1 MKRLKKLVSSIL
13 ITMLTVATL
22 GIISAVKAASAG
34 PLYLGI
40 VSLRRS
46 GYGYQQGGASGKVWK
61 IAEYDSENGK
71 TADLSKTIYCIK
83 GGPGFGSSDMAT
95 GGVPTISKYTQ
106 KFNLKDLASIPS
118 TYSKILPTGTNY
130 NSLMWLLDNIYIM
143 PAAGTDN
150 KTAREAFLES
160 KIPDEFYEYVTDD
173 DIDVVQQLA
182 IWYFTNPSGDKYH
195 YETTNL
201 KVNSIAN
208 VDSNYVSI
216 GDLAQYNGGDDGRD
230 REDAIEALFQYYIT
244 NAKANS
250 NYKST
255 NNTTSPIEIVKNNAT
270 MTKVGSNYVA
280 GPYKINQLLNVDYT
294 LSATFTDINGKT
306 ITPTIGIK
314 NSSGNIVSTTKSL
327 KELVGQEFYLS
338 MPVSSNISGIK
349 MTVNTSYT
357 SKTVDYWSVADAP
370 TTEQPVVIVDETP
383 FKFSDTTSI
392 VVPKPFDLS
401 LRKFITNINGTEITN
416 RIPQVDVSKLASGE
430 ATTATYNH
438 PKNPLRVAIGD
449 EVTYTIRVYNEGEVD
464 GYVEEITDHLPE
476 QLEFIVDDQV
486 NIQYGW
492 KIASSSDLKTI
503 KTEYLSKAKETTDG
517 ANKISAFNG
526 KTLAYK
532 DVKIKCRVVS
542 TDPMPTKI
550 TNIADITRFTDGDG
564 NTVTD
569 RDSQA
574 NNVQLPTGKDL
585 ENYRDSEI
593 NRGEEYIPGQQDD
606 DDFEKL
612 TLKDFDLSLRKFITG
627 VNGTAITN
635 REPKVNVTPLNNG
648 GTTAIYNHPKT
659 PVSVAIGDLV
669 EYTIRV
675 YNEAE
680 IDGYVEEITD
690 HLPDQLE
697 FVSGNATNTKYGW
710 VVDSTNSKI
719 IRTNY
724 LSKAKESSAGSN
736 KIKAFNGT
744 TLDYKDVKVVCKV
757 VSTDPMP
764 TKITNIADIS
774 NFTDGN
780 GNKVTDRDSQEN
792 NVNIPSDLPGYK
804 DDEIGK
810 DYVPGQQDDDDFEKL
825 KIKEFDLALRKFIT
839 KLNDEEITSRIPQ
852 PDVTKLADGT
862 ATTATY
868 NHPKNPIDVTIGDI
882 VEYTIRVYNEG
893 EVDGYV
899 QEITD
904 HLPDQLEFVAND
916 ETNIKYGW
924 TVDGNNSKI
933 IRTKYLSKEND
944 TAEGE
949 NKITSFNGTTLD
961 YKDVKVVCKV
971 IETKP
976 MPTKITNIADISD
989 FTDGNGNKVKDRDS
1003 QENNVNIPSDL
1014 PGYKDDEIGKNY
1026 VPGQQDDDDF
1036 EKLKIKEFDLALR
1049 KFITKVNDENISSR
1063 VPVVDITQLKNGT
1076 ATTATYDHPKTPIK
1090 VKIDDVVEY
1099 TIRVYNEGGVDGY
1112 VEEITDH
1119 LPDQLEF
1126 IADNETNKKYGW
1138 SVDNQNSK
1146 VVKTTYLS
1154 KANEKVAGEN
1164 KIPAFDGTTLSYK
1177 EVKIACK
1184 VISTNPMPTKITNIA
1199 DISDFTN
1206 GNGEKVKDRDSE
1218 ENNVNIPSDL
1228 PGYKDDEIG
1237 KDYVPGQQDDDDFEK
1252 LEVKP
1257 LEFDLA
1263 LRKFITKV
1271 NDEEITSRIPKVDIT
1286 KLASGEATTAIYNHS
1301 KTPVEVAIDDIVEYT
1316 IRVYNEGEIDG
1327 YAEEIKDHL
1336 PDQLELIAD
1345 NETNKAYGWTVDDQD
1360 SKVIKTTYLSKA
1372 NEKVA
1377 GENKIPAFDGT
1388 TLSYKDVKVVCKVV
1402 ETNQMP
1408 KKITNLADVSD
1419 FTDGDGNK
1427 VTDRDSE
1434 KDNVKIPEDR
1444 PGYKD
1449 DESNKDYVPG
1459 QEDDDDFE
1467 KVTVAKFDLSLRK
1480 FITAVNDTEITS
1492 RIPQVDVTPIKDGS
1506 GTTAKYDHPKDP
1518 VLVSNGNIVTYT
1530 IRVYNEGEIDGYAS
1544 EIKDD
1549 MPQGLKFLTDN
1560 KTNIEYRWKMLDKDG
1575 KETEN
1580 LDEAV
1585 SIVTDYLSKEQEKTA
1600 GANLLKA
1607 FDGEKLD
1614 YRDVKVAFEV
1624 TEPNTSD
1631 RILINQAQISKNTN
1645 KDGKDVKDQDSVPD
1659 KWNEGEDD
1667 QDIEKVKV
1675 QYFDLSLRKWVT
1687 QAIVTENGEDK
1698 IIESGHKAE
1707 DDPEDVVKVDLK
1719 KSKINKVTIKFRY
1732 KIRVKNEGNIAG
1744 YAKELKD
1751 YIPDGLK
1758 FVAEDNPLW
1767 KQIDEKTITTD
1778 QTKDILLQPGDTTEV
1793 EVLLTW
1799 INDSENFGVMDN
1811 WAEISKDHN
1820 DFNSPDIDSTP
1831 DNNKKGEDDI
1841 DDAPVS
1847 VGVQT
1852 GQIRTFTTIGLAVLV
1867 ILSSGVALIKKFV
1880 L

>member
-1 MKRLKKLVSSIL
+1 MKKFKKLVSSIL
-13 ITMLTVATL
+13 ITMLIVATL
-22 GIISAVKAASAG
+22 GSISAVKAASAG

-40 VSLRRS
+40 VSLRRA
-46 GYGYQQGGASGKVWK
+46 GYGYQQEGSKVWK

-118 TYSKILPTGTNY
+118 TYSKILPTGSNY

-143 PAAGTDN
+143 PAIGTDN
-150 KTAREAFLES
+150 TTAREEFLKS
-160 KIPDEFYEYVTDD
+160 KIPNELYELITDD
-173 DIDVVQQLA
+173 DIDAVQQLA

-195 YETTNL
+195 YETSNF
-201 KVNSIAN
+201 KINSIAN
-208 VDSNYVSI
+208 VDSNYASM
-216 GDLAQYNGGDDGRD
+216 GDIFGDDGWD

-255 NNTTSPIEIVKNNAT
+255 NNTTSPIEIVKSNAT

-294 LSATFTDINGKT
+294 LNATFTDINGTT
-306 ITPTIGIK
+306 ITPSIGIK
-314 NSSGNIVSTTKSL
+314 DVSGNVTATTKTL
-327 KELVGQEFYLS
+327 KELVGQEFYLI
-338 MPVSSNISGIK
+338 MPTSSNISGIK

-370 TTEQPVVIVDETP
+370 TTEQPVVIVNETP
-383 FKFSDTTSI
+383 LNFSDATSI

-438 PKNPLRVAIGD
+438 TKTPLKVAIGD
-449 EVTYTIRVYNEGEVD
+449 VVTYTIRVYNEGDID
-464 GYVEEITDHLPE
+464 GYVEEITDHLPD

-486 NIQYGW
+486 NIEYGW
-492 KIASSSDLKTI
+492 KIASSTDLKTI
-503 KTEYLSKAKETTDG
+503 KTEYLSKANETTDG

-526 KTLAYK
+526 TTLAYK
-532 DVKIKCRVVS
+532 DVKIKCRVVA
-542 TDPMPTKI
+542 TDPMADKI
-550 TNIADITRFTDGDG
+550 TNIADITKFTDGDG

-569 RDSQA
+569 RDSQE
-574 NNVQLPTGKDL
+574 NNVNLPTGKDL

-612 TLKDFDLSLRKFITG
+612 TLKEFDLSLRKFITG

-635 REPKVNVTPLNNG
+635 REPQVNVTPLKNG

-697 FVSGNATNTKYGW
+697 FVAGNEINTKYGW

-724 LSKAKESSAGSN
+724 LSKAKEASEGAN
-736 KIKAFNGT
+736 KIKAFDGT
-744 TLDYKDVKVVCKV
+744 KLDYKDVKVVCKV

-764 TKITNIADIS
+764 TKITNIADITK
-774 NFTDGN
+774 FTDGN
-780 GNKVTDRDSQEN
+780 GNTVTDRDSQEN

-839 KLNDEEITSRIPQ
+839 KVNNTEIKSRIPQ
-852 PDVTKLADGT
+852 VD
-862 ATTATY
+862 TT
-868 NHPKNPIDVTIGDI
+868 P
-882 VEYTIRVYNEG
+882 
-893 EVDGYV
+893 
-899 QEITD
+899 
-904 HLPDQLEFVAND
+904 
-916 ETNIKYGW
+916 
-924 TVDGNNSKI
+924 
-933 IRTKYLSKEND
+933 
-944 TAEGE
+944 
-949 NKITSFNGTTLD
+949 
-961 YKDVKVVCKV
+961 
-971 IETKP
+971 
-976 MPTKITNIADISD
+976 
-989 FTDGNGNKVKDRDS
+989 
-1003 QENNVNIPSDL
+1003 
-1014 PGYKDDEIGKNY
+1014 
-1026 VPGQQDDDDF
+1026 
-1036 EKLKIKEFDLALR
+1036 
-1049 KFITKVNDENISSR
+1049 
-1063 VPVVDITQLKNGT
+1063 LKNGT
-1076 ATTATYDHPKTPIK
+1076 GTTAIYNHSKEPVK
-1090 VKIDDVVEY
+1090 VSLGAVVEY
-1099 TIRVYNEGGVDGY
+1099 TIRVYNEGQVDGY
-1112 VEEITDH
+1112 VEEIKDH

-1126 IADNETNKKYGW
+1126 IKDNETNKKYGW
-1138 SVDNQNSK
+1138 TVDSTDSK
-1146 VVKTTYLS
+1146 VIKTSYLC

-1177 EVKIACK
+1177 EVKVACK
-1184 VISTNPMPTKITNIA
+1184 VVSTDPMPSKITNLA
-1199 DISDFTN
+1199 DISDFTD
-1206 GNGEKVKDRDSE
+1206 GE
-1218 ENNVNIPSDL
+1218 
-1228 PGYKDDEIG
+1228 
-1237 KDYVPGQQDDDDFEK
+1237 
-1252 LEVKP
+1252 
-1257 LEFDLA
+1257 
-1263 LRKFITKV
+1263 
-1271 NDEEITSRIPKVDIT
+1271 
-1286 KLASGEATTAIYNHS
+1286 
-1301 KTPVEVAIDDIVEYT
+1301 
-1316 IRVYNEGEIDG
+1316 
-1327 YAEEIKDHL
+1327 
-1336 PDQLELIAD
+1336 
-1345 NETNKAYGWTVDDQD
+1345 
-1360 SKVIKTTYLSKA
+1360 
-1372 NEKVA
+1372 
-1377 GENKIPAFDGT
+1377 
-1388 TLSYKDVKVVCKVV
+1388 
-1402 ETNQMP
+1402 
-1408 KKITNLADVSD
+1408 
-1419 FTDGDGNK
+1419 GNK
-1427 VTDRDSE
+1427 VTDRDSKE
-1434 KDNVKIPEDR
+1434 DNVKIPEDR

-1449 DESNKDYVPG
+1449 DESKKDYVPG

-1467 KVTVAKFDLSLRK
+1467 KVTLVKFDLSLRK
-1480 FITAVNDTEITS
+1480 FITAVNNTEITS

-1506 GTTAKYDHPKDP
+1506 STTAKYDHPKDP
-1518 VLVSNGNIVTYT
+1518 VLVSNGKIVTYT
-1530 IRVYNEGEIDGYAS
+1530 IRVFNEGEMDGYAS

-1631 RILINQAQISKNTN
+1631 RILINQAQISKDSD
-1645 KDGKDVKDQDSVPD
+1645 KDGNDVTDQDSVPD

-1751 YIPDGLK
+1751 YIPNGLK
-1758 FVAEDNPLW
+1758 FVPEDNPLW

-1793 EVLLTW
+1793 EVVLTW

-1852 GQIRTFTTIGLAVLV
+1852 GQIKTFTTIGLAVLV
-1867 ILSSGVALIKKFV
+1867 ILSSGVVLIKKFV

>member
-1 MKRLKKLVSSIL
+1 MKKFKKLVSSIL

-22 GIISAVKAASAG
+22 GSISAVKAASAG

-40 VSLRRS
+40 VSLRRA
-46 GYGYQQGGASGKVWK
+46 GYGYQQEGSKVWK

-118 TYSKILPTGTNY
+118 TYSKILPTGSNY

-143 PAAGTDN
+143 PAIGTDN
-150 KTAREAFLES
+150 TTAREEFLKS
-160 KIPDEFYEYVTDD
+160 KIPNELYDLITDD
-173 DIDVVQQLA
+173 DIDAVQQLA

-195 YETTNL
+195 YETSNF
-201 KVNSIAN
+201 KINSIAN
-208 VDSNYVSI
+208 VDSNYASM
-216 GDLAQYNGGDDGRD
+216 GDIFGDDGWD

-255 NNTTSPIEIVKNNAT
+255 NNTTSPIEIVKSNAT

-280 GPYKINQLLNVDYT
+280 GPYKINQLLNIDYT
-294 LSATFTDINGKT
+294 LNATFTDINGTT
-306 ITPTIGIK
+306 ITPSIGIK
-314 NSSGNIVSTTKSL
+314 DVSGNVTATTKTL
-327 KELVGQEFYLS
+327 KELVGQEFYLI
-338 MPVSSNISGIK
+338 MPTSSNISGIK

-370 TTEQPVVIVDETP
+370 TTEQPVVIVNETP
-383 FKFSDTTSI
+383 LNFSDATSI

-438 PKNPLRVAIGD
+438 TKTPLKVAIGD
-449 EVTYTIRVYNEGEVD
+449 VVTYTIRVYNEGDID
-464 GYVEEITDHLPE
+464 GYVEEITDHLPD

-486 NIQYGW
+486 NIEYGW
-492 KIASSSDLKTI
+492 KIASSTDLKTI
-503 KTEYLSKAKETTDG
+503 KTEYLSKANETTDG

-526 KTLAYK
+526 TTLAYK
-532 DVKIKCRVVS
+532 DVKIKCRVVA
-542 TDPMPTKI
+542 TDPMADKI
-550 TNIADITRFTDGDG
+550 TNIADITKFTDGDG

-569 RDSQA
+569 RDSQE
-574 NNVQLPTGKDL
+574 NNVNLPTGKDL
-585 ENYRDSEI
+585 ENYKDSEI

-612 TLKDFDLSLRKFITG
+612 TLKEFDLSLRKFITG

-635 REPKVNVTPLNNG
+635 REPQVNVTPLKNG

-697 FVSGNATNTKYGW
+697 FVAGNEINTKYGW

-724 LSKAKESSAGSN
+724 LSKAKEASEGAN
-736 KIKAFNGT
+736 KIKAFDGT
-744 TLDYKDVKVVCKV
+744 KLDYKDVKVVCKV
-757 VSTDPMP
+757 ISTDPMP
-764 TKITNIADIS
+764 TKITNIADITK
-774 NFTDGN
+774 FTDGN

-852 PDVTKLADGT
+852 PDVSKLADGT

-868 NHPKNPIDVTIGDI
+868 NHPK
-882 VEYTIRVYNEG
+882 
-893 EVDGYV
+893 
-899 QEITD
+899 
-904 HLPDQLEFVAND
+904 
-916 ETNIKYGW
+916 
-924 TVDGNNSKI
+924 
-933 IRTKYLSKEND
+933 
-944 TAEGE
+944 
-949 NKITSFNGTTLD
+949 
-961 YKDVKVVCKV
+961 
-971 IETKP
+971 
-976 MPTKITNIADISD
+976 
-989 FTDGNGNKVKDRDS
+989 
-1003 QENNVNIPSDL
+1003 
-1014 PGYKDDEIGKNY
+1014 
-1026 VPGQQDDDDF
+1026 
-1036 EKLKIKEFDLALR
+1036 
-1049 KFITKVNDENISSR
+1049 
-1063 VPVVDITQLKNGT
+1063 
-1076 ATTATYDHPKTPIK
+1076 TPIS
-1090 VKIDDVVEY
+1090 VAIGDVVEY
-1099 TIRVYNEGGVDGY
+1099 TIRVYNEAEVDGY

-1126 IADNETNKKYGW
+1126 VAGNETNTKYGW
-1138 SVDNQNSK
+1138 TVDSNNSK
-1146 VVKTTYLS
+1146 IIKTKYLS
-1154 KANEKVAGEN
+1154 KANETTEGDN
-1164 KIPAFDGTTLSYK
+1164 KIKAFDGTKLDYK
-1177 EVKIACK
+1177 DVKVVCK
-1184 VISTNPMPTKITNIA
+1184 VVSTDPMPTKITNIA
-1199 DISDFTN
+1199 DITKFTDGN
-1206 GNGEKVKDRDSE
+1206 GNTVTDRDSQ

-1252 LEVKP
+1252 LKIK
-1257 LEFDLA
+1257 EFDLA

-1271 NDEEITSRIPKVDIT
+1271 NNTEIKSRIPQVDT
-1286 KLASGEATTAIYNHS
+1286 TPLKNGTGTTAIYNHS
-1301 KTPVEVAIDDIVEYT
+1301 KEPVKVSLGAVVEYT
-1316 IRVYNEGEIDG
+1316 IRVYNEGQVNG
-1327 YAEEIKDHL
+1327 YVEEIKDHL
-1336 PDQLELIAD
+1336 PDQLEFIKD
-1345 NETNKAYGWTVDDQD
+1345 NETNKKYGWIVDSTD
-1360 SKVIKTTYLSKA
+1360 SKVIKTSYLCKA

-1388 TLSYKDVKVVCKVV
+1388 TLSYKEVKVACKVV
-1402 ETNQMP
+1402 STDPMP
-1408 KKITNLADVSD
+1408 SKITNLADISD
-1419 FTDGDGNK
+1419 FTDGEGNK
-1427 VTDRDSE
+1427 VTDRDSKE
-1434 KDNVKIPEDR
+1434 DNVKIPEDR

-1449 DESNKDYVPG
+1449 DESKKDYVPG

-1467 KVTVAKFDLSLRK
+1467 KVTLVKFDLSLRK
-1480 FITAVNDTEITS
+1480 FITAVNNTEITS

-1506 GTTAKYDHPKDP
+1506 STTAKYDHPKDP

-1530 IRVYNEGEIDGYAS
+1530 IRVFNEGEMDGYAS

-1575 KETEN
+1575 KETEK

-1631 RILINQAQISKNTN
+1631 RILINQAQISKDSD
-1645 KDGKDVKDQDSVPD
+1645 KDGNDVTDQDSVPD

-1687 QAIVTENGEDK
+1687 QAIVTENGEEK

-1751 YIPDGLK
+1751 YIPNGLK
-1758 FVAEDNPLW
+1758 FVPEDNPLW

-1793 EVLLTW
+1793 EVVLTW

-1852 GQIRTFTTIGLAVLV
+1852 GQIKTFTTIGLAVLV
-1867 ILSSGVALIKKFV
+1867 ILSSGVVLIKKFV

>member
-1 MKRLKKLVSSIL
+1 MKKFKKLVSSIL

-22 GIISAVKAASAG
+22 GSISTVKAASAG

-40 VSLRRS
+40 VSLRRA
-46 GYGYQQGGASGKVWK
+46 GYGYQQEGSKVWK

-118 TYSKILPTGTNY
+118 TYSKILPTGSNY

-143 PAAGTDN
+143 PAIGTDN
-150 KTAREAFLES
+150 TTAREEFLKS
-160 KIPDEFYEYVTDD
+160 KIPNELYDLITDD
-173 DIDVVQQLA
+173 DIDAVQQLA
-182 IWYFTNPSGDKYH
+182 VWYFTNPSGDKYH
-195 YETTNL
+195 YETSNF
-201 KVNSIAN
+201 KINSIAN
-208 VDSNYVSI
+208 VDSNYASM
-216 GDLAQYNGGDDGRD
+216 GDIFGDDGWK

-255 NNTTSPIEIVKNNAT
+255 NNTTSPIEIVKSNAT

-294 LSATFTDINGKT
+294 LNATFTDINGTT
-306 ITPTIGIK
+306 ITPSIGIK
-314 NSSGNIVSTTKSL
+314 DVSGNVTATTKTL
-327 KELVGQEFYLS
+327 KELVGQEFYLI
-338 MPVSSNISGIK
+338 MPTSSNISGIK

-370 TTEQPVVIVDETP
+370 TTEQPVVIVNETP
-383 FKFSDTTSI
+383 LNFSDTTSI

-438 PKNPLRVAIGD
+438 TKIPLKVAIGD
-449 EVTYTIRVYNEGEVD
+449 VVTYTIRVYNEGDID
-464 GYVEEITDHLPE
+464 GYVEEITDHLPD

-486 NIQYGW
+486 NIEYGW
-492 KIASSSDLKTI
+492 KIASSTDLKTI
-503 KTEYLSKAKETTDG
+503 KTEYLSKANETTDG

-526 KTLAYK
+526 TTLAYK
-532 DVKIKCRVVS
+532 DVKIKCRVVA
-542 TDPMPTKI
+542 TDPMADKI
-550 TNIADITRFTDGDG
+550 TNIADITKFTDGDG

-569 RDSQA
+569 RDSQE
-574 NNVQLPTGKDL
+574 NNVNLPTGKDL

-612 TLKDFDLSLRKFITG
+612 TLKEFDLSLRKFITG

-635 REPKVNVTPLNNG
+635 REPQVNVTPLKNG

-697 FVSGNATNTKYGW
+697 FVAGNETNSKYGW

-724 LSKAKESSAGSN
+724 LSKAKEASEGAN
-736 KIKAFNGT
+736 KIKAFDGT
-744 TLDYKDVKVVCKV
+744 KLDYKDVKVVCKV

-764 TKITNIADIS
+764 TKITNIADITK
-774 NFTDGN
+774 FTDGN
-780 GNKVTDRDSQEN
+780 GNTVTDRDSQEN

-852 PDVTKLADGT
+852 PDVSKLADGT

-868 NHPKNPIDVTIGDI
+868 NHPK
-882 VEYTIRVYNEG
+882 
-893 EVDGYV
+893 
-899 QEITD
+899 
-904 HLPDQLEFVAND
+904 
-916 ETNIKYGW
+916 
-924 TVDGNNSKI
+924 
-933 IRTKYLSKEND
+933 
-944 TAEGE
+944 
-949 NKITSFNGTTLD
+949 
-961 YKDVKVVCKV
+961 
-971 IETKP
+971 
-976 MPTKITNIADISD
+976 
-989 FTDGNGNKVKDRDS
+989 
-1003 QENNVNIPSDL
+1003 
-1014 PGYKDDEIGKNY
+1014 
-1026 VPGQQDDDDF
+1026 
-1036 EKLKIKEFDLALR
+1036 
-1049 KFITKVNDENISSR
+1049 
-1063 VPVVDITQLKNGT
+1063 
-1076 ATTATYDHPKTPIK
+1076 TPIS
-1090 VKIDDVVEY
+1090 VAIGDVVEY
-1099 TIRVYNEGGVDGY
+1099 TIRVYNEAEVDGY

-1126 IADNETNKKYGW
+1126 VAGNETNTKYGW
-1138 SVDNQNSK
+1138 TVDSNNSK
-1146 VVKTTYLS
+1146 IIKTKYLS
-1154 KANEKVAGEN
+1154 KANETTEGDN
-1164 KIPAFDGTTLSYK
+1164 KIKAFDGTKLDYK
-1177 EVKIACK
+1177 DVKVVCK
-1184 VISTNPMPTKITNIA
+1184 VVSTDPMPTKITNIA
-1199 DISDFTN
+1199 DITKFTDGN
-1206 GNGEKVKDRDSE
+1206 GNTVTDRDSQ

-1252 LEVKP
+1252 LKIK
-1257 LEFDLA
+1257 EFDLA

-1271 NDEEITSRIPKVDIT
+1271 NNTEIKSRIPQVDT
-1286 KLASGEATTAIYNHS
+1286 TPLKNGTETTAIYNHS
-1301 KTPVEVAIDDIVEYT
+1301 KEPVKVSLGAVVEYT
-1316 IRVYNEGEIDG
+1316 IRVYNEGQVDG
-1327 YAEEIKDHL
+1327 YVEEIKDHL
-1336 PDQLELIAD
+1336 PDQLEFIKD
-1345 NETNKAYGWTVDDQD
+1345 NETNKKYGWTVDSTD
-1360 SKVIKTTYLSKA
+1360 SKVIKTSYLCKA

-1388 TLSYKDVKVVCKVV
+1388 TLSYKEVKVACKVV
-1402 ETNQMP
+1402 STDPMP
-1408 KKITNLADVSD
+1408 SKITNLADISD
-1419 FTDGDGNK
+1419 FTDGEGNK
-1427 VTDRDSE
+1427 VTDRDSKE
-1434 KDNVKIPEDR
+1434 DNVKIPEDR

-1449 DESNKDYVPG
+1449 DESKKDYVPG

-1467 KVTVAKFDLSLRK
+1467 KVTLVKFDLSLRK
-1480 FITAVNDTEITS
+1480 FITAVNNTEITS

-1506 GTTAKYDHPKDP
+1506 STTAKYDHPKDP

-1530 IRVYNEGEIDGYAS
+1530 IRVFNEGEMDGYAS

-1631 RILINQAQISKNTN
+1631 RILINQAQISKDSD
-1645 KDGKDVKDQDSVPD
+1645 KDGNDVTDQDSVPD

-1687 QAIVTENGEDK
+1687 QAIVTENGEEK

-1751 YIPDGLK
+1751 YIPNGLK
-1758 FVAEDNPLW
+1758 FVPEDNPLW

-1793 EVLLTW
+1793 EVVLTW

-1852 GQIRTFTTIGLAVLV
+1852 GQIKTFTTISLAVLV
-1867 ILSSGVALIKKFV
+1867 ILSSGVVLIKKFV

>member
-1 MKRLKKLVSSIL
+1 MKKFKKLVSSIL

-22 GIISAVKAASAG
+22 GSISAVKAASAG

-40 VSLRRS
+40 ASLRRA
-46 GYGYQQGGASGKVWK
+46 GYGYQQEGSKVWK

-118 TYSKILPTGTNY
+118 TYSKILPTGSNY

-143 PAAGTDN
+143 PAIGTDN
-150 KTAREAFLES
+150 TTAREEFLKS
-160 KIPDEFYEYVTDD
+160 KIPNELYELITDD
-173 DIDVVQQLA
+173 DIDAVQQLA

-195 YETTNL
+195 YETSNF
-201 KVNSIAN
+201 KINSIAN
-208 VDSNYVSI
+208 VDSNYASM
-216 GDLAQYNGGDDGRD
+216 GDIFGDDGWD

-255 NNTTSPIEIVKNNAT
+255 NNTTSPIEIVKSNAT

-294 LSATFTDINGKT
+294 LNATFTDINGTT
-306 ITPTIGIK
+306 ITPSIGIK
-314 NSSGNIVSTTKSL
+314 DVSGNVTATTKTL
-327 KELVGQEFYLS
+327 KELVGQEFYLI
-338 MPVSSNISGIK
+338 MPTSSNISGIK

-370 TTEQPVVIVDETP
+370 TTEQPVVIVNETP
-383 FKFSDTTSI
+383 LNFSDTTSI

-438 PKNPLRVAIGD
+438 TKTPLKVAIGD
-449 EVTYTIRVYNEGEVD
+449 VVTYTIRVYNEGDID

-486 NIQYGW
+486 NIEYGW
-492 KIASSSDLKTI
+492 KIASSTDLKTI
-503 KTEYLSKAKETTDG
+503 KTEYLSKANETTDG

-526 KTLAYK
+526 TTLAYK
-532 DVKIKCRVVS
+532 DVKIKCRVVA
-542 TDPMPTKI
+542 TEPMADKI
-550 TNIADITRFTDGDG
+550 TNIADITKFTDGDG

-569 RDSQA
+569 RDSQE
-574 NNVQLPTGKDL
+574 NNVNLPTGKDL

-635 REPKVNVTPLNNG
+635 REPHVNVTPLKNG

-697 FVSGNATNTKYGW
+697 FVTGNEINTKYGW
-710 VVDSTNSKI
+710 VVDSTNPKI

-724 LSKAKESSAGSN
+724 LSKAKEASEGAN
-736 KIKAFNGT
+736 KIKAFDGT
-744 TLDYKDVKVVCKV
+744 KLDYKDVKVVCKV

-764 TKITNIADIS
+764 TKITNIADITK
-774 NFTDGN
+774 FTDGN
-780 GNKVTDRDSQEN
+780 GNTVTDRDSQEN

-852 PDVTKLADGT
+852 PDVSKLADGT

-868 NHPKNPIDVTIGDI
+868 NHPK
-882 VEYTIRVYNEG
+882 
-893 EVDGYV
+893 
-899 QEITD
+899 
-904 HLPDQLEFVAND
+904 
-916 ETNIKYGW
+916 
-924 TVDGNNSKI
+924 
-933 IRTKYLSKEND
+933 
-944 TAEGE
+944 
-949 NKITSFNGTTLD
+949 
-961 YKDVKVVCKV
+961 
-971 IETKP
+971 
-976 MPTKITNIADISD
+976 
-989 FTDGNGNKVKDRDS
+989 
-1003 QENNVNIPSDL
+1003 
-1014 PGYKDDEIGKNY
+1014 
-1026 VPGQQDDDDF
+1026 
-1036 EKLKIKEFDLALR
+1036 
-1049 KFITKVNDENISSR
+1049 
-1063 VPVVDITQLKNGT
+1063 
-1076 ATTATYDHPKTPIK
+1076 TPIS
-1090 VKIDDVVEY
+1090 VAIGDVVEY
-1099 TIRVYNEGGVDGY
+1099 TIRVYNEAEVDGY

-1126 IADNETNKKYGW
+1126 VAGNETNTKYGW
-1138 SVDNQNSK
+1138 TVDSNNSK
-1146 VVKTTYLS
+1146 IIKTKYLS
-1154 KANEKVAGEN
+1154 KANETTEGDN
-1164 KIPAFDGTTLSYK
+1164 KIKAFDGTKLDYK
-1177 EVKIACK
+1177 DVKVVCK
-1184 VISTNPMPTKITNIA
+1184 VVSTDPMPTKITNIA
-1199 DISDFTN
+1199 DITKFTDGN
-1206 GNGEKVKDRDSE
+1206 GNTVTDRDSQ

-1252 LEVKP
+1252 LKIK
-1257 LEFDLA
+1257 EFDLA

-1271 NDEEITSRIPKVDIT
+1271 NNTEIKSRIPQVDT
-1286 KLASGEATTAIYNHS
+1286 TPLKNGTGTTAIYNHS
-1301 KTPVEVAIDDIVEYT
+1301 KEPVKVSLGAVVEYT
-1316 IRVYNEGEIDG
+1316 IRVYNEGQVDG
-1327 YAEEIKDHL
+1327 YVEEIKDHL
-1336 PDQLELIAD
+1336 PDQLEFIKD
-1345 NETNKAYGWTVDDQD
+1345 NETNKKYGWTVDSTD
-1360 SKVIKTTYLSKA
+1360 SKVIKTSYLSKA

-1388 TLSYKDVKVVCKVV
+1388 TLSYKEVKVACKVV
-1402 ETNQMP
+1402 STDPMP
-1408 KKITNLADVSD
+1408 SKITNLADISD
-1419 FTDGDGNK
+1419 FTDGEGNK
-1427 VTDRDSE
+1427 VTDRDSKE
-1434 KDNVKIPEDR
+1434 DNVKIPEDR

-1449 DESNKDYVPG
+1449 DESKKDYVPG

-1467 KVTVAKFDLSLRK
+1467 KVTLVKFDLSLRK
-1480 FITAVNDTEITS
+1480 FITAVNNTEITS
-1492 RIPQVDVTPIKDGS
+1492 RIPQVDVIPIKDGS
-1506 GTTAKYDHPKDP
+1506 STTAKYDHPKDP

-1530 IRVYNEGEIDGYAS
+1530 IRVFNEGEMDGYAS

-1631 RILINQAQISKNTN
+1631 RILINQAQISKDSD
-1645 KDGKDVKDQDSVPD
+1645 KDGNDVTDQDSVPD

-1687 QAIVTENGEDK
+1687 QAIVTENGEEK

-1751 YIPDGLK
+1751 YIPNGLK
-1758 FVAEDNPLW
+1758 FVPEDNPLW

-1793 EVLLTW
+1793 EVVLTW

-1852 GQIRTFTTIGLAVLV
+1852 GQIKTFTTISLAVLV
-1867 ILSSGVALIKKFV
+1867 ILSSGVVLIKKFV

>member
-1 MKRLKKLVSSIL
+1 MKKFKKLVSSIL

-22 GIISAVKAASAG
+22 GSISAVKAASAG

-40 VSLRRS
+40 VSLRRA
-46 GYGYQQGGASGKVWK
+46 GYGYQQEGSKVWK

-118 TYSKILPTGTNY
+118 TYSKILPTGSNY

-143 PAAGTDN
+143 PAIGTDN
-150 KTAREAFLES
+150 TTAREEFLKS
-160 KIPDEFYEYVTDD
+160 KIPNELYELITDD
-173 DIDVVQQLA
+173 DIDAVQQLA

-195 YETTNL
+195 YETSNF
-201 KVNSIAN
+201 KINSIAN
-208 VDSNYVSI
+208 VDSNYASM
-216 GDLAQYNGGDDGRD
+216 GDIFGDDGWD

-255 NNTTSPIEIVKNNAT
+255 NNTTSPIEIVKGNAT

-280 GPYKINQLLNVDYT
+280 GPYKINKLLNVDYT
-294 LSATFTDINGKT
+294 LNATFTDINGT
-306 ITPTIGIK
+306 AITPSIGIK
-314 NSSGNIVSTTKSL
+314 DVSGNVTATTKTL
-327 KELVGQEFYLS
+327 KELVGQEFYLI
-338 MPVSSNISGIK
+338 MPTSSNISGIK

-370 TTEQPVVIVDETP
+370 TTEQPVVIVNETP
-383 FKFSDTTSI
+383 LNFSDATSI

-438 PKNPLRVAIGD
+438 PKTPLKVAIGD
-449 EVTYTIRVYNEGEVD
+449 VVTYTIRVYNEGDID
-464 GYVEEITDHLPE
+464 GYVEEITDHLPD

-486 NIQYGW
+486 NIEYGW
-492 KIASSSDLKTI
+492 KIASSTDLKTI
-503 KTEYLSKAKETTDG
+503 KTEYLSKANETTDG

-526 KTLAYK
+526 TTLAYK
-532 DVKIKCRVVS
+532 DVKIKCRVVA
-542 TDPMPTKI
+542 TDPMADKI
-550 TNIADITRFTDGDG
+550 TNIADITKFTDGDG

-569 RDSQA
+569 RDSQE
-574 NNVQLPTGKDL
+574 NNVNLPTGKDL
-585 ENYRDSEI
+585 ENYKDSEI

-612 TLKDFDLSLRKFITG
+612 TLKEFDLSLRKFITG

-635 REPKVNVTPLNNG
+635 REPQVNVTPLKNG

-697 FVSGNATNTKYGW
+697 FVAGNEINTKYGW

-724 LSKAKESSAGSN
+724 LSKAKEASEGAN
-736 KIKAFNGT
+736 KIKAFDGT
-744 TLDYKDVKVVCKV
+744 KLDYKDVKVVCKV

-764 TKITNIADIS
+764 TKITNIADITK
-774 NFTDGN
+774 FTDGN
-780 GNKVTDRDSQEN
+780 GNTVTDRDSQEN

-852 PDVTKLADGT
+852 PDVSKLADGT

-868 NHPKNPIDVTIGDI
+868 NHPK
-882 VEYTIRVYNEG
+882 
-893 EVDGYV
+893 
-899 QEITD
+899 
-904 HLPDQLEFVAND
+904 
-916 ETNIKYGW
+916 
-924 TVDGNNSKI
+924 
-933 IRTKYLSKEND
+933 
-944 TAEGE
+944 
-949 NKITSFNGTTLD
+949 
-961 YKDVKVVCKV
+961 
-971 IETKP
+971 
-976 MPTKITNIADISD
+976 
-989 FTDGNGNKVKDRDS
+989 
-1003 QENNVNIPSDL
+1003 
-1014 PGYKDDEIGKNY
+1014 
-1026 VPGQQDDDDF
+1026 
-1036 EKLKIKEFDLALR
+1036 
-1049 KFITKVNDENISSR
+1049 
-1063 VPVVDITQLKNGT
+1063 
-1076 ATTATYDHPKTPIK
+1076 TPIS
-1090 VKIDDVVEY
+1090 VAIGDVVEY
-1099 TIRVYNEGGVDGY
+1099 TIRVYNEAEVDGY

-1126 IADNETNKKYGW
+1126 IAGNEINTKYGW
-1138 SVDNQNSK
+1138 TVDSNNSK
-1146 VVKTTYLS
+1146 IIKTKYLS
-1154 KANEKVAGEN
+1154 KANETTEGDN
-1164 KIPAFDGTTLSYK
+1164 KIKAFDGTKLDYK
-1177 EVKIACK
+1177 DVKVVCK
-1184 VISTNPMPTKITNIA
+1184 VVSTDPMPTKITNIA
-1199 DISDFTN
+1199 DITKFTDGN
-1206 GNGEKVKDRDSE
+1206 GNTVTDRDSQ

-1252 LEVKP
+1252 LKIK
-1257 LEFDLA
+1257 EFDLA

-1271 NDEEITSRIPKVDIT
+1271 NNTEIKSRIPQVDT
-1286 KLASGEATTAIYNHS
+1286 TPLKNGTGTTAIYNHS
-1301 KTPVEVAIDDIVEYT
+1301 KEPVKVSLGAVVEYT
-1316 IRVYNEGEIDG
+1316 IRVYNEGQVDG
-1327 YAEEIKDHL
+1327 YVEEIKDHL
-1336 PDQLELIAD
+1336 PDQLEFIKD
-1345 NETNKAYGWTVDDQD
+1345 NETNKKYGWTVDSTD
-1360 SKVIKTTYLSKA
+1360 SKVIKTSYLSKA

-1388 TLSYKDVKVVCKVV
+1388 TLSYKEVKVACKVV
-1402 ETNQMP
+1402 STDPMP
-1408 KKITNLADVSD
+1408 SKITNLADISD
-1419 FTDGDGNK
+1419 FTDGEGNK
-1427 VTDRDSE
+1427 VTDRDSKE
-1434 KDNVKIPEDR
+1434 DNVKIPEDR

-1449 DESNKDYVPG
+1449 DESKKDYVPG

-1467 KVTVAKFDLSLRK
+1467 KVTLVKFDLSLRK
-1480 FITAVNDTEITS
+1480 FITAVNNTEITS

-1506 GTTAKYDHPKDP
+1506 STTAKYDHPKDP

-1530 IRVYNEGEIDGYAS
+1530 IRVFNEGEMDGYAS

-1631 RILINQAQISKNTN
+1631 RILINQAQISKDSD
-1645 KDGKDVKDQDSVPD
+1645 KDGNDVTDQDSVPD

-1687 QAIVTENGEDK
+1687 QAIVTENGEEK

-1751 YIPDGLK
+1751 YIPNGLK
-1758 FVAEDNPLW
+1758 FVPEDNPLW

-1793 EVLLTW
+1793 EVVLTW

-1852 GQIRTFTTIGLAVLV
+1852 GQIKTFTTIGLAVLV
-1867 ILSSGVALIKKFV
+1867 ILSSGVVLIKKFV

>member
-1 MKRLKKLVSSIL
+1 MKKFKKLVSSIL

-22 GIISAVKAASAG
+22 GSISAVKAASAG

-40 VSLRRS
+40 VSLRRA
-46 GYGYQQGGASGKVWK
+46 GYGYQQEGSKVWK

-118 TYSKILPTGTNY
+118 TYSRILPTGSNY

-143 PAAGTDN
+143 PAIGTDN
-150 KTAREAFLES
+150 TTAREEFLKS
-160 KIPDEFYEYVTDD
+160 KIPNELYNLITDD
-173 DIDVVQQLA
+173 DIDAVQQLA

-195 YETTNL
+195 YETSNF
-201 KVNSIAN
+201 KINSIAN
-208 VDSNYVSI
+208 VDSNYASM
-216 GDLAQYNGGDDGRD
+216 GDIFGDDGWD

-255 NNTTSPIEIVKNNAT
+255 NNTTSPIEIVKSNAT

-294 LSATFTDINGKT
+294 LNATFTDINGTT
-306 ITPTIGIK
+306 ITPSIGIK
-314 NSSGNIVSTTKSL
+314 DVSGNVTATTKTL
-327 KELVGQEFYLS
+327 KELVGQEFYLI
-338 MPVSSNISGIK
+338 MPTSSNISGIK

-370 TTEQPVVIVDETP
+370 TTEQPVVIVNETP
-383 FKFSDTTSI
+383 LNFSDTTSI

-438 PKNPLRVAIGD
+438 PKTPLKVAIGD
-449 EVTYTIRVYNEGEVD
+449 VVTYTIRVYNEGDID
-464 GYVEEITDHLPE
+464 GYVEEITDHLPD

-486 NIQYGW
+486 NIENGW
-492 KIASSSDLKTI
+492 KIASSTDLKTI
-503 KTEYLSKAKETTDG
+503 KTEYLSKANETTDG

-526 KTLAYK
+526 TTLAYK
-532 DVKIKCRVVS
+532 DVKIKCRVVA
-542 TDPMPTKI
+542 TDPMADKI
-550 TNIADITRFTDGDG
+550 TNIADITKFTDGDG

-569 RDSQA
+569 RDSQE
-574 NNVQLPTGKDL
+574 NNVNLPTGKDL
-585 ENYRDSEI
+585 ENYKDSEI

-612 TLKDFDLSLRKFITG
+612 TLKEFDLSLRKFITG

-635 REPKVNVTPLNNG
+635 REPQVNVTPLKNG

-697 FVSGNATNTKYGW
+697 FVAGNEINTKYGW

-724 LSKAKESSAGSN
+724 LSKAKEASEGAN
-736 KIKAFNGT
+736 KIKAFDGT
-744 TLDYKDVKVVCKV
+744 KLDYKDVKVVCKV

-764 TKITNIADIS
+764 TKITNIADITK
-774 NFTDGN
+774 FTDGN
-780 GNKVTDRDSQEN
+780 GNTVTDRDSQEN

-852 PDVTKLADGT
+852 PDVSKLADGT

-868 NHPKNPIDVTIGDI
+868 NHPK
-882 VEYTIRVYNEG
+882 
-893 EVDGYV
+893 
-899 QEITD
+899 
-904 HLPDQLEFVAND
+904 
-916 ETNIKYGW
+916 
-924 TVDGNNSKI
+924 
-933 IRTKYLSKEND
+933 
-944 TAEGE
+944 
-949 NKITSFNGTTLD
+949 
-961 YKDVKVVCKV
+961 
-971 IETKP
+971 
-976 MPTKITNIADISD
+976 
-989 FTDGNGNKVKDRDS
+989 
-1003 QENNVNIPSDL
+1003 
-1014 PGYKDDEIGKNY
+1014 
-1026 VPGQQDDDDF
+1026 
-1036 EKLKIKEFDLALR
+1036 
-1049 KFITKVNDENISSR
+1049 
-1063 VPVVDITQLKNGT
+1063 
-1076 ATTATYDHPKTPIK
+1076 TPIS
-1090 VKIDDVVEY
+1090 VAIGDVVEY
-1099 TIRVYNEGGVDGY
+1099 TIRVYNEAEVDGY

-1126 IADNETNKKYGW
+1126 VTGNEINTKYGW
-1138 SVDNQNSK
+1138 VVDSTNPKIIRTN
-1146 VVKTTYLS
+1146 YLS
-1154 KANEKVAGEN
+1154 KAKEASEGAN
-1164 KIPAFDGTTLSYK
+1164 KIKAFDGEKLDYK
-1177 EVKIACK
+1177 DVKVVCK
-1184 VISTNPMPTKITNIA
+1184 VVSTDPMPTKITNIA
-1199 DISDFTN
+1199 DITKFTDGN
-1206 GNGEKVKDRDSE
+1206 GNTVTDRDSQ

-1252 LEVKP
+1252 LKIK
-1257 LEFDLA
+1257 EFDLA

-1271 NDEEITSRIPKVDIT
+1271 NNTEIKSRIPQVDT
-1286 KLASGEATTAIYNHS
+1286 TPLKNGTGTTAIYNHS
-1301 KTPVEVAIDDIVEYT
+1301 KEPVKVSLGAVVEYT
-1316 IRVYNEGEIDG
+1316 IRVYNEGQVDG
-1327 YAEEIKDHL
+1327 YVEEIKDHL
-1336 PDQLELIAD
+1336 PDQLEFIKD
-1345 NETNKAYGWTVDDQD
+1345 NETNKKYGWTVDSTD
-1360 SKVIKTTYLSKA
+1360 SKVIKTSYLCKA

-1388 TLSYKDVKVVCKVV
+1388 TLSYKEVKVACKVV
-1402 ETNQMP
+1402 STDPMP
-1408 KKITNLADVSD
+1408 SKITNLADISD
-1419 FTDGDGNK
+1419 FTDGEGNK
-1427 VTDRDSE
+1427 VTDRDSKE
-1434 KDNVKIPEDR
+1434 DNVKIPEDR

-1449 DESNKDYVPG
+1449 DESKKDYVPG

-1467 KVTVAKFDLSLRK
+1467 KVTLVKFDLSLRK
-1480 FITAVNDTEITS
+1480 FITAVNNTEITS

-1506 GTTAKYDHPKDP
+1506 STTAKYDHPKDP
-1518 VLVSNGNIVTYT
+1518 VLVSNGKIVTYT
-1530 IRVYNEGEIDGYAS
+1530 IRVFNEGEMDGYAS

-1631 RILINQAQISKNTN
+1631 RILINQAQISKDSD
-1645 KDGKDVKDQDSVPD
+1645 KDGNDVTDQDSVPD

-1751 YIPDGLK
+1751 YIPNGLK
-1758 FVAEDNPLW
+1758 FVPEDNPLW

-1793 EVLLTW
+1793 EVVLTW

-1852 GQIRTFTTIGLAVLV
+1852 GQIKTFTTIGLAVLV
-1867 ILSSGVALIKKFV
+1867 ILSSGVVLIKKFV

>member
-1 MKRLKKLVSSIL
+1 MKKFKKLVSSIL

-22 GIISAVKAASAG
+22 GSISAVKAASAG

-40 VSLRRS
+40 VSLRRA
-46 GYGYQQGGASGKVWK
+46 GYGYQQEGSKVWK

-118 TYSKILPTGTNY
+118 TYSKILPTGSNY

-143 PAAGTDN
+143 PAIGTDN
-150 KTAREAFLES
+150 TTAREEFLKS
-160 KIPDEFYEYVTDD
+160 KIPNELYELITDD
-173 DIDVVQQLA
+173 DIDAVQQLA

-195 YETTNL
+195 YETSNF
-201 KVNSIAN
+201 KINSIAN
-208 VDSNYVSI
+208 VDSNYASM
-216 GDLAQYNGGDDGRD
+216 GDIFGDDGWD

-255 NNTTSPIEIVKNNAT
+255 NNTTSPIEIVKSNAT

-294 LSATFTDINGKT
+294 LNATFTDINGTT
-306 ITPTIGIK
+306 ITPSIGIK
-314 NSSGNIVSTTKSL
+314 DVSGNVTATTKTL
-327 KELVGQEFYLS
+327 KELVGQEFYLI
-338 MPVSSNISGIK
+338 MPTSSNISGIK

-370 TTEQPVVIVDETP
+370 TTEQPVVIVNETP
-383 FKFSDTTSI
+383 LNFSDTTSI

-438 PKNPLRVAIGD
+438 TKTPLKVAIGD
-449 EVTYTIRVYNEGEVD
+449 VVTYTIRVYNEGDID
-464 GYVEEITDHLPE
+464 GYVEEITDHLPD

-486 NIQYGW
+486 NIEYGW
-492 KIASSSDLKTI
+492 KIASSTDLKTI
-503 KTEYLSKAKETTDG
+503 KTEYLSKANETTDG

-526 KTLAYK
+526 TTLAYK
-532 DVKIKCRVVS
+532 DVKIKCRVVA
-542 TDPMPTKI
+542 TDPMADKI
-550 TNIADITRFTDGDG
+550 TNIADITKFTDGDG

-569 RDSQA
+569 RDSQE
-574 NNVQLPTGKDL
+574 NNVNLPTGKDL

-612 TLKDFDLSLRKFITG
+612 TLKEFDLSLRKFITG

-635 REPKVNVTPLNNG
+635 REPQVNVTPLKNG

-697 FVSGNATNTKYGW
+697 FVAGNEINTKYGW

-724 LSKAKESSAGSN
+724 LSKAKEASEGAN
-736 KIKAFNGT
+736 KIKAFDGT
-744 TLDYKDVKVVCKV
+744 KLDYKDVKVVCKV

-764 TKITNIADIS
+764 TKITNIADITK
-774 NFTDGN
+774 FTDGN
-780 GNKVTDRDSQEN
+780 GNTVTDRDSQEN

-852 PDVTKLADGT
+852 PDVSKLADGT

-868 NHPKNPIDVTIGDI
+868 NHPK
-882 VEYTIRVYNEG
+882 
-893 EVDGYV
+893 
-899 QEITD
+899 
-904 HLPDQLEFVAND
+904 
-916 ETNIKYGW
+916 
-924 TVDGNNSKI
+924 
-933 IRTKYLSKEND
+933 
-944 TAEGE
+944 
-949 NKITSFNGTTLD
+949 
-961 YKDVKVVCKV
+961 
-971 IETKP
+971 
-976 MPTKITNIADISD
+976 
-989 FTDGNGNKVKDRDS
+989 
-1003 QENNVNIPSDL
+1003 
-1014 PGYKDDEIGKNY
+1014 
-1026 VPGQQDDDDF
+1026 
-1036 EKLKIKEFDLALR
+1036 
-1049 KFITKVNDENISSR
+1049 
-1063 VPVVDITQLKNGT
+1063 
-1076 ATTATYDHPKTPIK
+1076 TPIS
-1090 VKIDDVVEY
+1090 VAIGDVVEY
-1099 TIRVYNEGGVDGY
+1099 TIRVYNEAEVDGY

-1126 IADNETNKKYGW
+1126 VTGNEINTKYGW
-1138 SVDNQNSK
+1138 VVDSTNPKIIRTN
-1146 VVKTTYLS
+1146 YLS
-1154 KANEKVAGEN
+1154 KAKEASEGAN
-1164 KIPAFDGTTLSYK
+1164 KIKAFDGEKLDYK
-1177 EVKIACK
+1177 DVKVVCK
-1184 VISTNPMPTKITNIA
+1184 VVSTDPMPTKITNIA
-1199 DISDFTN
+1199 DITKFTDGN
-1206 GNGEKVKDRDSE
+1206 GNTVTDRDSQ

-1252 LEVKP
+1252 LKIK
-1257 LEFDLA
+1257 EFDLA

-1271 NDEEITSRIPKVDIT
+1271 NNTEIKSRIPQVDT
-1286 KLASGEATTAIYNHS
+1286 TPLKNGTGTTAIYNHS
-1301 KTPVEVAIDDIVEYT
+1301 KEPVKVSLGAVVEYT
-1316 IRVYNEGEIDG
+1316 IRVYNEGQVDG
-1327 YAEEIKDHL
+1327 YVEEIKDHL
-1336 PDQLELIAD
+1336 PDQLEFIKD
-1345 NETNKAYGWTVDDQD
+1345 NETNKKYGWTVDSTD
-1360 SKVIKTTYLSKA
+1360 SKVIKTSYLCKA

-1388 TLSYKDVKVVCKVV
+1388 TLSYKEVKVACKVV
-1402 ETNQMP
+1402 STDPMP
-1408 KKITNLADVSD
+1408 SKITNLADISD
-1419 FTDGDGNK
+1419 FTDGEGNK
-1427 VTDRDSE
+1427 VTDRDSKE
-1434 KDNVKIPEDR
+1434 DNVKIPEDR

-1449 DESNKDYVPG
+1449 DESKKDYVPG

-1467 KVTVAKFDLSLRK
+1467 KVTLVKFDLSLRK
-1480 FITAVNDTEITS
+1480 FITAVNNTEITS

-1506 GTTAKYDHPKDP
+1506 STTAKYDHPKDP
-1518 VLVSNGNIVTYT
+1518 VLVSNGKIVTYT
-1530 IRVYNEGEIDGYAS
+1530 IRVFNEGEMDGYAS

-1631 RILINQAQISKNTN
+1631 RILINQAQISKDSD
-1645 KDGKDVKDQDSVPD
+1645 KDGNDVTDQDSVPD

-1751 YIPDGLK
+1751 YIPNGLK
-1758 FVAEDNPLW
+1758 FVPEDNPLW

-1793 EVLLTW
+1793 EVVLTW

-1852 GQIRTFTTIGLAVLV
+1852 GQIKTFTTIGLAVLV
-1867 ILSSGVALIKKFV
+1867 ILSSGVVLIKKFV

>member
-1 MKRLKKLVSSIL
+1 MKKFKKLVSSIL

-22 GIISAVKAASAG
+22 GSISAVKAASAG

-40 VSLRRS
+40 VSLRRA
-46 GYGYQQGGASGKVWK
+46 GYGYQQEGSKVWK

-118 TYSKILPTGTNY
+118 TYSRILPTGSNY

-143 PAAGTDN
+143 PAIGTDN
-150 KTAREAFLES
+150 TTAREEFLKS
-160 KIPDEFYEYVTDD
+160 KIPNELYNLITDD
-173 DIDVVQQLA
+173 DIDAVQQLA

-195 YETTNL
+195 YETSNF
-201 KVNSIAN
+201 KINSIAN
-208 VDSNYVSI
+208 VDSNYASM
-216 GDLAQYNGGDDGRD
+216 GDIFGDDGWD

-255 NNTTSPIEIVKNNAT
+255 NNTTSPIEIVKSNAT

-294 LSATFTDINGKT
+294 LNATFTDINGTT
-306 ITPTIGIK
+306 ITPSIGIK
-314 NSSGNIVSTTKSL
+314 DVSGNVTATTKTL
-327 KELVGQEFYLS
+327 KELVGQEFYLI
-338 MPVSSNISGIK
+338 MPTSSNISGIK

-370 TTEQPVVIVDETP
+370 TTEQPVVIVNETP
-383 FKFSDTTSI
+383 LNFSDTTSI

-438 PKNPLRVAIGD
+438 PKTPLKVAIGD
-449 EVTYTIRVYNEGEVD
+449 VVTYTIRVYNEGDID
-464 GYVEEITDHLPE
+464 GYVEEITDHLPD

-486 NIQYGW
+486 NIENGW
-492 KIASSSDLKTI
+492 KIASSTDLKTI
-503 KTEYLSKAKETTDG
+503 KTEYLSKANETTDG

-526 KTLAYK
+526 TTLAYK
-532 DVKIKCRVVS
+532 DVKIKCRVVA
-542 TDPMPTKI
+542 TDPMADKI
-550 TNIADITRFTDGDG
+550 TNIADITKFTDGDG

-569 RDSQA
+569 RDSQE
-574 NNVQLPTGKDL
+574 NNVNLPTGKDL
-585 ENYRDSEI
+585 ENYKDSEI

-612 TLKDFDLSLRKFITG
+612 TLKEFDLSLRKFITG

-635 REPKVNVTPLNNG
+635 REPQVNVTPLKNG

-697 FVSGNATNTKYGW
+697 FVAGNEINTKYGW

-724 LSKAKESSAGSN
+724 LSKAKEASEGAN
-736 KIKAFNGT
+736 KIKAFDGT
-744 TLDYKDVKVVCKV
+744 KLDYKDVKVVCKV

-764 TKITNIADIS
+764 TKITNIADITK
-774 NFTDGN
+774 FTDGN

-852 PDVTKLADGT
+852 PDVSKLADGT

-868 NHPKNPIDVTIGDI
+868 NHPK
-882 VEYTIRVYNEG
+882 
-893 EVDGYV
+893 
-899 QEITD
+899 
-904 HLPDQLEFVAND
+904 
-916 ETNIKYGW
+916 
-924 TVDGNNSKI
+924 
-933 IRTKYLSKEND
+933 
-944 TAEGE
+944 
-949 NKITSFNGTTLD
+949 
-961 YKDVKVVCKV
+961 
-971 IETKP
+971 
-976 MPTKITNIADISD
+976 
-989 FTDGNGNKVKDRDS
+989 
-1003 QENNVNIPSDL
+1003 
-1014 PGYKDDEIGKNY
+1014 
-1026 VPGQQDDDDF
+1026 
-1036 EKLKIKEFDLALR
+1036 
-1049 KFITKVNDENISSR
+1049 
-1063 VPVVDITQLKNGT
+1063 
-1076 ATTATYDHPKTPIK
+1076 TPIS
-1090 VKIDDVVEY
+1090 VAIGDVVEY
-1099 TIRVYNEGGVDGY
+1099 TIRVYNEAEVDGY

-1126 IADNETNKKYGW
+1126 VTGNEINTKYGW
-1138 SVDNQNSK
+1138 VVDSTNPKIIRTN
-1146 VVKTTYLS
+1146 YLS
-1154 KANEKVAGEN
+1154 KAKEASEGAN
-1164 KIPAFDGTTLSYK
+1164 KIKAFDGEKLDYK
-1177 EVKIACK
+1177 DVKVVCK
-1184 VISTNPMPTKITNIA
+1184 VVSTDPMPTKITNIA
-1199 DISDFTN
+1199 DITKFTDGN
-1206 GNGEKVKDRDSE
+1206 GNKVTDRDSQ

-1252 LEVKP
+1252 LKIK
-1257 LEFDLA
+1257 EFDLA

-1271 NDEEITSRIPKVDIT
+1271 NNTEIKSRIPQVDT
-1286 KLASGEATTAIYNHS
+1286 TPLKNGTGTTAIYNHS
-1301 KTPVEVAIDDIVEYT
+1301 KEPVKVSLGAVVEYT
-1316 IRVYNEGEIDG
+1316 IRVYNEGQVDG
-1327 YAEEIKDHL
+1327 YVEEIKDHL
-1336 PDQLELIAD
+1336 PDQLEFIKD
-1345 NETNKAYGWTVDDQD
+1345 NETNKKYGWTVDSTD
-1360 SKVIKTTYLSKA
+1360 SKVIKTSYLCKA

-1388 TLSYKDVKVVCKVV
+1388 TLSYKEVKVACKVV
-1402 ETNQMP
+1402 STDPMP
-1408 KKITNLADVSD
+1408 SKITNLADISD
-1419 FTDGDGNK
+1419 FTDGEGNK
-1427 VTDRDSE
+1427 VTDRDSKE
-1434 KDNVKIPEDR
+1434 DNVKIPEDR

-1449 DESNKDYVPG
+1449 DESKKDYVPG

-1467 KVTVAKFDLSLRK
+1467 KVTLVKFDLSLRK
-1480 FITAVNDTEITS
+1480 FITAVNNTEITS

-1506 GTTAKYDHPKDP
+1506 STTAKYDHPKDP
-1518 VLVSNGNIVTYT
+1518 VLVSNGKIVTYT
-1530 IRVYNEGEIDGYAS
+1530 IRVFNEGEMDGYAS

-1631 RILINQAQISKNTN
+1631 RILINQAQISKDSD
-1645 KDGKDVKDQDSVPD
+1645 KDGNDVTDQDSVPD

-1751 YIPDGLK
+1751 YIPNGLK
-1758 FVAEDNPLW
+1758 FVPEDNPLW
-1767 KQIDEKTITTD
+1767 KQIDEKTITTE

-1793 EVLLTW
+1793 EVVLTW

-1852 GQIRTFTTIGLAVLV
+1852 GQIKTFTTIGLAVLV
-1867 ILSSGVALIKKFV
+1867 ILSSGVVLIKKFV

>member
-1 MKRLKKLVSSIL
+1 MKKFKKLVSSIL

-22 GIISAVKAASAG
+22 GSISAVKAASAG

-40 VSLRRS
+40 VSLRRA
-46 GYGYQQGGASGKVWK
+46 GYGYQQEGSKVWK

-118 TYSKILPTGTNY
+118 TYSKILPTGSNY

-143 PAAGTDN
+143 PAIGTDN
-150 KTAREAFLES
+150 TTAREEFLKS
-160 KIPDEFYEYVTDD
+160 KIPNELYNLITDD
-173 DIDVVQQLA
+173 DIDAVQQLA

-195 YETTNL
+195 YETSNF
-201 KVNSIAN
+201 KINSIAN
-208 VDSNYVSI
+208 VDSNYASM
-216 GDLAQYNGGDDGRD
+216 GDIFGDDGWD

-255 NNTTSPIEIVKNNAT
+255 NNTTSPIEIVKSNAT

-294 LSATFTDINGKT
+294 LNATFTDINGTT
-306 ITPTIGIK
+306 ITPSIGIK
-314 NSSGNIVSTTKSL
+314 DVSGNVTATTKTL
-327 KELVGQEFYLS
+327 KELVGQEFYLI
-338 MPVSSNISGIK
+338 MPTSSNISGIK

-370 TTEQPVVIVDETP
+370 TTEQPVVIVNETP
-383 FKFSDTTSI
+383 LNFSDATSI

-438 PKNPLRVAIGD
+438 TKTPLKVAIGD
-449 EVTYTIRVYNEGEVD
+449 VVTYTIRVYNEGDID
-464 GYVEEITDHLPE
+464 GYVEEITDHLPD

-486 NIQYGW
+486 NIEYGW
-492 KIASSSDLKTI
+492 KIASSTDLKTI
-503 KTEYLSKAKETTDG
+503 KTEYLSKANETTDG

-526 KTLAYK
+526 TTLAYK
-532 DVKIKCRVVS
+532 DVKIKCRVVA
-542 TDPMPTKI
+542 TEPMADKI
-550 TNIADITRFTDGDG
+550 TNIADITEFADGDG

-569 RDSQA
+569 RDSQE
-574 NNVQLPTGKDL
+574 NNVNLPTGKDL
-585 ENYRDSEI
+585 ENYKDSEI

-612 TLKDFDLSLRKFITG
+612 TLKEFDLSLRKFITG

-635 REPKVNVTPLNNG
+635 REPQVNVTPLKNG

-659 PVSVAIGDLV
+659 PVSVAVGDLV

-697 FVSGNATNTKYGW
+697 FVSENEINTKYGW

-724 LSKAKESSAGSN
+724 LSKAKEASEGAN
-736 KIKAFNGT
+736 KIKAFDGEK
-744 TLDYKDVKVVCKV
+744 LDYKDVKVVCKV

-764 TKITNIADIS
+764 TKITNIADITK
-774 NFTDGN
+774 FTDGN
-780 GNKVTDRDSQEN
+780 GNTVTDRDSQEN

-839 KLNDEEITSRIPQ
+839 KVNNTEIKSRIPQ
-852 PDVTKLADGT
+852 VD
-862 ATTATY
+862 TT
-868 NHPKNPIDVTIGDI
+868 P
-882 VEYTIRVYNEG
+882 
-893 EVDGYV
+893 
-899 QEITD
+899 
-904 HLPDQLEFVAND
+904 
-916 ETNIKYGW
+916 
-924 TVDGNNSKI
+924 
-933 IRTKYLSKEND
+933 
-944 TAEGE
+944 
-949 NKITSFNGTTLD
+949 
-961 YKDVKVVCKV
+961 
-971 IETKP
+971 
-976 MPTKITNIADISD
+976 
-989 FTDGNGNKVKDRDS
+989 
-1003 QENNVNIPSDL
+1003 
-1014 PGYKDDEIGKNY
+1014 
-1026 VPGQQDDDDF
+1026 
-1036 EKLKIKEFDLALR
+1036 
-1049 KFITKVNDENISSR
+1049 
-1063 VPVVDITQLKNGT
+1063 LKNGT
-1076 ATTATYDHPKTPIK
+1076 GTTAIYNHSKEPVK
-1090 VKIDDVVEY
+1090 VSLGAVVEY
-1099 TIRVYNEGGVDGY
+1099 TIRVYNEGQVDGY
-1112 VEEITDH
+1112 VEEIKDH

-1126 IADNETNKKYGW
+1126 VKDNETNKKYGW
-1138 SVDNQNSK
+1138 TVDSTDSK
-1146 VVKTTYLS
+1146 VIKTSYLS

-1177 EVKIACK
+1177 EVKVACK
-1184 VISTNPMPTKITNIA
+1184 VVSTDPMPSKITNLA
-1199 DISDFTN
+1199 DISDFTD
-1206 GNGEKVKDRDSE
+1206 GE
-1218 ENNVNIPSDL
+1218 
-1228 PGYKDDEIG
+1228 
-1237 KDYVPGQQDDDDFEK
+1237 
-1252 LEVKP
+1252 
-1257 LEFDLA
+1257 
-1263 LRKFITKV
+1263 
-1271 NDEEITSRIPKVDIT
+1271 
-1286 KLASGEATTAIYNHS
+1286 
-1301 KTPVEVAIDDIVEYT
+1301 
-1316 IRVYNEGEIDG
+1316 
-1327 YAEEIKDHL
+1327 
-1336 PDQLELIAD
+1336 
-1345 NETNKAYGWTVDDQD
+1345 
-1360 SKVIKTTYLSKA
+1360 
-1372 NEKVA
+1372 
-1377 GENKIPAFDGT
+1377 
-1388 TLSYKDVKVVCKVV
+1388 
-1402 ETNQMP
+1402 
-1408 KKITNLADVSD
+1408 
-1419 FTDGDGNK
+1419 GNK
-1427 VTDRDSE
+1427 VTDRDSKE
-1434 KDNVKIPEDR
+1434 DNVKIPEDR

-1449 DESNKDYVPG
+1449 DESKKDYVPG

-1467 KVTVAKFDLSLRK
+1467 KVTLVKFDLSLRK
-1480 FITAVNDTEITS
+1480 FITAVNNTEITS

-1506 GTTAKYDHPKDP
+1506 STTAKYDHPKDP

-1530 IRVYNEGEIDGYAS
+1530 IRVFNEGEMDGYAS

-1631 RILINQAQISKNTN
+1631 RILINQAQISKDSD
-1645 KDGKDVKDQDSVPD
+1645 KDGNDVTDQDSVPD

-1687 QAIVTENGEDK
+1687 QAIVTENGEEK

-1751 YIPDGLK
+1751 YIPNGLK
-1758 FVAEDNPLW
+1758 FVPEDNPLW

-1793 EVLLTW
+1793 EVVLTW

-1852 GQIRTFTTIGLAVLV
+1852 GQIKTFTTIGLAVLV
-1867 ILSSGVALIKKFV
+1867 ILSSGVVLIKKFV

>member
-1 MKRLKKLVSSIL
+1 MKKFKKLVSSIL

-22 GIISAVKAASAG
+22 GSISAVKAASAG

-40 VSLRRS
+40 VSLRRA
-46 GYGYQQGGASGKVWK
+46 GYGYQQEGSKVWK

-118 TYSKILPTGTNY
+118 TYSKILPTGSNY

-143 PAAGTDN
+143 PAIGTDN
-150 KTAREAFLES
+150 TTAREEFLKS
-160 KIPDEFYEYVTDD
+160 KIPNELYGLITDD
-173 DIDVVQQLA
+173 DIDAVQQLA

-195 YETTNL
+195 YETSNF
-201 KVNSIAN
+201 KINSIAN
-208 VDSNYVSI
+208 VDSNYASM
-216 GDLAQYNGGDDGRD
+216 GDIFGDDGWD

-255 NNTTSPIEIVKNNAT
+255 NNTTSPIEIVKSNAT

-294 LSATFTDINGKT
+294 LNATFTDINGTT
-306 ITPTIGIK
+306 ITPSIGIK
-314 NSSGNIVSTTKSL
+314 DVSGNVTATTKTL
-327 KELVGQEFYLS
+327 KELVGQEFYLI
-338 MPVSSNISGIK
+338 MPTSSNISGIK

-370 TTEQPVVIVDETP
+370 TTEQPVVIVNETP
-383 FKFSDTTSI
+383 LNFSDATSI

-438 PKNPLRVAIGD
+438 TKTPLKVAIGD
-449 EVTYTIRVYNEGEVD
+449 VVTYTIRVYNEGDID
-464 GYVEEITDHLPE
+464 GYVEEITDHLPD

-486 NIQYGW
+486 NIEYGW
-492 KIASSSDLKTI
+492 KIASSTDLKTI
-503 KTEYLSKAKETTDG
+503 KTEYLSKANETTDG

-526 KTLAYK
+526 TTLAYK
-532 DVKIKCRVVS
+532 DVKIKCRVVA
-542 TDPMPTKI
+542 TDPMADKI
-550 TNIADITRFTDGDG
+550 TNIADITKFTDGDG

-569 RDSQA
+569 RDSQE
-574 NNVQLPTGKDL
+574 NNVNLPTGKDL
-585 ENYRDSEI
+585 ENYKDSEI

-612 TLKDFDLSLRKFITG
+612 TLKEFDLSLRKFITG

-635 REPKVNVTPLNNG
+635 REPQVNVTPLKNG

-697 FVSGNATNTKYGW
+697 FVTGNEINTKYGW

-724 LSKAKESSAGSN
+724 LSKAKEASEGAN
-736 KIKAFNGT
+736 KIKAFDGT
-744 TLDYKDVKVVCKV
+744 KLDYKDVKVVCKV

-764 TKITNIADIS
+764 TKITNIADITK
-774 NFTDGN
+774 FTDGN
-780 GNKVTDRDSQEN
+780 GNTVTDRDSQEN

-839 KLNDEEITSRIPQ
+839 KVNNTEIKSRIPQ
-852 PDVTKLADGT
+852 VDTTPL
-862 ATTATY
+862 TTAIY
-868 NHPKNPIDVTIGDI
+868 NH
-882 VEYTIRVYNEG
+882 
-893 EVDGYV
+893 
-899 QEITD
+899 
-904 HLPDQLEFVAND
+904 
-916 ETNIKYGW
+916 
-924 TVDGNNSKI
+924 
-933 IRTKYLSKEND
+933 SKEP
-944 TAEGE
+944 
-949 NKITSFNGTTLD
+949 
-961 YKDVKVVCKV
+961 VKVSLG
-971 IETKP
+971 
-976 MPTKITNIADISD
+976 A
-989 FTDGNGNKVKDRDS
+989 
-1003 QENNVNIPSDL
+1003 
-1014 PGYKDDEIGKNY
+1014 
-1026 VPGQQDDDDF
+1026 
-1036 EKLKIKEFDLALR
+1036 
-1049 KFITKVNDENISSR
+1049 
-1063 VPVVDITQLKNGT
+1063 
-1076 ATTATYDHPKTPIK
+1076 
-1090 VKIDDVVEY
+1090 VVEY
-1099 TIRVYNEGGVDGY
+1099 TIRVYNEGQVDGY
-1112 VEEITDH
+1112 VEEIKDH

-1126 IADNETNKKYGW
+1126 IKDNETNKKYGW
-1138 SVDNQNSK
+1138 TVDSTDSK
-1146 VVKTTYLS
+1146 VIKTSYLC

-1177 EVKIACK
+1177 EVKVACK
-1184 VISTNPMPTKITNIA
+1184 VVSTDPMPSKITNLA
-1199 DISDFTN
+1199 DISDFTD
-1206 GNGEKVKDRDSE
+1206 GE
-1218 ENNVNIPSDL
+1218 
-1228 PGYKDDEIG
+1228 
-1237 KDYVPGQQDDDDFEK
+1237 
-1252 LEVKP
+1252 
-1257 LEFDLA
+1257 
-1263 LRKFITKV
+1263 
-1271 NDEEITSRIPKVDIT
+1271 
-1286 KLASGEATTAIYNHS
+1286 
-1301 KTPVEVAIDDIVEYT
+1301 
-1316 IRVYNEGEIDG
+1316 
-1327 YAEEIKDHL
+1327 
-1336 PDQLELIAD
+1336 
-1345 NETNKAYGWTVDDQD
+1345 
-1360 SKVIKTTYLSKA
+1360 
-1372 NEKVA
+1372 
-1377 GENKIPAFDGT
+1377 
-1388 TLSYKDVKVVCKVV
+1388 
-1402 ETNQMP
+1402 
-1408 KKITNLADVSD
+1408 
-1419 FTDGDGNK
+1419 GNK
-1427 VTDRDSE
+1427 VTDRDSKE
-1434 KDNVKIPEDR
+1434 DNVKIPEDR

-1449 DESNKDYVPG
+1449 DESKKDYVPG

-1467 KVTVAKFDLSLRK
+1467 KVTLVKFDLSLRK
-1480 FITAVNDTEITS
+1480 FITAVNNTEITS

-1506 GTTAKYDHPKDP
+1506 STTAKYDHPKDP

-1530 IRVYNEGEIDGYAS
+1530 IRVFNEGEMDGYAS

-1631 RILINQAQISKNTN
+1631 RILINQAQISKDSD
-1645 KDGKDVKDQDSVPD
+1645 KDGNDVTDQDSVPD

-1687 QAIVTENGEDK
+1687 QAIVTENGEEK

-1751 YIPDGLK
+1751 YIPNGLK
-1758 FVAEDNPLW
+1758 FVPEDNPLW

-1793 EVLLTW
+1793 EVVLTW

-1852 GQIRTFTTIGLAVLV
+1852 GQIKTFTTIGLAVLV
-1867 ILSSGVALIKKFV
+1867 ILSSGVVLIKKFV

>member
-1 MKRLKKLVSSIL
+1 MKKFKKLVSSIL

-22 GIISAVKAASAG
+22 GSISAVKAASAG

-40 VSLRRS
+40 VSLRRA
-46 GYGYQQGGASGKVWK
+46 GYGYQQEGSKVWK
-61 IAEYDSENGK
+61 IAEYDSENGR
-71 TADLSKTIYCIK
+71 TANLSKTIYCIK

-118 TYSKILPTGTNY
+118 TYSKILPTGSNY

-143 PAAGTDN
+143 PAIGTDN
-150 KTAREAFLES
+150 TTAREEFLKS
-160 KIPDEFYEYVTDD
+160 KIPNELYNLITDD
-173 DIDVVQQLA
+173 DIDAVQQLA

-195 YETTNL
+195 YETSNF
-201 KVNSIAN
+201 KINSIAN
-208 VDSNYVSI
+208 VDSNYASM
-216 GDLAQYNGGDDGRD
+216 GDIFGDDGWD

-255 NNTTSPIEIVKNNAT
+255 NNTTSPIEIVKSNAT

-280 GPYKINQLLNVDYT
+280 GPYKINQLLNIDYT
-294 LSATFTDINGKT
+294 LNATFTDINGTT
-306 ITPTIGIK
+306 ITPSIGIK
-314 NSSGNIVSTTKSL
+314 DVSGNVTAATKTL
-327 KELVGQEFYLS
+327 KELVGQEFYLI
-338 MPVSSNISGIK
+338 MPTSSNISGIK

-370 TTEQPVVIVDETP
+370 TTEQPVVIVNETP
-383 FKFSDTTSI
+383 LNFSDTTSI

-438 PKNPLRVAIGD
+438 TKTPLKVAIGD
-449 EVTYTIRVYNEGEVD
+449 VVTYTIRVYNEGDID
-464 GYVEEITDHLPE
+464 GYVEEITDHLPD

-486 NIQYGW
+486 NIEYGW
-492 KIASSSDLKTI
+492 KIASSTDLKTI
-503 KTEYLSKAKETTDG
+503 KTEYLSKANETTDG

-526 KTLAYK
+526 TTLAYK
-532 DVKIKCRVVS
+532 DVKIKCRVVA
-542 TDPMPTKI
+542 TDPMADKI
-550 TNIADITRFTDGDG
+550 TNIADITKFTDGDG

-569 RDSQA
+569 RDSQE
-574 NNVQLPTGKDL
+574 NNVNLPTGKDL

-612 TLKDFDLSLRKFITG
+612 TLKEFDLSLRKFITG

-635 REPKVNVTPLNNG
+635 REPQVNVTPLKNG

-697 FVSGNATNTKYGW
+697 FVAGNEINTKYGW

-724 LSKAKESSAGSN
+724 LSKAKEASEGAN
-736 KIKAFNGT
+736 KIKAFDGT
-744 TLDYKDVKVVCKV
+744 KLDYKDVKVVCKV
-757 VSTDPMP
+757 VSTEPMP
-764 TKITNIADIS
+764 TKITNIADITK
-774 NFTDGN
+774 FTDGN
-780 GNKVTDRDSQEN
+780 GNTVTDRDSQEN

-852 PDVTKLADGT
+852 PDVSKLADGT

-868 NHPKNPIDVTIGDI
+868 NHPKTPISVTIG
-882 VEYTIRVYNEG
+882 
-893 EVDGYV
+893 
-899 QEITD
+899 
-904 HLPDQLEFVAND
+904 
-916 ETNIKYGW
+916 
-924 TVDGNNSKI
+924 
-933 IRTKYLSKEND
+933 
-944 TAEGE
+944 
-949 NKITSFNGTTLD
+949 
-961 YKDVKVVCKV
+961 
-971 IETKP
+971 
-976 MPTKITNIADISD
+976 
-989 FTDGNGNKVKDRDS
+989 
-1003 QENNVNIPSDL
+1003 
-1014 PGYKDDEIGKNY
+1014 
-1026 VPGQQDDDDF
+1026 
-1036 EKLKIKEFDLALR
+1036 
-1049 KFITKVNDENISSR
+1049 
-1063 VPVVDITQLKNGT
+1063 
-1076 ATTATYDHPKTPIK
+1076 
-1090 VKIDDVVEY
+1090 DVVEY
-1099 TIRVYNEGGVDGY
+1099 TIRVYNEAEVDGY

-1126 IADNETNKKYGW
+1126 VAGNETNTKYGW
-1138 SVDNQNSK
+1138 TVDSNNSK
-1146 VVKTTYLS
+1146 IIKTKYLS
-1154 KANEKVAGEN
+1154 KANETTEGDN
-1164 KIPAFDGTTLSYK
+1164 KIKAFDGTKLDYK
-1177 EVKIACK
+1177 DVKVVCK
-1184 VISTNPMPTKITNIA
+1184 VVSTDPMPTKITNIA
-1199 DISDFTN
+1199 DITKFTDGN
-1206 GNGEKVKDRDSE
+1206 GNIVTDRDSQ

-1252 LEVKP
+1252 LKIK
-1257 LEFDLA
+1257 EFDLA

-1271 NDEEITSRIPKVDIT
+1271 NNTEIKSRIPQVDT
-1286 KLASGEATTAIYNHS
+1286 TPLKNGTGTTAIYNHS
-1301 KTPVEVAIDDIVEYT
+1301 KEPVKVSLGAVVEYT
-1316 IRVYNEGEIDG
+1316 IRVYNEGQVDG
-1327 YAEEIKDHL
+1327 YVEEIKDHL
-1336 PDQLELIAD
+1336 PDQLEFIKD
-1345 NETNKAYGWTVDDQD
+1345 NETNKKYGWTVDSTD
-1360 SKVIKTTYLSKA
+1360 SKVIKTSYLSKA

-1388 TLSYKDVKVVCKVV
+1388 TLSYKEVKVACKVV
-1402 ETNQMP
+1402 STDPMP
-1408 KKITNLADVSD
+1408 SKITNLADISD
-1419 FTDGDGNK
+1419 FTDGEGNK
-1427 VTDRDSE
+1427 VTDRDSKE
-1434 KDNVKIPEDR
+1434 DNVKIPEDR

-1449 DESNKDYVPG
+1449 DESKKDYVPG

-1467 KVTVAKFDLSLRK
+1467 KVTLVKFDLSLRK
-1480 FITAVNDTEITS
+1480 FITAVNNTEITS

-1506 GTTAKYDHPKDP
+1506 STTAKYDHPKDP

-1530 IRVYNEGEIDGYAS
+1530 IRVFNEGEMDGYAS

-1631 RILINQAQISKNTN
+1631 RILINQAQISKDSD
-1645 KDGKDVKDQDSVPD
+1645 KDGNDVTDQDSVPD

-1687 QAIVTENGEDK
+1687 QAIVTENGEEK

-1751 YIPDGLK
+1751 YIPNGLK
-1758 FVAEDNPLW
+1758 FVPEDNPLW

-1793 EVLLTW
+1793 EVVLTW

-1852 GQIRTFTTIGLAVLV
+1852 GQIKTFTTIGLAVLV
-1867 ILSSGVALIKKFV
+1867 ILSSGVVLIKKFV

>member
-1 MKRLKKLVSSIL
+1 MKKFKKLVSSIL

-22 GIISAVKAASAG
+22 GSISAVKAASAG

-40 VSLRRS
+40 VSLRRA
-46 GYGYQQGGASGKVWK
+46 GYGYQQEGSKVWK

-118 TYSKILPTGTNY
+118 TYSKILPTGSNY

-143 PAAGTDN
+143 PAIGTDN
-150 KTAREAFLES
+150 TTAREEFLKS
-160 KIPDEFYEYVTDD
+160 KIPNELYDLITDD
-173 DIDVVQQLA
+173 DIDAVQQLA

-195 YETTNL
+195 YETSNF
-201 KVNSIAN
+201 KINSIAN
-208 VDSNYVSI
+208 VDSNYASM
-216 GDLAQYNGGDDGRD
+216 GDIFGDDGWD

-255 NNTTSPIEIVKNNAT
+255 NNTTSPIEIVKSNAT

-280 GPYKINQLLNVDYT
+280 GPYKINQLLNIDYT
-294 LSATFTDINGKT
+294 LNATFTDINGTT
-306 ITPTIGIK
+306 ITPSIGIK
-314 NSSGNIVSTTKSL
+314 DVSGNVTATTKTL
-327 KELVGQEFYLS
+327 KELVGQEFYLI
-338 MPVSSNISGIK
+338 MPTSSNISGIK

-370 TTEQPVVIVDETP
+370 TTEQPVVIVNETP
-383 FKFSDTTSI
+383 LNFSDTTSI

-438 PKNPLRVAIGD
+438 PKTPLKVAIGD
-449 EVTYTIRVYNEGEVD
+449 VVTYTIRVYNEGDID

-486 NIQYGW
+486 NIEYGW
-492 KIASSSDLKTI
+492 KIASSTDLKTI
-503 KTEYLSKAKETTDG
+503 KTEYLSKANETTDG

-526 KTLAYK
+526 TTLAYK
-532 DVKIKCRVVS
+532 DVKIKCRVVA
-542 TDPMPTKI
+542 TEPMADKI
-550 TNIADITRFTDGDG
+550 TNIADITKFTDGDG

-569 RDSQA
+569 RDSQE
-574 NNVQLPTGKDL
+574 NNVNLPTGKDL
-585 ENYRDSEI
+585 ENYKDSEI

-612 TLKDFDLSLRKFITG
+612 TLKEFDLSLRKFITG

-635 REPKVNVTPLNNG
+635 REPQVNVTPLKNG

-697 FVSGNATNTKYGW
+697 FVAGNEINTKYGW

-724 LSKAKESSAGSN
+724 LSKAKEASEGAN
-736 KIKAFNGT
+736 KIKAFDGT
-744 TLDYKDVKVVCKV
+744 KLDYKDVKVVCKV
-757 VSTDPMP
+757 VSTEPMP
-764 TKITNIADIS
+764 TKITNIADITK
-774 NFTDGN
+774 FTDGN
-780 GNKVTDRDSQEN
+780 GNTVTDRDSQEN

-852 PDVTKLADGT
+852 PDVSKLADGT

-868 NHPKNPIDVTIGDI
+868 NHPK
-882 VEYTIRVYNEG
+882 
-893 EVDGYV
+893 
-899 QEITD
+899 
-904 HLPDQLEFVAND
+904 
-916 ETNIKYGW
+916 
-924 TVDGNNSKI
+924 
-933 IRTKYLSKEND
+933 
-944 TAEGE
+944 
-949 NKITSFNGTTLD
+949 
-961 YKDVKVVCKV
+961 
-971 IETKP
+971 
-976 MPTKITNIADISD
+976 
-989 FTDGNGNKVKDRDS
+989 
-1003 QENNVNIPSDL
+1003 
-1014 PGYKDDEIGKNY
+1014 
-1026 VPGQQDDDDF
+1026 
-1036 EKLKIKEFDLALR
+1036 
-1049 KFITKVNDENISSR
+1049 
-1063 VPVVDITQLKNGT
+1063 
-1076 ATTATYDHPKTPIK
+1076 TPIS
-1090 VKIDDVVEY
+1090 VAIGDVVEY
-1099 TIRVYNEGGVDGY
+1099 TIRVYNEAEVDGY

-1126 IADNETNKKYGW
+1126 IAGNEINTKYGW
-1138 SVDNQNSK
+1138 TVDSNNSK
-1146 VVKTTYLS
+1146 IIKTKYLS
-1154 KANEKVAGEN
+1154 KANETTEGDN
-1164 KIPAFDGTTLSYK
+1164 KIKAFDGTKLDYK
-1177 EVKIACK
+1177 DVKVVCK
-1184 VISTNPMPTKITNIA
+1184 VVSTDPMPTKITNIA
-1199 DISDFTN
+1199 DITKFTDGN
-1206 GNGEKVKDRDSE
+1206 GNIVTDRDSQ

-1252 LEVKP
+1252 LKIK
-1257 LEFDLA
+1257 EFDLA

-1271 NDEEITSRIPKVDIT
+1271 NNTEIKSRIPQVDT
-1286 KLASGEATTAIYNHS
+1286 TPLKNGTGTTAIYNHS
-1301 KTPVEVAIDDIVEYT
+1301 KEPVKVSLGAVVEYT
-1316 IRVYNEGEIDG
+1316 IRVYNEGQVDG
-1327 YAEEIKDHL
+1327 YVEEIKDHL
-1336 PDQLELIAD
+1336 PDQLEFIKD
-1345 NETNKAYGWTVDDQD
+1345 NETNKKYGWTVDSTD
-1360 SKVIKTTYLSKA
+1360 SKVIKTSYLSKA

-1388 TLSYKDVKVVCKVV
+1388 TLSYKEVKVACKVV
-1402 ETNQMP
+1402 STDPMP
-1408 KKITNLADVSD
+1408 SKITNLADISD
-1419 FTDGDGNK
+1419 FTDGEGNK
-1427 VTDRDSE
+1427 VTDRDSKE
-1434 KDNVKIPEDR
+1434 DNVKIPEDR

-1449 DESNKDYVPG
+1449 DESKKDYVPG

-1467 KVTVAKFDLSLRK
+1467 KVTLVKFDLSLRK
-1480 FITAVNDTEITS
+1480 FITAVNNTEITS

-1506 GTTAKYDHPKDP
+1506 STTAKYDHPKDP

-1530 IRVYNEGEIDGYAS
+1530 IRVFNEGEMDGYAS

-1631 RILINQAQISKNTN
+1631 RILINQAQISKDSD
-1645 KDGKDVKDQDSVPD
+1645 KDGNDVTDQDSVPD

-1687 QAIVTENGEDK
+1687 QAIVTENGEEK

-1751 YIPDGLK
+1751 YIPNGLK
-1758 FVAEDNPLW
+1758 FVPEDNPLW

-1793 EVLLTW
+1793 EVVLTW

-1852 GQIRTFTTIGLAVLV
+1852 GQIKTFTTIGLAVLV
-1867 ILSSGVALIKKFV
+1867 ILSSGVVLIKKFV

>member
-1 MKRLKKLVSSIL
+1 MKKLKKLVSSIL

-22 GIISAVKAASAG
+22 GSISAVKAASAG

-40 VSLRRS
+40 VSLRRA
-46 GYGYQQGGASGKVWK
+46 GYGYQQEGSKVWK
-61 IAEYDSENGK
+61 IAEYDSENGR
-71 TADLSKTIYCIK
+71 TANLSKTIYCIK

-118 TYSKILPTGTNY
+118 TYSRVLPTGSNY

-143 PAAGTDN
+143 PAIGTDN
-150 KTAREAFLES
+150 TTAREEFLKS
-160 KIPDEFYEYVTDD
+160 KIPNELYELITDD
-173 DIDVVQQLA
+173 DIDAVQQLA

-195 YETTNL
+195 YETSNF
-201 KVNSIAN
+201 KINSIAN
-208 VDSNYVSI
+208 VDSNYASMRDI
-216 GDLAQYNGGDDGRD
+216 FGDDGWD
-230 REDAIEALFQYYIT
+230 RENAIEALFQYYIT

-255 NNTTSPIEIVKNNAT
+255 NNTTSPIEIVKSNAT

-280 GPYKINQLLNVDYT
+280 GPYKINKLLNVDYT
-294 LSATFTDINGKT
+294 LNATFTDINGT
-306 ITPTIGIK
+306 AITPNIGIK
-314 NSSGNIVSTTKSL
+314 DVSGNVTATTKTL
-327 KELVGQEFYLS
+327 KELVGQEFYLI
-338 MPVSSNISGIK
+338 MPTSSNISGIK

-370 TTEQPVVIVDETP
+370 TTEQPVVIVNETP
-383 FKFSDTTSI
+383 LNFSDATSI

-438 PKNPLRVAIGD
+438 TKTPLKVAIGD
-449 EVTYTIRVYNEGEVD
+449 VVTYTIRVYNEGDID
-464 GYVEEITDHLPE
+464 GYVEEITDHLPD

-486 NIQYGW
+486 NIENGW
-492 KIASSSDLKTI
+492 KIASSTDLKTI
-503 KTEYLSKAKETTDG
+503 KTEYLSKANETTDG

-526 KTLAYK
+526 TTLAYK
-532 DVKIKCRVVS
+532 DVKIKCRVVA
-542 TDPMPTKI
+542 TDPMADKI
-550 TNIADITRFTDGDG
+550 TNIADITKFTDGDG

-569 RDSQA
+569 RDSQE
-574 NNVQLPTGKDL
+574 NNVNLPNGKDL
-585 ENYRDSEI
+585 ENYKDSEI

-612 TLKDFDLSLRKFITG
+612 TLKEFDLSLRKFITG
-627 VNGTAITN
+627 VNGTTITN
-635 REPKVNVTPLNNG
+635 REPQVNVTPLKNG

-697 FVSGNATNTKYGW
+697 FVAGNEINTKYGW

-724 LSKAKESSAGSN
+724 LSKAKETSEGAN
-736 KIKAFNGT
+736 KIKAFDGT
-744 TLDYKDVKVVCKV
+744 KLDYKDVKVVCKV

-764 TKITNIADIS
+764 TKITNIADITK
-774 NFTDGN
+774 FTDGN
-780 GNKVTDRDSQEN
+780 GNTVTDRDSQEN

-852 PDVTKLADGT
+852 PDVSKLADGT

-868 NHPKNPIDVTIGDI
+868 NHPKTPISVTIG
-882 VEYTIRVYNEG
+882 
-893 EVDGYV
+893 
-899 QEITD
+899 
-904 HLPDQLEFVAND
+904 
-916 ETNIKYGW
+916 
-924 TVDGNNSKI
+924 
-933 IRTKYLSKEND
+933 
-944 TAEGE
+944 
-949 NKITSFNGTTLD
+949 
-961 YKDVKVVCKV
+961 
-971 IETKP
+971 
-976 MPTKITNIADISD
+976 
-989 FTDGNGNKVKDRDS
+989 
-1003 QENNVNIPSDL
+1003 
-1014 PGYKDDEIGKNY
+1014 
-1026 VPGQQDDDDF
+1026 
-1036 EKLKIKEFDLALR
+1036 
-1049 KFITKVNDENISSR
+1049 
-1063 VPVVDITQLKNGT
+1063 
-1076 ATTATYDHPKTPIK
+1076 
-1090 VKIDDVVEY
+1090 DVVEY
-1099 TIRVYNEGGVDGY
+1099 TIRVYNEAEVDGY

-1126 IADNETNKKYGW
+1126 VAGNETNTKYGW
-1138 SVDNQNSK
+1138 TVDSNNSK
-1146 VVKTTYLS
+1146 IIRTNYLS
-1154 KANEKVAGEN
+1154 KAKETSEGAN
-1164 KIPAFDGTTLSYK
+1164 KIKAFDGTKLDYK
-1177 EVKIACK
+1177 DVKVVCK
-1184 VISTNPMPTKITNIA
+1184 VVSTDPMPTKITNIA
-1199 DISDFTN
+1199 DITKFTDGN
-1206 GNGEKVKDRDSE
+1206 GNTVTDRDSQ

-1252 LEVKP
+1252 LKIK
-1257 LEFDLA
+1257 EFDLA

-1271 NDEEITSRIPKVDIT
+1271 NNTEIKSRIPQVDT
-1286 KLASGEATTAIYNHS
+1286 TPLKNGTGTTAIYNHS
-1301 KTPVEVAIDDIVEYT
+1301 KEPVKVSLGAVVEYT
-1316 IRVYNEGEIDG
+1316 IRVYNEGQVDG
-1327 YAEEIKDHL
+1327 YVEEIKDHL
-1336 PDQLELIAD
+1336 PDQLEFVKD
-1345 NETNKAYGWTVDDQD
+1345 NETNKKYGWTVDSAD
-1360 SKVIKTTYLSKA
+1360 SKVIKTSYLSKA

-1388 TLSYKDVKVVCKVV
+1388 TLSYKEVKVACKVV
-1402 ETNQMP
+1402 STDPMP
-1408 KKITNLADVSD
+1408 NKITNLADISD
-1419 FTDGDGNK
+1419 FTDGEGNK
-1427 VTDRDSE
+1427 VTDRDSKE
-1434 KDNVKIPEDR
+1434 DNVKIPEDR

-1449 DESNKDYVPG
+1449 DESKKDYVPG

-1467 KVTVAKFDLSLRK
+1467 KVTLVKFDLSLRK
-1480 FITAVNDTEITS
+1480 FITAVNNTEITS

-1506 GTTAKYDHPKDP
+1506 STTAKYDHPKDP

-1530 IRVYNEGEIDGYAS
+1530 IRVFNEGEMDGYAS

-1631 RILINQAQISKNTN
+1631 RILINQAQISKDSD
-1645 KDGKDVKDQDSVPD
+1645 KDGNDVKDQDSVPD

-1687 QAIVTENGEDK
+1687 QAIVTENGEEK

-1719 KSKINKVTIKFRY
+1719 KSKINSVTIKFRY

-1751 YIPDGLK
+1751 YIPNGLK
-1758 FVAEDNPLW
+1758 FVPEDNPLW

-1793 EVLLTW
+1793 EVVLTW

-1852 GQIRTFTTIGLAVLV
+1852 GQIKTFTTIGLAVLV
-1867 ILSSGVALIKKFV
+1867 ILSSGVVLIKKFV

>member
-1 MKRLKKLVSSIL
+1 MKKFKKLVSSIL

-22 GIISAVKAASAG
+22 GSISAVKAASAG

-40 VSLRRS
+40 VSLRRA
-46 GYGYQQGGASGKVWK
+46 GYGYQQEGSKVWK

-118 TYSKILPTGTNY
+118 TYSKILPTGSNY

-143 PAAGTDN
+143 PAIGTDN
-150 KTAREAFLES
+150 TTAREEFLKS
-160 KIPDEFYEYVTDD
+160 KIPNELYDLITDD
-173 DIDVVQQLA
+173 DIDAVQQLA

-195 YETTNL
+195 YETSNF
-201 KVNSIAN
+201 KINSIAN
-208 VDSNYVSI
+208 VDSNYASM
-216 GDLAQYNGGDDGRD
+216 GDIFGDDGWD

-255 NNTTSPIEIVKNNAT
+255 NNTTSPIEIVKSNAT

-280 GPYKINQLLNVDYT
+280 GPYKINQLLNIDYT
-294 LSATFTDINGKT
+294 LNATFTDINGTT
-306 ITPTIGIK
+306 ITPSIGIK
-314 NSSGNIVSTTKSL
+314 DVSGNVTATTKTL
-327 KELVGQEFYLS
+327 KELVGQEFYLI
-338 MPVSSNISGIK
+338 MPTSSNISGIK

-370 TTEQPVVIVDETP
+370 TTEQPVVIVNETP
-383 FKFSDTTSI
+383 LNFSDTTSI

-438 PKNPLRVAIGD
+438 PKTPLKVAIGD
-449 EVTYTIRVYNEGEVD
+449 VVTYTIRVYNEGDID

-486 NIQYGW
+486 NIEYGW
-492 KIASSSDLKTI
+492 KIASSTDLKTI
-503 KTEYLSKAKETTDG
+503 KTEYLSKANETTDG

-526 KTLAYK
+526 TTLAYK
-532 DVKIKCRVVS
+532 DVKIKCRVVA
-542 TDPMPTKI
+542 TEPMADKI
-550 TNIADITRFTDGDG
+550 TNIADITKFTDGDG

-569 RDSQA
+569 RDSQE
-574 NNVQLPTGKDL
+574 NNVNLPTGKDL
-585 ENYRDSEI
+585 ENYKDSEI

-612 TLKDFDLSLRKFITG
+612 TLKEFDLSLRKFITG

-635 REPKVNVTPLNNG
+635 REPQVNVTPLKNG

-697 FVSGNATNTKYGW
+697 FVAGNEINTKYGW

-724 LSKAKESSAGSN
+724 LSKAKEASEGAN
-736 KIKAFNGT
+736 KIKAFDGT
-744 TLDYKDVKVVCKV
+744 KLDYKDVKVVCKV
-757 VSTDPMP
+757 VSTEPMP
-764 TKITNIADIS
+764 TKITNIADITK
-774 NFTDGN
+774 FTDGN
-780 GNKVTDRDSQEN
+780 GNIVTDRDSQEN

-852 PDVTKLADGT
+852 PDVSKLADGT

-868 NHPKNPIDVTIGDI
+868 NHPK
-882 VEYTIRVYNEG
+882 
-893 EVDGYV
+893 
-899 QEITD
+899 
-904 HLPDQLEFVAND
+904 
-916 ETNIKYGW
+916 
-924 TVDGNNSKI
+924 
-933 IRTKYLSKEND
+933 
-944 TAEGE
+944 
-949 NKITSFNGTTLD
+949 
-961 YKDVKVVCKV
+961 
-971 IETKP
+971 
-976 MPTKITNIADISD
+976 
-989 FTDGNGNKVKDRDS
+989 
-1003 QENNVNIPSDL
+1003 
-1014 PGYKDDEIGKNY
+1014 
-1026 VPGQQDDDDF
+1026 
-1036 EKLKIKEFDLALR
+1036 
-1049 KFITKVNDENISSR
+1049 
-1063 VPVVDITQLKNGT
+1063 
-1076 ATTATYDHPKTPIK
+1076 TPIS
-1090 VKIDDVVEY
+1090 VAIGDVVEY
-1099 TIRVYNEGGVDGY
+1099 TIRVYNEAEVDGY

-1126 IADNETNKKYGW
+1126 IAGNEINTKYGW
-1138 SVDNQNSK
+1138 TVDSNNSK
-1146 VVKTTYLS
+1146 IIKTKYLS
-1154 KANEKVAGEN
+1154 KANETTEGDN
-1164 KIPAFDGTTLSYK
+1164 KIKAFDGTKLDYK
-1177 EVKIACK
+1177 DVKVVCK
-1184 VISTNPMPTKITNIA
+1184 VVSTEPMPTKITNIA
-1199 DISDFTN
+1199 DITKFTDGN
-1206 GNGEKVKDRDSE
+1206 GNIVTDRDSQ

-1252 LEVKP
+1252 LKIK
-1257 LEFDLA
+1257 EFDLA

-1271 NDEEITSRIPKVDIT
+1271 NNTEIKSRIPQVDT
-1286 KLASGEATTAIYNHS
+1286 TPLKNGTGTTAIYNHS
-1301 KTPVEVAIDDIVEYT
+1301 KEPVKVSLGAVVEYT
-1316 IRVYNEGEIDG
+1316 IRVYNEGQVDG
-1327 YAEEIKDHL
+1327 YVEEIKDHL
-1336 PDQLELIAD
+1336 PDQLEFIKD
-1345 NETNKAYGWTVDDQD
+1345 NETNKKYGWTVDSTD
-1360 SKVIKTTYLSKA
+1360 SKVIKTSYLSKA

-1388 TLSYKDVKVVCKVV
+1388 TLSYKEVKVACKVV
-1402 ETNQMP
+1402 STDPMP
-1408 KKITNLADVSD
+1408 SKITNLADISD
-1419 FTDGDGNK
+1419 FTDGEGNK
-1427 VTDRDSE
+1427 VTDRDSKE
-1434 KDNVKIPEDR
+1434 DNVKIPEDR

-1449 DESNKDYVPG
+1449 DESKKDYVPG

-1467 KVTVAKFDLSLRK
+1467 KVTLVKFDLSLRK
-1480 FITAVNDTEITS
+1480 FITAVNNTEITS

-1506 GTTAKYDHPKDP
+1506 STTAKYDHPKDP

-1530 IRVYNEGEIDGYAS
+1530 IRVFNEGEMDGYAS

-1631 RILINQAQISKNTN
+1631 RILINQAQISKDSD
-1645 KDGKDVKDQDSVPD
+1645 KDGNDVTDQDSVPD

-1687 QAIVTENGEDK
+1687 QAIVTENGEEK

-1751 YIPDGLK
+1751 YIPNGLK
-1758 FVAEDNPLW
+1758 FVPEDNPLW

-1793 EVLLTW
+1793 EVVLTW

-1852 GQIRTFTTIGLAVLV
+1852 GQIKTFTTIGLAVLV
-1867 ILSSGVALIKKFV
+1867 ILSSGVVLIKKFV

>member
-1 MKRLKKLVSSIL
+1 MKKFKKLVSSIL

-22 GIISAVKAASAG
+22 GSISAVKAASAG

-40 VSLRRS
+40 VSLRRA
-46 GYGYQQGGASGKVWK
+46 GYGYQQEGSKVWK

-118 TYSKILPTGTNY
+118 TYSKILPTGSNY

-143 PAAGTDN
+143 PAIGTDN
-150 KTAREAFLES
+150 TTAREEFLKS
-160 KIPDEFYEYVTDD
+160 KIPNELYELITDD
-173 DIDVVQQLA
+173 DIDAVQQLA

-195 YETTNL
+195 YETSNF
-201 KVNSIAN
+201 KINSIAN
-208 VDSNYVSI
+208 VDSNYASM
-216 GDLAQYNGGDDGRD
+216 GDIFGDDGWD

-255 NNTTSPIEIVKNNAT
+255 NNTTSPIEIVKSNAT

-294 LSATFTDINGKT
+294 LNATFTDINGTT
-306 ITPTIGIK
+306 ITPSIGIK
-314 NSSGNIVSTTKSL
+314 DVSGNVTATTKTL
-327 KELVGQEFYLS
+327 KELVGQEFYLI
-338 MPVSSNISGIK
+338 MPTSSNISGIK

-370 TTEQPVVIVDETP
+370 TTEQPVVIVNETP
-383 FKFSDTTSI
+383 LNFSDTTSI

-438 PKNPLRVAIGD
+438 TKTPLKVAIGD
-449 EVTYTIRVYNEGEVD
+449 VVTYTIRVYNEGDID
-464 GYVEEITDHLPE
+464 GYVEEITDHLPD

-486 NIQYGW
+486 NIEYGW
-492 KIASSSDLKTI
+492 KIASSTDLKTI
-503 KTEYLSKAKETTDG
+503 KTEYLSKANETTDG

-526 KTLAYK
+526 TTLAYK
-532 DVKIKCRVVS
+532 DVKIKCRVVA
-542 TDPMPTKI
+542 TEPMADKI
-550 TNIADITRFTDGDG
+550 TNIADITKFTDGDG

-569 RDSQA
+569 RDSQE
-574 NNVQLPTGKDL
+574 NNVNLPTGKDL

-612 TLKDFDLSLRKFITG
+612 TLKEFDLSLRKFITG

-635 REPKVNVTPLNNG
+635 REPQVNVTPLKNG

-697 FVSGNATNTKYGW
+697 FVAGNETNTKYGW

-724 LSKAKESSAGSN
+724 LSKAKEASEGAN
-736 KIKAFNGT
+736 KIKAFDGEK
-744 TLDYKDVKVVCKV
+744 LDYKDVKVVCKV
-757 VSTDPMP
+757 VSTNPMP
-764 TKITNIADIS
+764 TKITNIADITK
-774 NFTDGN
+774 FTDGN

-852 PDVTKLADGT
+852 PDVSKLADGT

-868 NHPKNPIDVTIGDI
+868 NHPK
-882 VEYTIRVYNEG
+882 
-893 EVDGYV
+893 
-899 QEITD
+899 
-904 HLPDQLEFVAND
+904 
-916 ETNIKYGW
+916 
-924 TVDGNNSKI
+924 
-933 IRTKYLSKEND
+933 
-944 TAEGE
+944 
-949 NKITSFNGTTLD
+949 
-961 YKDVKVVCKV
+961 
-971 IETKP
+971 
-976 MPTKITNIADISD
+976 
-989 FTDGNGNKVKDRDS
+989 
-1003 QENNVNIPSDL
+1003 
-1014 PGYKDDEIGKNY
+1014 
-1026 VPGQQDDDDF
+1026 
-1036 EKLKIKEFDLALR
+1036 
-1049 KFITKVNDENISSR
+1049 
-1063 VPVVDITQLKNGT
+1063 
-1076 ATTATYDHPKTPIK
+1076 TPIS
-1090 VKIDDVVEY
+1090 VAIGDVVEY
-1099 TIRVYNEGGVDGY
+1099 TIRVYNEAEVDGY

-1126 IADNETNKKYGW
+1126 VAGNETNTKYGW
-1138 SVDNQNSK
+1138 TVDSNNSK
-1146 VVKTTYLS
+1146 IIKTKHLS
-1154 KANEKVAGEN
+1154 KANETTEGDN
-1164 KIPAFDGTTLSYK
+1164 KIKAFDGTKLDYK
-1177 EVKIACK
+1177 DVKVVCK
-1184 VISTNPMPTKITNIA
+1184 VVSTDPMPTKITNIA
-1199 DISDFTN
+1199 DITKFTDGN
-1206 GNGEKVKDRDSE
+1206 GNTVTDRDSQ

-1252 LEVKP
+1252 LKIK
-1257 LEFDLA
+1257 EFDLA

-1271 NDEEITSRIPKVDIT
+1271 NNTEIKSRIPQVDT
-1286 KLASGEATTAIYNHS
+1286 TPLKNGTGTTAIYNHS
-1301 KTPVEVAIDDIVEYT
+1301 KEPVKVSLGAVVEYT
-1316 IRVYNEGEIDG
+1316 IRVYNEGQVDG
-1327 YAEEIKDHL
+1327 YVEEIKDHL
-1336 PDQLELIAD
+1336 PDQLEFVKD
-1345 NETNKAYGWTVDDQD
+1345 NETNKKYGWTVDSKD
-1360 SKVIKTTYLSKA
+1360 SKVIKTSYLCKA

-1388 TLSYKDVKVVCKVV
+1388 TLSYKEVKVACKVV
-1402 ETNQMP
+1402 STDPMP
-1408 KKITNLADVSD
+1408 SKITNLADISD
-1419 FTDGDGNK
+1419 FTDGEGNK
-1427 VTDRDSE
+1427 VTDRDSKE
-1434 KDNVKIPEDR
+1434 DNVKIPEDR

-1449 DESNKDYVPG
+1449 DESKKDYVPG

-1467 KVTVAKFDLSLRK
+1467 KVTLVKFDLSLRK
-1480 FITAVNDTEITS
+1480 FITAVNNTEITS

-1506 GTTAKYDHPKDP
+1506 STTAKYDHPKDP

-1530 IRVYNEGEIDGYAS
+1530 IRVFNEGEMDGYAS

-1631 RILINQAQISKNTN
+1631 RILINQAQISKDSD
-1645 KDGKDVKDQDSVPD
+1645 KDGNDVTDQDSVPD

-1751 YIPDGLK
+1751 YIPNGLK
-1758 FVAEDNPLW
+1758 FVPEDNPLW

-1793 EVLLTW
+1793 EVVLTW

-1852 GQIRTFTTIGLAVLV
+1852 GQIKTFTTIGLAVLV
-1867 ILSSGVALIKKFV
+1867 ILSSGVVLIKKFV

>member
-1 MKRLKKLVSSIL
+1 MKKFKKLVSSIL

-22 GIISAVKAASAG
+22 GSISAVKAASAG

-40 VSLRRS
+40 VSLRRA
-46 GYGYQQGGASGKVWK
+46 GYGYQQEGSKVWK
-61 IAEYDSENGK
+61 IAEYDSENGR
-71 TADLSKTIYCIK
+71 TANLSKTIYCIK

-95 GGVPTISKYTQ
+95 GGVPTISRYTQ

-118 TYSKILPTGTNY
+118 TYSRILPTGSNY

-143 PAAGTDN
+143 PAIGTDN
-150 KTAREAFLES
+150 TTAREEFLKS
-160 KIPDEFYEYVTDD
+160 KIPNELYELITDD
-173 DIDVVQQLA
+173 DIDAVQQLA

-195 YETTNL
+195 YETSNF
-201 KVNSIAN
+201 KINSIAN
-208 VDSNYVSI
+208 VDSNYASM
-216 GDLAQYNGGDDGRD
+216 GDIFGDDGWD

-255 NNTTSPIEIVKNNAT
+255 NNTTSPIEIVKSNAT

-294 LSATFTDINGKT
+294 LNATFTDINGTT
-306 ITPTIGIK
+306 ITPSIGIK
-314 NSSGNIVSTTKSL
+314 DVSGNVTATTKTL
-327 KELVGQEFYLS
+327 KKLVGQEFYLI
-338 MPVSSNISGIK
+338 MPTSSNISGIK

-370 TTEQPVVIVDETP
+370 TTEQPVVIVNETP
-383 FKFSDTTSI
+383 LNFSDETSI

-438 PKNPLRVAIGD
+438 TKTPLKVAIGD
-449 EVTYTIRVYNEGEVD
+449 VVTYTIRVYNEGDID
-464 GYVEEITDHLPE
+464 GYVEEITDHLPD

-486 NIQYGW
+486 NIEYGW
-492 KIASSSDLKTI
+492 KIASSTDLKTI
-503 KTEYLSKAKETTDG
+503 KTEYLSKANETTDG

-526 KTLAYK
+526 TTLAYK
-532 DVKIKCRVVS
+532 DVKIKCRVVA
-542 TDPMPTKI
+542 TDPMADKI
-550 TNIADITRFTDGDG
+550 TNIADITKFTDGDG

-569 RDSQA
+569 RDSQE
-574 NNVQLPTGKDL
+574 NNVNLPTGKDL
-585 ENYRDSEI
+585 ENYKDSEI

-612 TLKDFDLSLRKFITG
+612 TLKEFDLSLRKFITG

-635 REPKVNVTPLNNG
+635 REPQVNVTPLKNG

-697 FVSGNATNTKYGW
+697 FVSENEINTKYGW

-724 LSKAKESSAGSN
+724 LSKAKEASEGAN
-736 KIKAFNGT
+736 KIKAFDGT
-744 TLDYKDVKVVCKV
+744 KLDYKDVKVVCKV

-764 TKITNIADIS
+764 TKITNIADITK
-774 NFTDGN
+774 FTDGN
-780 GNKVTDRDSQEN
+780 GNTVTDRDSQEN

-852 PDVTKLADGT
+852 PDVSKLADGT

-868 NHPKNPIDVTIGDI
+868 NHPKTPISVAIGDV
-882 VEYTIRVYNEG
+882 VEYTIRVYNEA

-899 QEITD
+899 EETTD
-904 HLPDQLEFVAND
+904 HLPDQLEFITGN
-916 ETNIKYGW
+916 EINTKYGW
-924 TVDGNNSKI
+924 TVDSNNSKI
-933 IRTKYLSKEND
+933 IKTKYLSKANE
-944 TAEGE
+944 TTEGD
-949 NKITSFNGTTLD
+949 NKIKAFDGTQLD

-971 IETKP
+971 VSTDP
-976 MPTKITNIADISD
+976 MPTKITNIADITK
-989 FTDGNGNKVKDRDS
+989 FTDGNGNTVTDRDS
-1003 QENNVNIPSDL
+1003 Q
-1014 PGYKDDEIGKNY
+1014 
-1026 VPGQQDDDDF
+1026 
-1036 EKLKIKEFDLALR
+1036 
-1049 KFITKVNDENISSR
+1049 
-1063 VPVVDITQLKNGT
+1063 
-1076 ATTATYDHPKTPIK
+1076 
-1090 VKIDDVVEY
+1090 
-1099 TIRVYNEGGVDGY
+1099 
-1112 VEEITDH
+1112 
-1119 LPDQLEF
+1119 
-1126 IADNETNKKYGW
+1126 
-1138 SVDNQNSK
+1138 
-1146 VVKTTYLS
+1146 
-1154 KANEKVAGEN
+1154 
-1164 KIPAFDGTTLSYK
+1164 
-1177 EVKIACK
+1177 
-1184 VISTNPMPTKITNIA
+1184 
-1199 DISDFTN
+1199 
-1206 GNGEKVKDRDSE
+1206 

-1252 LEVKP
+1252 LKIK
-1257 LEFDLA
+1257 EFDLA

-1271 NDEEITSRIPKVDIT
+1271 NNTEIKSRIPQVDT
-1286 KLASGEATTAIYNHS
+1286 TPLKNGTGTTAIYNHS
-1301 KTPVEVAIDDIVEYT
+1301 KEPVKVSLGAVVEYT
-1316 IRVYNEGEIDG
+1316 IRVYNEGQVDG
-1327 YAEEIKDHL
+1327 YVEEIKDHL
-1336 PDQLELIAD
+1336 PDQLEFIKD
-1345 NETNKAYGWTVDDQD
+1345 NETNKKYGWTVDSTD
-1360 SKVIKTTYLSKA
+1360 SKVIKTSYLCKT

-1388 TLSYKDVKVVCKVV
+1388 TLSYKEVKVACKVV
-1402 ETNQMP
+1402 STDPMP
-1408 KKITNLADVSD
+1408 SKITNLADISD
-1419 FTDGDGNK
+1419 FTDGEGNK
-1427 VTDRDSE
+1427 VTDRDSKE
-1434 KDNVKIPEDR
+1434 DNVKIPEDR

-1449 DESNKDYVPG
+1449 DESKKDYVPG

-1467 KVTVAKFDLSLRK
+1467 KVTLVKFDLSLRK
-1480 FITAVNDTEITS
+1480 FITAVNNTEITS

-1506 GTTAKYDHPKDP
+1506 STTAKYDHPKDP

-1530 IRVYNEGEIDGYAS
+1530 IRVFNEGEMDGYAS

-1631 RILINQAQISKNTN
+1631 RILINQAQISKDSD
-1645 KDGKDVKDQDSVPD
+1645 KDGNDVTDQDSVPD

-1687 QAIVTENGEDK
+1687 QAIITENGEEK

-1751 YIPDGLK
+1751 YIPNGLK
-1758 FVAEDNPLW
+1758 FVPEDNPLW

-1793 EVLLTW
+1793 EVVLTW

-1852 GQIRTFTTIGLAVLV
+1852 GQIKTFTTIGLAVLV
-1867 ILSSGVALIKKFV
+1867 ILSSGVVLIKKFV

>member
-1 MKRLKKLVSSIL
+1 MKKFKKLVSSIL

-22 GIISAVKAASAG
+22 GSISAVKAASAG

-40 VSLRRS
+40 VSLRRA
-46 GYGYQQGGASGKVWK
+46 GYGYQQEGSKVWK

-118 TYSKILPTGTNY
+118 TYSKILPTGSNY

-143 PAAGTDN
+143 PAIGTDN
-150 KTAREAFLES
+150 TTAREEFLKS
-160 KIPDEFYEYVTDD
+160 KIPNELYELVTDD
-173 DIDVVQQLA
+173 DIDAVQQLA
-182 IWYFTNPSGDKYH
+182 VWYFTNPSGDKYH
-195 YETTNL
+195 YETSNF
-201 KVNSIAN
+201 KINSIAN
-208 VDSNYVSI
+208 VDSNYASM
-216 GDLAQYNGGDDGRD
+216 GDIFGDDGWD

-255 NNTTSPIEIVKNNAT
+255 NNTTSPIEIVKSNAT

-280 GPYKINQLLNVDYT
+280 GPYKINQLLNIDYT
-294 LSATFTDINGKT
+294 LNATFTDINGTT
-306 ITPTIGIK
+306 ITPSIGIK
-314 NSSGNIVSTTKSL
+314 DVSGNVTATTKTL
-327 KELVGQEFYLS
+327 KELVGQEFYLI
-338 MPVSSNISGIK
+338 MPTSSNISGIK

-370 TTEQPVVIVDETP
+370 TTEQPVVIVNETP
-383 FKFSDTTSI
+383 LNFSDTTSI

-438 PKNPLRVAIGD
+438 PKTPLKVAIGD
-449 EVTYTIRVYNEGEVD
+449 VVTYTIRVYNEGDID
-464 GYVEEITDHLPE
+464 GYVEEITDHLPD

-486 NIQYGW
+486 NIEYGW
-492 KIASSSDLKTI
+492 KIASSTDLKTI
-503 KTEYLSKAKETTDG
+503 KTEYLSKANETTDG

-526 KTLAYK
+526 TTLAYK
-532 DVKIKCRVVS
+532 DVKIKCRVVA
-542 TDPMPTKI
+542 TDPMADKI
-550 TNIADITRFTDGDG
+550 TNIADITKFTDGDG

-569 RDSQA
+569 RDSQE
-574 NNVQLPTGKDL
+574 NNVNLPTGKDL

-612 TLKDFDLSLRKFITG
+612 TLKEFDLSLRKFITG

-635 REPKVNVTPLNNG
+635 REPQVNVTPLKNG

-697 FVSGNATNTKYGW
+697 FVAGNETNSKYGW

-724 LSKAKESSAGSN
+724 LSKAKEASEGAN
-736 KIKAFNGT
+736 KIKAFDGT
-744 TLDYKDVKVVCKV
+744 KLDYKDVKVVCKV

-764 TKITNIADIS
+764 TKITNIADITK
-774 NFTDGN
+774 FTDGN
-780 GNKVTDRDSQEN
+780 GNTVTDRDSQEN

-852 PDVTKLADGT
+852 PDVSKLADGT
-862 ATTATY
+862 ETTATY
-868 NHPKNPIDVTIGDI
+868 NHPK
-882 VEYTIRVYNEG
+882 
-893 EVDGYV
+893 
-899 QEITD
+899 
-904 HLPDQLEFVAND
+904 
-916 ETNIKYGW
+916 
-924 TVDGNNSKI
+924 
-933 IRTKYLSKEND
+933 
-944 TAEGE
+944 
-949 NKITSFNGTTLD
+949 
-961 YKDVKVVCKV
+961 
-971 IETKP
+971 
-976 MPTKITNIADISD
+976 
-989 FTDGNGNKVKDRDS
+989 
-1003 QENNVNIPSDL
+1003 
-1014 PGYKDDEIGKNY
+1014 
-1026 VPGQQDDDDF
+1026 
-1036 EKLKIKEFDLALR
+1036 
-1049 KFITKVNDENISSR
+1049 
-1063 VPVVDITQLKNGT
+1063 
-1076 ATTATYDHPKTPIK
+1076 TPIS
-1090 VKIDDVVEY
+1090 VAIGDVVEY
-1099 TIRVYNEGGVDGY
+1099 TIRVYNEAEVDGY

-1126 IADNETNKKYGW
+1126 VAGNETNSKYGW
-1138 SVDNQNSK
+1138 TVDSNNSK
-1146 VVKTTYLS
+1146 IIKTKHLS
-1154 KANEKVAGEN
+1154 KANETTEGDN
-1164 KIPAFDGTTLSYK
+1164 KIKAFDGTKLDYK
-1177 EVKIACK
+1177 DVKVVCK
-1184 VISTNPMPTKITNIA
+1184 VVSTEPMPTKITNIA
-1199 DISDFTN
+1199 DITKFTDGN
-1206 GNGEKVKDRDSE
+1206 GNTVTDRDSQ

-1252 LEVKP
+1252 LKIK
-1257 LEFDLA
+1257 EFDLA

-1271 NDEEITSRIPKVDIT
+1271 NNTEIKSRIPQVDT
-1286 KLASGEATTAIYNHS
+1286 TPLKNGTGTTAIYNHS
-1301 KTPVEVAIDDIVEYT
+1301 KEPVKVSLGSVVEYT
-1316 IRVYNEGEIDG
+1316 IRVYNEGQVDG
-1327 YAEEIKDHL
+1327 YVEEIKDHL
-1336 PDQLELIAD
+1336 PDQLEFVKD
-1345 NETNKAYGWTVDDQD
+1345 NETNKKYGWTVDSTD
-1360 SKVIKTTYLSKA
+1360 SKVIKTSYLSKA

-1388 TLSYKDVKVVCKVV
+1388 TLSYKEVKVACKVV
-1402 ETNQMP
+1402 STDPMP
-1408 KKITNLADVSD
+1408 SKITNLADISD
-1419 FTDGDGNK
+1419 FTDGEGNK
-1427 VTDRDSE
+1427 VTDRDSKE
-1434 KDNVKIPEDR
+1434 DNVKIPEDR

-1449 DESNKDYVPG
+1449 DESKKDYVPG

-1467 KVTVAKFDLSLRK
+1467 KVTLVKFDLSLRK
-1480 FITAVNDTEITS
+1480 FITAVNNTEITS

-1506 GTTAKYDHPKDP
+1506 STTAKYDHPKDP

-1530 IRVYNEGEIDGYAS
+1530 IRVFNEGEMDGYAS

-1631 RILINQAQISKNTN
+1631 RILINQAQISKDSD
-1645 KDGKDVKDQDSVPD
+1645 KDGNDVTDQDSVPD

-1687 QAIVTENGEDK
+1687 QAIVTENGEEK

-1751 YIPDGLK
+1751 YIPNGLK
-1758 FVAEDNPLW
+1758 FVPEDNPLW

-1793 EVLLTW
+1793 EVVLTW

-1852 GQIRTFTTIGLAVLV
+1852 GQIKTFTTIGLAVLV
-1867 ILSSGVALIKKFV
+1867 ILSSGVVLIKKFV

>member
-1 MKRLKKLVSSIL
+1 MKKFKKLVSSIL

-22 GIISAVKAASAG
+22 GSISAVKAASAG

-40 VSLRRS
+40 VSLRRA
-46 GYGYQQGGASGKVWK
+46 GYGYQQEGSKVWK

-118 TYSKILPTGTNY
+118 TYSKILPTGSNY

-143 PAAGTDN
+143 PAIGTDN
-150 KTAREAFLES
+150 TTAREEFLKS
-160 KIPDEFYEYVTDD
+160 KIPNELYDLITDD
-173 DIDVVQQLA
+173 DIDAVQQLA

-195 YETTNL
+195 YETSNF
-201 KVNSIAN
+201 KINSIAN
-208 VDSNYVSI
+208 VDSNYASM
-216 GDLAQYNGGDDGRD
+216 GDIFGDDGWD

-255 NNTTSPIEIVKNNAT
+255 NNTTSPIEIVKSNAT

-280 GPYKINQLLNVDYT
+280 GPYKINQLLNIDYT
-294 LSATFTDINGKT
+294 LNATFTDINGTT
-306 ITPTIGIK
+306 ITPSIGIK
-314 NSSGNIVSTTKSL
+314 DVSGNVTATTKTL
-327 KELVGQEFYLS
+327 KELVGQEFYLI
-338 MPVSSNISGIK
+338 MPTSSNISGIK

-370 TTEQPVVIVDETP
+370 TTEQPVVIVNETP
-383 FKFSDTTSI
+383 LNFSDTTSI

-438 PKNPLRVAIGD
+438 PKTPLKVAIGD
-449 EVTYTIRVYNEGEVD
+449 VVTYTIRVYNEGDID

-486 NIQYGW
+486 NIEYGW
-492 KIASSSDLKTI
+492 KIASSTDLKTI
-503 KTEYLSKAKETTDG
+503 KTEYLSKANETTDG

-526 KTLAYK
+526 TTLAYK
-532 DVKIKCRVVS
+532 DVKIKCRVVA
-542 TDPMPTKI
+542 TEPMADKI
-550 TNIADITRFTDGDG
+550 TNIADITKFTDGDG

-569 RDSQA
+569 RDSQE
-574 NNVQLPTGKDL
+574 NNVNLPTGKDL
-585 ENYRDSEI
+585 ENYKDSEI

-612 TLKDFDLSLRKFITG
+612 TLKEFDLSLRKFITG

-635 REPKVNVTPLNNG
+635 REPQVNVTPLKNG

-697 FVSGNATNTKYGW
+697 FVAGNEINTKYGW

-724 LSKAKESSAGSN
+724 LSKAKEASEGAN
-736 KIKAFNGT
+736 KIKAFDGT
-744 TLDYKDVKVVCKV
+744 KLDYKDVKVVCKV
-757 VSTDPMP
+757 VSTEPMP
-764 TKITNIADIS
+764 TKITNIADITK
-774 NFTDGN
+774 FTDGN
-780 GNKVTDRDSQEN
+780 GNTVTDRDSQEN

-852 PDVTKLADGT
+852 PDVSKLADGT

-868 NHPKNPIDVTIGDI
+868 NHPKTPISVTIG
-882 VEYTIRVYNEG
+882 
-893 EVDGYV
+893 
-899 QEITD
+899 
-904 HLPDQLEFVAND
+904 
-916 ETNIKYGW
+916 
-924 TVDGNNSKI
+924 
-933 IRTKYLSKEND
+933 
-944 TAEGE
+944 
-949 NKITSFNGTTLD
+949 
-961 YKDVKVVCKV
+961 
-971 IETKP
+971 
-976 MPTKITNIADISD
+976 
-989 FTDGNGNKVKDRDS
+989 
-1003 QENNVNIPSDL
+1003 
-1014 PGYKDDEIGKNY
+1014 
-1026 VPGQQDDDDF
+1026 
-1036 EKLKIKEFDLALR
+1036 
-1049 KFITKVNDENISSR
+1049 
-1063 VPVVDITQLKNGT
+1063 
-1076 ATTATYDHPKTPIK
+1076 
-1090 VKIDDVVEY
+1090 DVVEY
-1099 TIRVYNEGGVDGY
+1099 TIRVYNEAEVDGY

-1126 IADNETNKKYGW
+1126 VAGNETNTKYGW
-1138 SVDNQNSK
+1138 TVDSNNSK
-1146 VVKTTYLS
+1146 IIRTNYLS
-1154 KANEKVAGEN
+1154 KAKETSEGAN
-1164 KIPAFDGTTLSYK
+1164 KIKAFDGTQLDYK
-1177 EVKIACK
+1177 DVKVVCK
-1184 VISTNPMPTKITNIA
+1184 VVSTDPMPTKITNIA
-1199 DISDFTN
+1199 DITKFTDGN
-1206 GNGEKVKDRDSE
+1206 GNTVTDRDSQ

-1252 LEVKP
+1252 LKIK
-1257 LEFDLA
+1257 EFDLA

-1271 NDEEITSRIPKVDIT
+1271 NNTEIKSRIPQVDT
-1286 KLASGEATTAIYNHS
+1286 TPLKNGTGTTAIYNHS
-1301 KTPVEVAIDDIVEYT
+1301 KEPVKVSLGAVVEYT
-1316 IRVYNEGEIDG
+1316 IRVYNEGQVDG
-1327 YAEEIKDHL
+1327 YVEEIKDHL
-1336 PDQLELIAD
+1336 PDQLEFVKD
-1345 NETNKAYGWTVDDQD
+1345 NETNKKYGWTVDSAD
-1360 SKVIKTTYLSKA
+1360 SKVIKTSYLSKA

-1388 TLSYKDVKVVCKVV
+1388 TLSYKEVKVACKVV
-1402 ETNQMP
+1402 STDPMP
-1408 KKITNLADVSD
+1408 NKITNLADISD
-1419 FTDGDGNK
+1419 FTDGEGNK
-1427 VTDRDSE
+1427 VTDRDSKE
-1434 KDNVKIPEDR
+1434 DNVKIPEDR

-1449 DESNKDYVPG
+1449 DESKKDYVPG

-1467 KVTVAKFDLSLRK
+1467 KVTLVKFDLSLRK
-1480 FITAVNDTEITS
+1480 FITAVNNTEITS

-1506 GTTAKYDHPKDP
+1506 STTAKYDHPKDP

-1530 IRVYNEGEIDGYAS
+1530 IRVFNEGEMDGYAS

-1631 RILINQAQISKNTN
+1631 RILINQAQISKDSD
-1645 KDGKDVKDQDSVPD
+1645 KDGNDVTDQDSVPD

-1675 QYFDLSLRKWVT
+1675 QYFNLSLRKWVT
-1687 QAIVTENGEDK
+1687 QAIVTENGEEK

-1751 YIPDGLK
+1751 YIPNGLK
-1758 FVAEDNPLW
+1758 FVPEDNPLW

-1793 EVLLTW
+1793 EVVLTW

-1852 GQIRTFTTIGLAVLV
+1852 GQIKTFTTIGLAVLV
-1867 ILSSGVALIKKFV
+1867 ILSSGVVLIKKFV

>member
-1 MKRLKKLVSSIL
+1 MKKFKKLVSSIL

-22 GIISAVKAASAG
+22 GSISTVKAASAG

-40 VSLRRS
+40 VSLRRA
-46 GYGYQQGGASGKVWK
+46 GYGYQQEGSKVWK

-118 TYSKILPTGTNY
+118 TYSKILPTGSNY

-143 PAAGTDN
+143 PAIGTDN
-150 KTAREAFLES
+150 TTAREEFLKS
-160 KIPDEFYEYVTDD
+160 KIPNELYDLITDD
-173 DIDVVQQLA
+173 DIDAVQQLA

-195 YETTNL
+195 YETSNF
-201 KVNSIAN
+201 KINSIAN
-208 VDSNYVSI
+208 VDSNYASM
-216 GDLAQYNGGDDGRD
+216 GDIFGDDGWD

-255 NNTTSPIEIVKNNAT
+255 NNTTSPIEIVKSNAT

-294 LSATFTDINGKT
+294 LNATFTDINGTT
-306 ITPTIGIK
+306 ITPSIGIK
-314 NSSGNIVSTTKSL
+314 DVSGNVTATTKTL
-327 KELVGQEFYLS
+327 KELVGQEFYLI
-338 MPVSSNISGIK
+338 MPTSSNISGIK

-370 TTEQPVVIVDETP
+370 TTEQPVVIVNETP
-383 FKFSDTTSI
+383 LNFSDTTSI

-438 PKNPLRVAIGD
+438 TKTPLKVAIGD
-449 EVTYTIRVYNEGEVD
+449 VVTYTIRVYNEGDID
-464 GYVEEITDHLPE
+464 GYVEEITDHLPD

-486 NIQYGW
+486 NIENGW
-492 KIASSSDLKTI
+492 KIASSTDLKTI
-503 KTEYLSKAKETTDG
+503 KTEYLSKANETTDG

-526 KTLAYK
+526 TTLAYK
-532 DVKIKCRVVS
+532 DVKIKCRVVA
-542 TDPMPTKI
+542 TEPMADKI
-550 TNIADITRFTDGDG
+550 TNIADITKFTDGDG

-569 RDSQA
+569 RDSQE
-574 NNVQLPTGKDL
+574 NNVNLPTGKDL
-585 ENYRDSEI
+585 ENYKDSEI

-612 TLKDFDLSLRKFITG
+612 TLKEFDLSLRKFITG

-635 REPKVNVTPLNNG
+635 REPQVNVTPLKNG

-697 FVSGNATNTKYGW
+697 FVTGNEINTKYGW

-724 LSKAKESSAGSN
+724 LSKAKEASEGAN
-736 KIKAFNGT
+736 KIKAFDGT
-744 TLDYKDVKVVCKV
+744 KLDYKDVKVVCKV

-764 TKITNIADIS
+764 TKITNIADITK
-774 NFTDGN
+774 FTDGN
-780 GNKVTDRDSQEN
+780 GNTVTDRDSQEN

-852 PDVTKLADGT
+852 PDVSKLADGT

-868 NHPKNPIDVTIGDI
+868 NHPKTPISVTIG
-882 VEYTIRVYNEG
+882 
-893 EVDGYV
+893 
-899 QEITD
+899 
-904 HLPDQLEFVAND
+904 
-916 ETNIKYGW
+916 
-924 TVDGNNSKI
+924 
-933 IRTKYLSKEND
+933 
-944 TAEGE
+944 
-949 NKITSFNGTTLD
+949 
-961 YKDVKVVCKV
+961 
-971 IETKP
+971 
-976 MPTKITNIADISD
+976 
-989 FTDGNGNKVKDRDS
+989 
-1003 QENNVNIPSDL
+1003 
-1014 PGYKDDEIGKNY
+1014 
-1026 VPGQQDDDDF
+1026 
-1036 EKLKIKEFDLALR
+1036 
-1049 KFITKVNDENISSR
+1049 
-1063 VPVVDITQLKNGT
+1063 
-1076 ATTATYDHPKTPIK
+1076 
-1090 VKIDDVVEY
+1090 DVVEY
-1099 TIRVYNEGGVDGY
+1099 TIRVYNEAEVDGY

-1126 IADNETNKKYGW
+1126 DAGNETNTKYGW
-1138 SVDNQNSK
+1138 TADSNNSK
-1146 VVKTTYLS
+1146 IIKTKYLS
-1154 KANEKVAGEN
+1154 KANETTEGDN
-1164 KIPAFDGTTLSYK
+1164 KIKAFDGTQLDYK
-1177 EVKIACK
+1177 DVKVVCK
-1184 VISTNPMPTKITNIA
+1184 VVSTDPMPTKITNIA
-1199 DISDFTN
+1199 DITKFTDGN
-1206 GNGEKVKDRDSE
+1206 GNTVTDRDSQ

-1252 LEVKP
+1252 LKIK
-1257 LEFDLA
+1257 EFDLA

-1271 NDEEITSRIPKVDIT
+1271 NNTEIKSRIPQVDT
-1286 KLASGEATTAIYNHS
+1286 TPLKNGTGTTAIYNHS
-1301 KTPVEVAIDDIVEYT
+1301 KEPVKVSLGAVVEYT
-1316 IRVYNEGEIDG
+1316 IRVYNEGQVDG
-1327 YAEEIKDHL
+1327 YVEEIKDHL
-1336 PDQLELIAD
+1336 PDQLEFIKD
-1345 NETNKAYGWTVDDQD
+1345 NETNKKYGWTVDSTD
-1360 SKVIKTTYLSKA
+1360 SKVIKTSYLSKA

-1388 TLSYKDVKVVCKVV
+1388 TLSYKEVKVACKVV
-1402 ETNQMP
+1402 STDPMP
-1408 KKITNLADVSD
+1408 SKITNLADISD
-1419 FTDGDGNK
+1419 FTDGEGNK
-1427 VTDRDSE
+1427 VTDRDSKE
-1434 KDNVKIPEDR
+1434 DNVKIPEDR

-1449 DESNKDYVPG
+1449 DESKKDYVPG

-1467 KVTVAKFDLSLRK
+1467 KVTLVKFDLSLRK
-1480 FITAVNDTEITS
+1480 FITAVNNTEITS

-1506 GTTAKYDHPKDP
+1506 STTAKYDHPKDP

-1530 IRVYNEGEIDGYAS
+1530 IRVFNEGEMDGYAS

-1631 RILINQAQISKNTN
+1631 RILINQAQISKDSD
-1645 KDGKDVKDQDSVPD
+1645 KDGNDVTDQDSVPD

-1687 QAIVTENGEDK
+1687 QAIVTENGEEK

-1719 KSKINKVTIKFRY
+1719 KSKINSVTIKFRY

-1758 FVAEDNPLW
+1758 FVAEDNPQW

-1793 EVLLTW
+1793 EVVLTW

-1867 ILSSGVALIKKFV
+1867 ILSSGVVLIKKFV

>member
-1 MKRLKKLVSSIL
+1 MKKFKKLVSSIL

-22 GIISAVKAASAG
+22 GSISAVKAASAG

-40 VSLRRS
+40 VSLRRA
-46 GYGYQQGGASGKVWK
+46 GYGYQQEGSKVWK

-118 TYSKILPTGTNY
+118 TYSKILPTGSNY

-143 PAAGTDN
+143 PAIGTDN
-150 KTAREAFLES
+150 TTAREEFLKS
-160 KIPDEFYEYVTDD
+160 KIPNELYELITDD
-173 DIDVVQQLA
+173 DIDAVQQLA

-195 YETTNL
+195 YETSNF
-201 KVNSIAN
+201 KINSIAN
-208 VDSNYVSI
+208 VDSNYASM
-216 GDLAQYNGGDDGRD
+216 GDIFGDDGWD

-255 NNTTSPIEIVKNNAT
+255 NNTTSPIEIVKGNAT

-280 GPYKINQLLNVDYT
+280 GPYKINKLLNVDYT
-294 LSATFTDINGKT
+294 LNATFTDINGT
-306 ITPTIGIK
+306 AITPSIGIK
-314 NSSGNIVSTTKSL
+314 DVSGNVTATTKTL
-327 KELVGQEFYLS
+327 KELVGQEFYLI
-338 MPVSSNISGIK
+338 MPTSSNISGIK

-370 TTEQPVVIVDETP
+370 TTEQPVVIVNETP
-383 FKFSDTTSI
+383 LNFSDATSI

-438 PKNPLRVAIGD
+438 PKIPLKVAIGD
-449 EVTYTIRVYNEGEVD
+449 VVTYTIRVYNEGDID
-464 GYVEEITDHLPE
+464 GYVEEITDHLPD

-486 NIQYGW
+486 NIEYGW
-492 KIASSSDLKTI
+492 KIASSTDLKTI
-503 KTEYLSKAKETTDG
+503 KTEYLSKANETTDG

-526 KTLAYK
+526 TTLAYK
-532 DVKIKCRVVS
+532 DVKIKCKVVA
-542 TDPMPTKI
+542 TDPMADKI
-550 TNIADITRFTDGDG
+550 TNIADITKFTDGDG

-569 RDSQA
+569 RDSQE
-574 NNVQLPTGKDL
+574 NNVNLPTGKDL

-612 TLKDFDLSLRKFITG
+612 TLKEFDLSLRKFITG
-627 VNGTAITN
+627 VNGTAITD
-635 REPKVNVTPLNNG
+635 REPQANVIPLNNG

-697 FVSGNATNTKYGW
+697 FVAGNETNSKYGW

-724 LSKAKESSAGSN
+724 LSKAKEASEGAN
-736 KIKAFNGT
+736 KIKAFDGT
-744 TLDYKDVKVVCKV
+744 KLDYKDVKVVCKV

-764 TKITNIADIS
+764 TKITNIADITK
-774 NFTDGN
+774 FTDGN
-780 GNKVTDRDSQEN
+780 GNTVTDRDSQEN

-839 KLNDEEITSRIPQ
+839 KLNDEEITSRVPQ
-852 PDVTKLADGT
+852 PDVSKLADGT

-868 NHPKNPIDVTIGDI
+868 NHPK
-882 VEYTIRVYNEG
+882 
-893 EVDGYV
+893 
-899 QEITD
+899 
-904 HLPDQLEFVAND
+904 
-916 ETNIKYGW
+916 
-924 TVDGNNSKI
+924 
-933 IRTKYLSKEND
+933 
-944 TAEGE
+944 
-949 NKITSFNGTTLD
+949 
-961 YKDVKVVCKV
+961 
-971 IETKP
+971 
-976 MPTKITNIADISD
+976 
-989 FTDGNGNKVKDRDS
+989 
-1003 QENNVNIPSDL
+1003 
-1014 PGYKDDEIGKNY
+1014 
-1026 VPGQQDDDDF
+1026 
-1036 EKLKIKEFDLALR
+1036 
-1049 KFITKVNDENISSR
+1049 
-1063 VPVVDITQLKNGT
+1063 
-1076 ATTATYDHPKTPIK
+1076 TPIS
-1090 VKIDDVVEY
+1090 VAIGDVVEY
-1099 TIRVYNEGGVDGY
+1099 TIRVYNEAEVDGY

-1126 IADNETNKKYGW
+1126 VAGNETNTKYGW
-1138 SVDNQNSK
+1138 TVDSNNSK
-1146 VVKTTYLS
+1146 IIKTKYLS
-1154 KANEKVAGEN
+1154 KANETTEGDN
-1164 KIPAFDGTTLSYK
+1164 KIKAFDGTKLDYK
-1177 EVKIACK
+1177 DVKVVCK
-1184 VISTNPMPTKITNIA
+1184 VVSTDPMPTKITNIA
-1199 DISDFTN
+1199 DITKFTDGN
-1206 GNGEKVKDRDSE
+1206 GNTVTDRDSQ

-1252 LEVKP
+1252 LKIK
-1257 LEFDLA
+1257 EFDLA

-1271 NDEEITSRIPKVDIT
+1271 NNTEIKSRIPQVDT
-1286 KLASGEATTAIYNHS
+1286 TPLKNGTGTTAIYNHS
-1301 KTPVEVAIDDIVEYT
+1301 KEPVKVSLGAVVEYT
-1316 IRVYNEGEIDG
+1316 IRVYNEGQVDG
-1327 YAEEIKDHL
+1327 YVEEIKDHL
-1336 PDQLELIAD
+1336 PDQLEFIKD
-1345 NETNKAYGWTVDDQD
+1345 NETNKKYGWTVDSTD
-1360 SKVIKTTYLSKA
+1360 SKVIKTSYLSKA

-1388 TLSYKDVKVVCKVV
+1388 TLSYKEVKVACKVV
-1402 ETNQMP
+1402 STDPMP
-1408 KKITNLADVSD
+1408 SKITNLADISD
-1419 FTDGDGNK
+1419 FTDGEGNK
-1427 VTDRDSE
+1427 VTDRDSKE
-1434 KDNVKIPEDR
+1434 DNVKIPEDR

-1449 DESNKDYVPG
+1449 DESKKDYVQG

-1467 KVTVAKFDLSLRK
+1467 KVTLVKFDLSLRK
-1480 FITAVNDTEITS
+1480 FITAVNNTEITS

-1506 GTTAKYDHPKDP
+1506 STTAKYDHPKDP

-1530 IRVYNEGEIDGYAS
+1530 IRVFNEGEMDGYAS

-1631 RILINQAQISKNTN
+1631 RILINQAQISKDSD
-1645 KDGKDVKDQDSVPD
+1645 KDGNDVTDQDSVPD

-1687 QAIVTENGEDK
+1687 QAIVTENGEEK

-1751 YIPDGLK
+1751 YIPNGLK
-1758 FVAEDNPLW
+1758 FVPEDNPLW

-1793 EVLLTW
+1793 EVVLTW

-1852 GQIRTFTTIGLAVLV
+1852 GQIKTFTTIGLAVLV
-1867 ILSSGVALIKKFV
+1867 ILSSGVVLIKKFV

>member
-1 MKRLKKLVSSIL
+1 MKKFKKLVSSIL

-22 GIISAVKAASAG
+22 GSISAVKAASAG

-40 VSLRRS
+40 VSLRRA
-46 GYGYQQGGASGKVWK
+46 GYGYQQEGSKVWK

-118 TYSKILPTGTNY
+118 TYSKILPTGSNY

-143 PAAGTDN
+143 PAIGTDN
-150 KTAREAFLES
+150 TTAREEFLKS
-160 KIPDEFYEYVTDD
+160 KIPNELYDLITDD
-173 DIDVVQQLA
+173 DIDAVQQLA

-195 YETTNL
+195 YETSNF
-201 KVNSIAN
+201 KINSIAN
-208 VDSNYVSI
+208 VDSNYASM
-216 GDLAQYNGGDDGRD
+216 GDIFGDDGWD

-255 NNTTSPIEIVKNNAT
+255 NNTTSPIEIVKSNAT

-280 GPYKINQLLNVDYT
+280 GPYKINQLLNIDYT
-294 LSATFTDINGKT
+294 LNATFTDINGTT
-306 ITPTIGIK
+306 ITPSIGIK
-314 NSSGNIVSTTKSL
+314 DVSGNVTATTKTL
-327 KELVGQEFYLS
+327 KELVGQEFYLI
-338 MPVSSNISGIK
+338 MPTSSNISGIK

-370 TTEQPVVIVDETP
+370 TTEQPVVIVNETP
-383 FKFSDTTSI
+383 LNFSDTTSI

-438 PKNPLRVAIGD
+438 PKTPLKVAIGD
-449 EVTYTIRVYNEGEVD
+449 VVTYTIRVYNEGDID

-486 NIQYGW
+486 NIEYGW
-492 KIASSSDLKTI
+492 KIASSTDLKTI
-503 KTEYLSKAKETTDG
+503 KTEYLSKANETTDG

-526 KTLAYK
+526 TTLAYK
-532 DVKIKCRVVS
+532 DVKIKCRVVA
-542 TDPMPTKI
+542 TEPMADKI
-550 TNIADITRFTDGDG
+550 TNIADITKFTDGDG

-569 RDSQA
+569 RDSQE
-574 NNVQLPTGKDL
+574 NNVNLPTGKDL
-585 ENYRDSEI
+585 ENYKDSEI

-612 TLKDFDLSLRKFITG
+612 TLKEFDLSLRKFITG

-635 REPKVNVTPLNNG
+635 REPHVNVTPLKNG

-697 FVSGNATNTKYGW
+697 FVTGNEINTKYGW
-710 VVDSTNSKI
+710 VVDSTNPKI

-724 LSKAKESSAGSN
+724 LSKAKEASEGAN
-736 KIKAFNGT
+736 KIKAFDGT
-744 TLDYKDVKVVCKV
+744 KLDYKDVKVVCKV

-764 TKITNIADIS
+764 TKITNIADITK
-774 NFTDGN
+774 FTDGN
-780 GNKVTDRDSQEN
+780 GNTVTDRDSQEN

-852 PDVTKLADGT
+852 PDVSKLADGT

-868 NHPKNPIDVTIGDI
+868 NHPK
-882 VEYTIRVYNEG
+882 
-893 EVDGYV
+893 
-899 QEITD
+899 
-904 HLPDQLEFVAND
+904 
-916 ETNIKYGW
+916 
-924 TVDGNNSKI
+924 
-933 IRTKYLSKEND
+933 
-944 TAEGE
+944 
-949 NKITSFNGTTLD
+949 
-961 YKDVKVVCKV
+961 
-971 IETKP
+971 
-976 MPTKITNIADISD
+976 
-989 FTDGNGNKVKDRDS
+989 
-1003 QENNVNIPSDL
+1003 
-1014 PGYKDDEIGKNY
+1014 
-1026 VPGQQDDDDF
+1026 
-1036 EKLKIKEFDLALR
+1036 
-1049 KFITKVNDENISSR
+1049 
-1063 VPVVDITQLKNGT
+1063 
-1076 ATTATYDHPKTPIK
+1076 TPIS
-1090 VKIDDVVEY
+1090 VAIGDVVEY
-1099 TIRVYNEGGVDGY
+1099 TIRVYNEAEVDGY

-1126 IADNETNKKYGW
+1126 VAGNETNTKYGW
-1138 SVDNQNSK
+1138 TVDSNNSK
-1146 VVKTTYLS
+1146 IIKTKYLS
-1154 KANEKVAGEN
+1154 KANETTEGDN
-1164 KIPAFDGTTLSYK
+1164 KIKAFDGTKLDYK
-1177 EVKIACK
+1177 DVKVVCK
-1184 VISTNPMPTKITNIA
+1184 VVSTDPMPTKITNIA
-1199 DISDFTN
+1199 DITKFTDGN
-1206 GNGEKVKDRDSE
+1206 GNTVTDRDSQ

-1252 LEVKP
+1252 LKIK
-1257 LEFDLA
+1257 EFDLA

-1271 NDEEITSRIPKVDIT
+1271 NNTEIKSRIPQVDT
-1286 KLASGEATTAIYNHS
+1286 TPLKNGTGTTAIYNHS
-1301 KTPVEVAIDDIVEYT
+1301 KEPVKVSLGAVVEYT
-1316 IRVYNEGEIDG
+1316 IRVYNEGQVDG
-1327 YAEEIKDHL
+1327 YVEEIKDHL
-1336 PDQLELIAD
+1336 PDQLEFIKD
-1345 NETNKAYGWTVDDQD
+1345 NETNKKYGWTVDSTD
-1360 SKVIKTTYLSKA
+1360 SKVIKTSYLSKA

-1388 TLSYKDVKVVCKVV
+1388 TLSYKEVKVACKVV
-1402 ETNQMP
+1402 STDPMP
-1408 KKITNLADVSD
+1408 SKITNLADISD
-1419 FTDGDGNK
+1419 FTDGEGNK
-1427 VTDRDSE
+1427 VTDRDSKE
-1434 KDNVKIPEDR
+1434 DNVKIPEDR

-1449 DESNKDYVPG
+1449 DESKKDYVPG

-1467 KVTVAKFDLSLRK
+1467 KVTLVKFDLSLRK
-1480 FITAVNDTEITS
+1480 FITAVNNTEITS

-1506 GTTAKYDHPKDP
+1506 STTAKYDHPKDP

-1530 IRVYNEGEIDGYAS
+1530 IRVFNEGEMDGYAS

-1631 RILINQAQISKNTN
+1631 RILINQAQISKDSD
-1645 KDGKDVKDQDSVPD
+1645 KDGNDVTDQDSVPD

-1687 QAIVTENGEDK
+1687 QAIVTENGEEK

-1751 YIPDGLK
+1751 YIPNGLK
-1758 FVAEDNPLW
+1758 FVPEDNPLW

-1793 EVLLTW
+1793 EVVLTW

-1852 GQIRTFTTIGLAVLV
+1852 GQIKTFTTIGLAVLV
-1867 ILSSGVALIKKFV
+1867 ILSSGVVLIKKFV

>member
-1 MKRLKKLVSSIL
+1 MKKFKKLVSSIL

-22 GIISAVKAASAG
+22 GSISAVKAASAG

-40 VSLRRS
+40 VSLRRA
-46 GYGYQQGGASGKVWK
+46 GYGYQQEGSKVWK

-118 TYSKILPTGTNY
+118 TYSKILPTGSNY

-143 PAAGTDN
+143 PAIGTDN
-150 KTAREAFLES
+150 TTAREEFLKS
-160 KIPDEFYEYVTDD
+160 KIPNELYDLITDD
-173 DIDVVQQLA
+173 DIDAVQQLA

-195 YETTNL
+195 YETSNF
-201 KVNSIAN
+201 KINSIAN
-208 VDSNYVSI
+208 VDSNYASM
-216 GDLAQYNGGDDGRD
+216 GDIFGDDGWD

-255 NNTTSPIEIVKNNAT
+255 NNTTSPIEIVKSNAT

-280 GPYKINQLLNVDYT
+280 GPYKINQLLNIDYT
-294 LSATFTDINGKT
+294 LNATFTDINGTT
-306 ITPTIGIK
+306 ITPSIGIK
-314 NSSGNIVSTTKSL
+314 DVSGNVTATTKTL
-327 KELVGQEFYLS
+327 KELVGQEFYLI
-338 MPVSSNISGIK
+338 MPTSSNISGIK

-370 TTEQPVVIVDETP
+370 TTEQPVVIVNETP
-383 FKFSDTTSI
+383 LNFSDTTSI

-438 PKNPLRVAIGD
+438 PKTPLKVAIGD
-449 EVTYTIRVYNEGEVD
+449 VVTYTIRVYNEGDID

-476 QLEFIVDDQV
+476 QLEFIVDDQA
-486 NIQYGW
+486 NIEYGW
-492 KIASSSDLKTI
+492 KIASSTDLKTI
-503 KTEYLSKAKETTDG
+503 KTEYLSKANETTDG

-526 KTLAYK
+526 TTLAYK
-532 DVKIKCRVVS
+532 DVKIKCRVVA
-542 TDPMPTKI
+542 TEPMADKI
-550 TNIADITRFTDGDG
+550 TNIADITKFTDGDG

-569 RDSQA
+569 RDSQE
-574 NNVQLPTGKDL
+574 NNVNLPTGKDL
-585 ENYRDSEI
+585 ENYKDSEI

-612 TLKDFDLSLRKFITG
+612 TLKEFDLSLRKFITG

-635 REPKVNVTPLNNG
+635 REPHVNVTPLKNG

-697 FVSGNATNTKYGW
+697 FVTGNEINTKYGW
-710 VVDSTNSKI
+710 VVDSTNPKI

-724 LSKAKESSAGSN
+724 LSKAKEASEGAN
-736 KIKAFNGT
+736 KIKAFDGT
-744 TLDYKDVKVVCKV
+744 KLDYKDVKVVCKV

-764 TKITNIADIS
+764 TKITNIADITK
-774 NFTDGN
+774 FTDGN
-780 GNKVTDRDSQEN
+780 GNTVTDRDSQEN

-852 PDVTKLADGT
+852 PDVSKLADGT

-868 NHPKNPIDVTIGDI
+868 NHPK
-882 VEYTIRVYNEG
+882 
-893 EVDGYV
+893 
-899 QEITD
+899 
-904 HLPDQLEFVAND
+904 
-916 ETNIKYGW
+916 
-924 TVDGNNSKI
+924 
-933 IRTKYLSKEND
+933 
-944 TAEGE
+944 
-949 NKITSFNGTTLD
+949 
-961 YKDVKVVCKV
+961 
-971 IETKP
+971 
-976 MPTKITNIADISD
+976 
-989 FTDGNGNKVKDRDS
+989 
-1003 QENNVNIPSDL
+1003 
-1014 PGYKDDEIGKNY
+1014 
-1026 VPGQQDDDDF
+1026 
-1036 EKLKIKEFDLALR
+1036 
-1049 KFITKVNDENISSR
+1049 
-1063 VPVVDITQLKNGT
+1063 
-1076 ATTATYDHPKTPIK
+1076 TPIS
-1090 VKIDDVVEY
+1090 VAIGDVVEY
-1099 TIRVYNEGGVDGY
+1099 TIRVYNEAEVDGY

-1126 IADNETNKKYGW
+1126 IAGNEINTKYGW
-1138 SVDNQNSK
+1138 TVDSNNSK
-1146 VVKTTYLS
+1146 IIKTKYLS
-1154 KANEKVAGEN
+1154 KANETTEGDN
-1164 KIPAFDGTTLSYK
+1164 KIKAFDGTKLDYK
-1177 EVKIACK
+1177 DVKVVCK
-1184 VISTNPMPTKITNIA
+1184 VVSTDPMPTKITNIA
-1199 DISDFTN
+1199 DITKFTDGN
-1206 GNGEKVKDRDSE
+1206 GNTVTDRDSQ

-1252 LEVKP
+1252 LKIK
-1257 LEFDLA
+1257 EFDLA

-1271 NDEEITSRIPKVDIT
+1271 NNTEIKSRIPQVDT
-1286 KLASGEATTAIYNHS
+1286 TPLKNGTGTTAIYNHS
-1301 KTPVEVAIDDIVEYT
+1301 KEPVKVSLGAVVEYT
-1316 IRVYNEGEIDG
+1316 IRVYNEGQVDG
-1327 YAEEIKDHL
+1327 YVEEIKDHL
-1336 PDQLELIAD
+1336 PDQLEFIKD
-1345 NETNKAYGWTVDDQD
+1345 NETNKKYGWTVDSTD
-1360 SKVIKTTYLSKA
+1360 SKVIKTSYLSKA

-1388 TLSYKDVKVVCKVV
+1388 TLSYKEVKVACKVV
-1402 ETNQMP
+1402 STDPMP
-1408 KKITNLADVSD
+1408 SKITNLADISD
-1419 FTDGDGNK
+1419 FTDGEGNK
-1427 VTDRDSE
+1427 VTDRDSKE
-1434 KDNVKIPEDR
+1434 DNVKIPEDR

-1449 DESNKDYVPG
+1449 DESKKDYVPG

-1467 KVTVAKFDLSLRK
+1467 KVTLVKFDLSLRK
-1480 FITAVNDTEITS
+1480 FITAVNNTEITS

-1506 GTTAKYDHPKDP
+1506 STTAKYDHPKDP

-1530 IRVYNEGEIDGYAS
+1530 IRVFNEGEMDGYAS

-1631 RILINQAQISKNTN
+1631 RILINQAQISKDSD
-1645 KDGKDVKDQDSVPD
+1645 KDGNDVTDQDSVPD

-1687 QAIVTENGEDK
+1687 QAIVTENGEEK

-1751 YIPDGLK
+1751 YIPNGLK
-1758 FVAEDNPLW
+1758 FVPEDNPLW

-1793 EVLLTW
+1793 EVVLTW

-1852 GQIRTFTTIGLAVLV
+1852 GQIKTFTTIGLAVLV
-1867 ILSSGVALIKKFV
+1867 ILSSGVVLIKKFV

>member
-1 MKRLKKLVSSIL
+1 MKKFKKLVSIIL

-22 GIISAVKAASAG
+22 GSISAVKAASAG

-40 VSLRRS
+40 VSLRRA
-46 GYGYQQGGASGKVWK
+46 GYGYQQEGSKVWK

-118 TYSKILPTGTNY
+118 TYSKILPTGSNY

-143 PAAGTDN
+143 PAIGTDN
-150 KTAREAFLES
+150 TTAREEFLKS
-160 KIPDEFYEYVTDD
+160 KIPNELYDLITDD
-173 DIDVVQQLA
+173 DIDAVQQLA

-195 YETTNL
+195 YETSNF
-201 KVNSIAN
+201 KINSIAN
-208 VDSNYVSI
+208 VDSNYASM
-216 GDLAQYNGGDDGRD
+216 GDIFGDDGWD

-255 NNTTSPIEIVKNNAT
+255 NNTTSPIEIVKSNAT

-294 LSATFTDINGKT
+294 LNATFTDINGTT
-306 ITPTIGIK
+306 ITPSIGIK
-314 NSSGNIVSTTKSL
+314 DVSGNVTATTKTL
-327 KELVGQEFYLS
+327 KELVGQEFYLI
-338 MPVSSNISGIK
+338 MPTSSNISGIK

-370 TTEQPVVIVDETP
+370 TTEQPVVIVNETP
-383 FKFSDTTSI
+383 LNFSDATSI

-438 PKNPLRVAIGD
+438 TKTPLKVAIGD
-449 EVTYTIRVYNEGEVD
+449 VVTYTIRVYNEGDID
-464 GYVEEITDHLPE
+464 GYVEEITDHLPD

-486 NIQYGW
+486 NIEYGW
-492 KIASSSDLKTI
+492 KIASSTDLKTI
-503 KTEYLSKAKETTDG
+503 KTEYLSKANETTDG

-526 KTLAYK
+526 TTLAYK
-532 DVKIKCRVVS
+532 DVKIKCRVVA
-542 TDPMPTKI
+542 TDPMADKI
-550 TNIADITRFTDGDG
+550 TNIADITKFTDGDG

-569 RDSQA
+569 RDSQE
-574 NNVQLPTGKDL
+574 NNVNLPTGKNL

-612 TLKDFDLSLRKFITG
+612 TLKEFDLSLRKFITG

-635 REPKVNVTPLNNG
+635 REPQVNVTPLKNG

-697 FVSGNATNTKYGW
+697 FVTGNEINTKYGW

-724 LSKAKESSAGSN
+724 LSKAKETSEGAN
-736 KIKAFNGT
+736 KIKAFDGT
-744 TLDYKDVKVVCKV
+744 KLDYKDVKVVCKV

-764 TKITNIADIS
+764 TKITNIADITK
-774 NFTDGN
+774 FTDGN
-780 GNKVTDRDSQEN
+780 GNTVTDRDSQEN

-852 PDVTKLADGT
+852 PDVSKLADGT

-868 NHPKNPIDVTIGDI
+868 NHPK
-882 VEYTIRVYNEG
+882 
-893 EVDGYV
+893 
-899 QEITD
+899 
-904 HLPDQLEFVAND
+904 
-916 ETNIKYGW
+916 
-924 TVDGNNSKI
+924 
-933 IRTKYLSKEND
+933 
-944 TAEGE
+944 
-949 NKITSFNGTTLD
+949 
-961 YKDVKVVCKV
+961 
-971 IETKP
+971 
-976 MPTKITNIADISD
+976 
-989 FTDGNGNKVKDRDS
+989 
-1003 QENNVNIPSDL
+1003 
-1014 PGYKDDEIGKNY
+1014 
-1026 VPGQQDDDDF
+1026 
-1036 EKLKIKEFDLALR
+1036 
-1049 KFITKVNDENISSR
+1049 
-1063 VPVVDITQLKNGT
+1063 
-1076 ATTATYDHPKTPIK
+1076 TPIS
-1090 VKIDDVVEY
+1090 VAIGDVVEY
-1099 TIRVYNEGGVDGY
+1099 TIRVYNEAEVDGY

-1126 IADNETNKKYGW
+1126 VAGNETNTKYGW
-1138 SVDNQNSK
+1138 TVDSNNSK
-1146 VVKTTYLS
+1146 IIKTKYLS
-1154 KANEKVAGEN
+1154 KANETTEGDN
-1164 KIPAFDGTTLSYK
+1164 KIKAFDGTKLDYK
-1177 EVKIACK
+1177 DVKVVCK
-1184 VISTNPMPTKITNIA
+1184 VVSTDPMPTKITNIA
-1199 DISDFTN
+1199 DITKFTDGN
-1206 GNGEKVKDRDSE
+1206 GNTVTDRDSQ

-1252 LEVKP
+1252 LKIK
-1257 LEFDLA
+1257 EFDLA

-1271 NDEEITSRIPKVDIT
+1271 NNTEIKSRIPQVDT
-1286 KLASGEATTAIYNHS
+1286 TPLKNGTGTTAIYNHS
-1301 KTPVEVAIDDIVEYT
+1301 KEPVKVSLGAVVEYT
-1316 IRVYNEGEIDG
+1316 IRVYNEGQVDG
-1327 YAEEIKDHL
+1327 YVEEIKDHL
-1336 PDQLELIAD
+1336 PDQLEFIKD
-1345 NETNKAYGWTVDDQD
+1345 NETNKKYGWTVDSTD
-1360 SKVIKTTYLSKA
+1360 SKVIKTSYLSKA

-1377 GENKIPAFDGT
+1377 GKNKIPAFDGT
-1388 TLSYKDVKVVCKVV
+1388 TLSYKEVKVACKVV
-1402 ETNQMP
+1402 STDPMP
-1408 KKITNLADVSD
+1408 SKITNLADISD
-1419 FTDGDGNK
+1419 FTDGEGNK
-1427 VTDRDSE
+1427 VTDRDSKE
-1434 KDNVKIPEDR
+1434 DNVKIPEDR

-1449 DESNKDYVPG
+1449 DESKKDYVPG

-1467 KVTVAKFDLSLRK
+1467 KVTLVKFDLSLRK
-1480 FITAVNDTEITS
+1480 FITAVNNTEITS

-1506 GTTAKYDHPKDP
+1506 STTAKYDHPKDP

-1530 IRVYNEGEIDGYAS
+1530 IRVFNEGEMDGYAS

-1631 RILINQAQISKNTN
+1631 RILINQAQISKDSD
-1645 KDGKDVKDQDSVPD
+1645 KDGNDVTDQDSVPD

-1687 QAIVTENGEDK
+1687 QAIVTENGEEK

-1751 YIPDGLK
+1751 YIPNGLK
-1758 FVAEDNPLW
+1758 FVPEDNPLW

-1793 EVLLTW
+1793 EVVLTW

-1852 GQIRTFTTIGLAVLV
+1852 GQIKTFTTIGLAVLV
-1867 ILSSGVALIKKFV
+1867 ILSSGVVLIKKFV

>member
-1 MKRLKKLVSSIL
+1 MKKFKKLVSSIL

-22 GIISAVKAASAG
+22 GSISAVKAASAG

-40 VSLRRS
+40 VSLRS
-46 GYGYQQGGASGKVWK
+46 AGYGYQQEGSKVWK

-118 TYSKILPTGTNY
+118 TYSKILPTGSSY

-143 PAAGTDN
+143 PAIGTDN
-150 KTAREAFLES
+150 TTAREEFLKS
-160 KIPDEFYEYVTDD
+160 KIPNELYDLITDD
-173 DIDVVQQLA
+173 DIDAVQQLA

-195 YETTNL
+195 YETSNF
-201 KVNSIAN
+201 KINSIAN
-208 VDSNYVSI
+208 VDSNYASM
-216 GDLAQYNGGDDGRD
+216 GDIFGDDGWD

-255 NNTTSPIEIVKNNAT
+255 NNTTSPIEIVKSNAT

-280 GPYKINQLLNVDYT
+280 GPYKINKLLNVDYT
-294 LSATFTDINGKT
+294 LNATFTDINGT
-306 ITPTIGIK
+306 AITPSIGIK
-314 NSSGNIVSTTKSL
+314 DVSGNVTATTKTL
-327 KELVGQEFYLS
+327 KELVGQEFYLI
-338 MPVSSNISGIK
+338 MPTSSNISGIK

-370 TTEQPVVIVDETP
+370 TTEQPVVIVNETP
-383 FKFSDTTSI
+383 LNFSDATSI

-438 PKNPLRVAIGD
+438 PKTPLKIAIGD
-449 EVTYTIRVYNEGEVD
+449 VVTYTIRVYNEGDID
-464 GYVEEITDHLPE
+464 GYVEEITDHLPD

-486 NIQYGW
+486 NIEYGW
-492 KIASSSDLKTI
+492 KIASSTDLKTI
-503 KTEYLSKAKETTDG
+503 KTEYLSKANETTDG

-526 KTLAYK
+526 TTLAYK
-532 DVKIKCRVVS
+532 DVKIKCRVVA
-542 TDPMPTKI
+542 TEPMADKI
-550 TNIADITRFTDGDG
+550 TNIADITKFTDGDG

-569 RDSQA
+569 RDSQE
-574 NNVQLPTGKDL
+574 NNVNLPTGKDL
-585 ENYRDSEI
+585 ENYKDSEI

-612 TLKDFDLSLRKFITG
+612 TLKEFDLSLRKFITG

-635 REPKVNVTPLNNG
+635 REPQVNVTPLKNG

-697 FVSGNATNTKYGW
+697 FVAGNETNSKYGW

-724 LSKAKESSAGSN
+724 LSKAKEASEGAN
-736 KIKAFNGT
+736 KIKAFDGT
-744 TLDYKDVKVVCKV
+744 KLDYKDVKVVCKV
-757 VSTDPMP
+757 VSTEPMP
-764 TKITNIADIS
+764 TKITNIADITK
-774 NFTDGN
+774 FTDGN
-780 GNKVTDRDSQEN
+780 GNTVTDRDSQEN

-852 PDVTKLADGT
+852 PDVSKLADGT

-868 NHPKNPIDVTIGDI
+868 NHPK
-882 VEYTIRVYNEG
+882 
-893 EVDGYV
+893 
-899 QEITD
+899 
-904 HLPDQLEFVAND
+904 
-916 ETNIKYGW
+916 
-924 TVDGNNSKI
+924 
-933 IRTKYLSKEND
+933 
-944 TAEGE
+944 
-949 NKITSFNGTTLD
+949 
-961 YKDVKVVCKV
+961 
-971 IETKP
+971 
-976 MPTKITNIADISD
+976 
-989 FTDGNGNKVKDRDS
+989 
-1003 QENNVNIPSDL
+1003 
-1014 PGYKDDEIGKNY
+1014 
-1026 VPGQQDDDDF
+1026 
-1036 EKLKIKEFDLALR
+1036 
-1049 KFITKVNDENISSR
+1049 
-1063 VPVVDITQLKNGT
+1063 
-1076 ATTATYDHPKTPIK
+1076 TPIS
-1090 VKIDDVVEY
+1090 VAIGDVVEY
-1099 TIRVYNEGGVDGY
+1099 TIRVYNEAEVDGY

-1126 IADNETNKKYGW
+1126 VTGNETNTKYGW
-1138 SVDNQNSK
+1138 TVDSNNSK
-1146 VVKTTYLS
+1146 IIKTKYLS
-1154 KANEKVAGEN
+1154 KANETTEGDN
-1164 KIPAFDGTTLSYK
+1164 KIKAFDGTKLDYK
-1177 EVKIACK
+1177 DVKVVCK
-1184 VISTNPMPTKITNIA
+1184 VVSTEPMPTKITNIA
-1199 DISDFTN
+1199 DITKFTDGN
-1206 GNGEKVKDRDSE
+1206 GNTVTDRDSQ

-1252 LEVKP
+1252 LKIK
-1257 LEFDLA
+1257 EFDLA

-1271 NDEEITSRIPKVDIT
+1271 NNTEIKSRIPQVDT
-1286 KLASGEATTAIYNHS
+1286 TPLKNGTGTTAIYNHS
-1301 KTPVEVAIDDIVEYT
+1301 KEPVKVSLGAVVEYT
-1316 IRVYNEGEIDG
+1316 IRVYNEGQVDG
-1327 YAEEIKDHL
+1327 YVEEIKDHL
-1336 PDQLELIAD
+1336 PDQLEFVKD
-1345 NETNKAYGWTVDDQD
+1345 NETNKKYGWTVDSTD
-1360 SKVIKTTYLSKA
+1360 SKVIKTSYLSKA

-1377 GENKIPAFDGT
+1377 EENKIPAFDGT
-1388 TLSYKDVKVVCKVV
+1388 TLSYKEVKVACKVV
-1402 ETNQMP
+1402 STDPMP
-1408 KKITNLADVSD
+1408 SKITNLADISD
-1419 FTDGDGNK
+1419 FTDGEGNK
-1427 VTDRDSE
+1427 VTDRDSKE
-1434 KDNVKIPEDR
+1434 DNVKIPEDR

-1449 DESNKDYVPG
+1449 DESKKDYVPG

-1467 KVTVAKFDLSLRK
+1467 KVTLVKFDLSLRK
-1480 FITAVNDTEITS
+1480 FITAVNNTEITS

-1506 GTTAKYDHPKDP
+1506 STTAKYDHPKDP

-1530 IRVYNEGEIDGYAS
+1530 IRVFNEGEMDGYAS

-1631 RILINQAQISKNTN
+1631 RILINQAQISRDSD
-1645 KDGKDVKDQDSVPD
+1645 KDGNDVTDQDSVPD

-1687 QAIVTENGEDK
+1687 QAIVTENGEEK

-1751 YIPDGLK
+1751 YIPNGLK
-1758 FVAEDNPLW
+1758 FVPEDNPLW

-1793 EVLLTW
+1793 EVVLTW

-1852 GQIRTFTTIGLAVLV
+1852 GQIKTFTTIGLAVLV
-1867 ILSSGVALIKKFV
+1867 ILSSGVVLIKKFV

>member
-1 MKRLKKLVSSIL
+1 MKKFKKLVSSIL

-22 GIISAVKAASAG
+22 GSISAVKAASAG

-40 VSLRRS
+40 VSLRRA
-46 GYGYQQGGASGKVWK
+46 GYGYQQEGSKVWK

-118 TYSKILPTGTNY
+118 TYSKILPTGSNY

-143 PAAGTDN
+143 PAIGTDN
-150 KTAREAFLES
+150 TTAREEFLKS
-160 KIPDEFYEYVTDD
+160 KIPNELYELITDD
-173 DIDVVQQLA
+173 DIDAVQQLA

-195 YETTNL
+195 YETSNF
-201 KVNSIAN
+201 KINSIAN
-208 VDSNYVSI
+208 VDSNYASM
-216 GDLAQYNGGDDGRD
+216 GDIFGDDGWD

-255 NNTTSPIEIVKNNAT
+255 NNTTSPIEIVKSNAT

-294 LSATFTDINGKT
+294 LNATFTDINGTT
-306 ITPTIGIK
+306 ITPSIGIK
-314 NSSGNIVSTTKSL
+314 DVSGNVTATTKTL
-327 KELVGQEFYLS
+327 KELVGQEFYLI
-338 MPVSSNISGIK
+338 MPTSSNISGIK

-370 TTEQPVVIVDETP
+370 TTEQPVVIVNETP
-383 FKFSDTTSI
+383 LNFSDATSI

-438 PKNPLRVAIGD
+438 TKTPLKVAIGD
-449 EVTYTIRVYNEGEVD
+449 VVTYTIRVYNEGDID
-464 GYVEEITDHLPE
+464 GYVEEITDHLPD

-486 NIQYGW
+486 NIEYGW
-492 KIASSSDLKTI
+492 KIASSTDLKTI
-503 KTEYLSKAKETTDG
+503 KTEYLSKANETTDG

-526 KTLAYK
+526 TTLAYK
-532 DVKIKCRVVS
+532 DVKIKCRVVA
-542 TDPMPTKI
+542 TDPMADKI
-550 TNIADITRFTDGDG
+550 TNIADITKFTDGDG

-569 RDSQA
+569 RDSQE
-574 NNVQLPTGKDL
+574 NNVNLPTGKDL

-612 TLKDFDLSLRKFITG
+612 TLKEFDLSLRKFITG

-635 REPKVNVTPLNNG
+635 REPQVNVTPLKNG

-697 FVSGNATNTKYGW
+697 FVAGNEINTKYGW

-719 IRTNY
+719 IKTNY
-724 LSKAKESSAGSN
+724 LSKAKEASEGAN
-736 KIKAFNGT
+736 KIMAFDGT
-744 TLDYKDVKVVCKV
+744 KLDYKDVKVVCKV

-764 TKITNIADIS
+764 TKITNIADITK
-774 NFTDGN
+774 FTDGN
-780 GNKVTDRDSQEN
+780 GNTVTDRDSQEN

-852 PDVTKLADGT
+852 PDVSKLADGT

-868 NHPKNPIDVTIGDI
+868 NHPK
-882 VEYTIRVYNEG
+882 
-893 EVDGYV
+893 
-899 QEITD
+899 
-904 HLPDQLEFVAND
+904 
-916 ETNIKYGW
+916 
-924 TVDGNNSKI
+924 
-933 IRTKYLSKEND
+933 
-944 TAEGE
+944 
-949 NKITSFNGTTLD
+949 
-961 YKDVKVVCKV
+961 
-971 IETKP
+971 
-976 MPTKITNIADISD
+976 
-989 FTDGNGNKVKDRDS
+989 
-1003 QENNVNIPSDL
+1003 
-1014 PGYKDDEIGKNY
+1014 
-1026 VPGQQDDDDF
+1026 
-1036 EKLKIKEFDLALR
+1036 
-1049 KFITKVNDENISSR
+1049 
-1063 VPVVDITQLKNGT
+1063 
-1076 ATTATYDHPKTPIK
+1076 TPIS
-1090 VKIDDVVEY
+1090 VAIGDVVEY
-1099 TIRVYNEGGVDGY
+1099 TIRVYNEAEVDGY

-1126 IADNETNKKYGW
+1126 VAGNETNTKYGW
-1138 SVDNQNSK
+1138 TVDSNNSK
-1146 VVKTTYLS
+1146 IIKTKYLS
-1154 KANEKVAGEN
+1154 KANETTEGDN
-1164 KIPAFDGTTLSYK
+1164 KIKAFDGTKLDYK
-1177 EVKIACK
+1177 DVKVVCK
-1184 VISTNPMPTKITNIA
+1184 VVSTDPMPTKITNIA
-1199 DISDFTN
+1199 DITKFTDGN
-1206 GNGEKVKDRDSE
+1206 GNTVTDRDSQ

-1252 LEVKP
+1252 LKIK
-1257 LEFDLA
+1257 EFDLA

-1271 NDEEITSRIPKVDIT
+1271 NNTEIKSRIPQVDT
-1286 KLASGEATTAIYNHS
+1286 TPLKNGTGTTAIYNHS
-1301 KTPVEVAIDDIVEYT
+1301 KEPVKVSLGAVVEYT
-1316 IRVYNEGEIDG
+1316 IRVYNEGQVDG
-1327 YAEEIKDHL
+1327 YVEEIKDHL
-1336 PDQLELIAD
+1336 PDQLEFIKD
-1345 NETNKAYGWTVDDQD
+1345 NETNKKYGWTVDSTD
-1360 SKVIKTTYLSKA
+1360 SKVIKTSYLCKA

-1388 TLSYKDVKVVCKVV
+1388 TLSYKEVKVACKVV
-1402 ETNQMP
+1402 STDPMP
-1408 KKITNLADVSD
+1408 SKITNLADISD
-1419 FTDGDGNK
+1419 FTDGEGNK
-1427 VTDRDSE
+1427 VTDRDSKE
-1434 KDNVKIPEDR
+1434 DNVKIPEDR

-1449 DESNKDYVPG
+1449 DESKKDYVPG

-1467 KVTVAKFDLSLRK
+1467 KVTLVKFDLSLRK
-1480 FITAVNDTEITS
+1480 FITAVNNTEITS

-1506 GTTAKYDHPKDP
+1506 STTAKYDHPKDP

-1530 IRVYNEGEIDGYAS
+1530 IRVFNEGEMDGYAS

-1631 RILINQAQISKNTN
+1631 RILINQAQISKDSD
-1645 KDGKDVKDQDSVPD
+1645 KDGNDVTDQDSVPD

-1687 QAIVTENGEDK
+1687 QAIVTENGEEK

-1751 YIPDGLK
+1751 YIPNGLK
-1758 FVAEDNPLW
+1758 FVPEDNPLW

-1793 EVLLTW
+1793 EVVLTW

-1852 GQIRTFTTIGLAVLV
+1852 GQIKTFTTIGLAVLV
-1867 ILSSGVALIKKFV
+1867 ILSSGVVLIKKFV

>member
-1 MKRLKKLVSSIL
+1 MKKFKKLVSSIL

-22 GIISAVKAASAG
+22 GSISAVKAASAG

-40 VSLRRS
+40 VSLRRA
-46 GYGYQQGGASGKVWK
+46 GYGYQQEGSKVWK

-118 TYSKILPTGTNY
+118 TYSKILPTGSNY

-143 PAAGTDN
+143 PAIGTDN
-150 KTAREAFLES
+150 TTAREEFLKS
-160 KIPDEFYEYVTDD
+160 KIPNELYELITDD
-173 DIDVVQQLA
+173 DIDAVQQLA

-195 YETTNL
+195 YETSNF
-201 KVNSIAN
+201 KINSIAN
-208 VDSNYVSI
+208 VDSNYASM
-216 GDLAQYNGGDDGRD
+216 GDIFGDDGWD

-255 NNTTSPIEIVKNNAT
+255 NNTTSPIEIVKSNAT

-294 LSATFTDINGKT
+294 LNATFTDINGTT
-306 ITPTIGIK
+306 ITPSIGIK
-314 NSSGNIVSTTKSL
+314 DVSGNVTATTKTL
-327 KELVGQEFYLS
+327 KELVGQEFYLI
-338 MPVSSNISGIK
+338 MPTSSNISGIK

-370 TTEQPVVIVDETP
+370 TTEQPVVIVNETP
-383 FKFSDTTSI
+383 LNFSDTTSI

-438 PKNPLRVAIGD
+438 TKTPLKVAIGD
-449 EVTYTIRVYNEGEVD
+449 VVTYTIRVYNEGDID
-464 GYVEEITDHLPE
+464 GYVEEITDHLPD

-486 NIQYGW
+486 NIEYGW
-492 KIASSSDLKTI
+492 KIASSTDLKTI
-503 KTEYLSKAKETTDG
+503 KTEYLSKANETTDG

-526 KTLAYK
+526 TTLAYK
-532 DVKIKCRVVS
+532 DVKIKCRVVA
-542 TDPMPTKI
+542 TDPMADKI
-550 TNIADITRFTDGDG
+550 TNIADITKFTDGDG

-569 RDSQA
+569 RDSQE
-574 NNVQLPTGKDL
+574 NNVNLPTGKDL

-612 TLKDFDLSLRKFITG
+612 TLKEFDLSLRKFITG

-635 REPKVNVTPLNNG
+635 REPQVNVTPLKNG

-697 FVSGNATNTKYGW
+697 FVAGNETNTKYGW

-724 LSKAKESSAGSN
+724 LSKAKEASEGAN
-736 KIKAFNGT
+736 KIKAFDGT
-744 TLDYKDVKVVCKV
+744 KLDYKDVKVVCKV

-764 TKITNIADIS
+764 TKITNIADITK
-774 NFTDGN
+774 FTDGN
-780 GNKVTDRDSQEN
+780 GNIVTDRDSQEN

-839 KLNDEEITSRIPQ
+839 KVNNTEIKSRIPQ
-852 PDVTKLADGT
+852 VD
-862 ATTATY
+862 TT
-868 NHPKNPIDVTIGDI
+868 P
-882 VEYTIRVYNEG
+882 
-893 EVDGYV
+893 
-899 QEITD
+899 
-904 HLPDQLEFVAND
+904 
-916 ETNIKYGW
+916 
-924 TVDGNNSKI
+924 
-933 IRTKYLSKEND
+933 
-944 TAEGE
+944 
-949 NKITSFNGTTLD
+949 
-961 YKDVKVVCKV
+961 
-971 IETKP
+971 
-976 MPTKITNIADISD
+976 
-989 FTDGNGNKVKDRDS
+989 
-1003 QENNVNIPSDL
+1003 
-1014 PGYKDDEIGKNY
+1014 
-1026 VPGQQDDDDF
+1026 
-1036 EKLKIKEFDLALR
+1036 
-1049 KFITKVNDENISSR
+1049 
-1063 VPVVDITQLKNGT
+1063 LKNGT
-1076 ATTATYDHPKTPIK
+1076 GTTAIYNHSKEPVK
-1090 VKIDDVVEY
+1090 VSLGAVVEY
-1099 TIRVYNEGGVDGY
+1099 TIRVYNEGQVDGY
-1112 VEEITDH
+1112 VEEIKDH

-1126 IADNETNKKYGW
+1126 IKDNETNKKYGW
-1138 SVDNQNSK
+1138 TVDSTDSK
-1146 VVKTTYLS
+1146 VIKTSYLC

-1177 EVKIACK
+1177 EVKVACK
-1184 VISTNPMPTKITNIA
+1184 VVSTDPMPSKITNLA
-1199 DISDFTN
+1199 DISDFTD
-1206 GNGEKVKDRDSE
+1206 GE
-1218 ENNVNIPSDL
+1218 
-1228 PGYKDDEIG
+1228 
-1237 KDYVPGQQDDDDFEK
+1237 
-1252 LEVKP
+1252 
-1257 LEFDLA
+1257 
-1263 LRKFITKV
+1263 
-1271 NDEEITSRIPKVDIT
+1271 
-1286 KLASGEATTAIYNHS
+1286 
-1301 KTPVEVAIDDIVEYT
+1301 
-1316 IRVYNEGEIDG
+1316 
-1327 YAEEIKDHL
+1327 
-1336 PDQLELIAD
+1336 
-1345 NETNKAYGWTVDDQD
+1345 
-1360 SKVIKTTYLSKA
+1360 
-1372 NEKVA
+1372 
-1377 GENKIPAFDGT
+1377 
-1388 TLSYKDVKVVCKVV
+1388 
-1402 ETNQMP
+1402 
-1408 KKITNLADVSD
+1408 
-1419 FTDGDGNK
+1419 GNK
-1427 VTDRDSE
+1427 VTDRDSKE
-1434 KDNVKIPEDR
+1434 DNVKIPEDR

-1449 DESNKDYVPG
+1449 DESKKDYVPG

-1467 KVTVAKFDLSLRK
+1467 KVTLVKFDLSLRK
-1480 FITAVNDTEITS
+1480 FITAVNNTEITS

-1506 GTTAKYDHPKDP
+1506 STTAKYDHPKDP

-1530 IRVYNEGEIDGYAS
+1530 IRVFNEGEMDGYAS

-1631 RILINQAQISKNTN
+1631 RILINQAQISKDSD
-1645 KDGKDVKDQDSVPD
+1645 KDGNDVTDQDSVPD

-1687 QAIVTENGEDK
+1687 QAIVTENGEEK

-1751 YIPDGLK
+1751 YIPNGLK
-1758 FVAEDNPLW
+1758 FVPEDNPLW

-1793 EVLLTW
+1793 EVVLTW

-1852 GQIRTFTTIGLAVLV
+1852 GQIKTFTTISLAVLV
-1867 ILSSGVALIKKFV
+1867 ILSSGVVLIKKFV

>member
-1 MKRLKKLVSSIL
+1 MKKFKKLVSSIL

-22 GIISAVKAASAG
+22 GSISAVKAASAG

-40 VSLRRS
+40 VSLRRA
-46 GYGYQQGGASGKVWK
+46 GYGYQQEGSKVWK

-118 TYSKILPTGTNY
+118 TYSKILPTGSNY

-143 PAAGTDN
+143 PAIGTDN
-150 KTAREAFLES
+150 TTAREEFLKS
-160 KIPDEFYEYVTDD
+160 KIPNELYELVTDD
-173 DIDVVQQLA
+173 DIDAVQQLA

-195 YETTNL
+195 YETSNF
-201 KVNSIAN
+201 KINSIAN
-208 VDSNYVSI
+208 VDSNYASM
-216 GDLAQYNGGDDGRD
+216 GDIFGDDGWD

-255 NNTTSPIEIVKNNAT
+255 NNTTSPIEIVKSNAT

-280 GPYKINQLLNVDYT
+280 GPYQINQLLNVDYT
-294 LSATFTDINGKT
+294 LNATFTDINGTT
-306 ITPTIGIK
+306 ITPSIGIK
-314 NSSGNIVSTTKSL
+314 DESGNVTTTAKTL
-327 KELVGQEFYLS
+327 KELVGQDFYLI
-338 MPVSSNISGIK
+338 MPTSSNISGIK

-370 TTEQPVVIVDETP
+370 TTEQPVVIVNETP
-383 FKFSDTTSI
+383 LNFSDTTSI

-401 LRKFITNINGTEITN
+401 LRKFITDINGKEITN

-438 PKNPLRVAIGD
+438 PKTPLKVAIGD
-449 EVTYTIRVYNEGEVD
+449 VVTYTIRVYNEGDID
-464 GYVEEITDHLPE
+464 GYVEEITDHLPD

-486 NIQYGW
+486 NIEYGW

-503 KTEYLSKAKETTDG
+503 KTEYLSKANETTDG
-517 ANKISAFNG
+517 ANKIAAFNG
-526 KTLAYK
+526 TTLEYK
-532 DVKIKCRVVS
+532 DVKIKCRVVA
-542 TDPMPTKI
+542 TDPMAEKI
-550 TNIADITRFTDGDG
+550 TNIADITKFTDGDG

-569 RDSQA
+569 RDSQE
-574 NNVQLPTGKDL
+574 NNVNLPTGKDL

-612 TLKDFDLSLRKFITG
+612 TLKEFDLSLRKFITG

-635 REPKVNVTPLNNG
+635 REPQVNVTPLNNG
-648 GTTAIYNHPKT
+648 GTTAIYNHQKT

-697 FVSGNATNTKYGW
+697 FVAGNEINTKYGW

-719 IRTNY
+719 IRTSY
-724 LSKAKESSAGSN
+724 LSKANEASEGDN
-736 KIKAFNGT
+736 KIKAFDGT
-744 TLDYKDVKVVCKV
+744 QLDYKDVKVVCKV
-757 VSTDPMP
+757 VTTDPMP

-774 NFTDGN
+774 DFTDGN

-839 KLNDEEITSRIPQ
+839 KVNDTDIKSRIPQ
-852 PDVTKLADGT
+852 VD
-862 ATTATY
+862 TT
-868 NHPKNPIDVTIGDI
+868 P
-882 VEYTIRVYNEG
+882 
-893 EVDGYV
+893 
-899 QEITD
+899 
-904 HLPDQLEFVAND
+904 
-916 ETNIKYGW
+916 
-924 TVDGNNSKI
+924 
-933 IRTKYLSKEND
+933 
-944 TAEGE
+944 
-949 NKITSFNGTTLD
+949 
-961 YKDVKVVCKV
+961 
-971 IETKP
+971 
-976 MPTKITNIADISD
+976 
-989 FTDGNGNKVKDRDS
+989 
-1003 QENNVNIPSDL
+1003 
-1014 PGYKDDEIGKNY
+1014 
-1026 VPGQQDDDDF
+1026 
-1036 EKLKIKEFDLALR
+1036 
-1049 KFITKVNDENISSR
+1049 
-1063 VPVVDITQLKNGT
+1063 LKNGT
-1076 ATTATYDHPKTPIK
+1076 GTTAIYNHSKEPVK
-1090 VKIDDVVEY
+1090 VSLGAVVEY
-1099 TIRVYNEGGVDGY
+1099 TIRVYNEGQVDGY
-1112 VEEITDH
+1112 VEEIKDH

-1126 IADNETNKKYGW
+1126 VKDNETNTKYGW
-1138 SVDNQNSK
+1138 TVDSTDSK
-1146 VVKTTYLS
+1146 VIKTSYLS

-1177 EVKIACK
+1177 EVKVACK
-1184 VISTNPMPTKITNIA
+1184 VVSTDPMPSKITNLA
-1199 DISDFTN
+1199 DISDFTD
-1206 GNGEKVKDRDSE
+1206 GE
-1218 ENNVNIPSDL
+1218 
-1228 PGYKDDEIG
+1228 
-1237 KDYVPGQQDDDDFEK
+1237 
-1252 LEVKP
+1252 
-1257 LEFDLA
+1257 
-1263 LRKFITKV
+1263 
-1271 NDEEITSRIPKVDIT
+1271 
-1286 KLASGEATTAIYNHS
+1286 
-1301 KTPVEVAIDDIVEYT
+1301 
-1316 IRVYNEGEIDG
+1316 
-1327 YAEEIKDHL
+1327 
-1336 PDQLELIAD
+1336 
-1345 NETNKAYGWTVDDQD
+1345 
-1360 SKVIKTTYLSKA
+1360 
-1372 NEKVA
+1372 
-1377 GENKIPAFDGT
+1377 
-1388 TLSYKDVKVVCKVV
+1388 
-1402 ETNQMP
+1402 
-1408 KKITNLADVSD
+1408 
-1419 FTDGDGNK
+1419 GNK
-1427 VTDRDSE
+1427 VTDRDSKE
-1434 KDNVKIPEDR
+1434 DNVKIPEDR

-1449 DESNKDYVPG
+1449 DESKKDYVPG

-1467 KVTVAKFDLSLRK
+1467 KVTLVKFDLSLRK
-1480 FITAVNDTEITS
+1480 FITAVNNTEITS

-1506 GTTAKYDHPKDP
+1506 STTAKYDHPKDP

-1530 IRVYNEGEIDGYAS
+1530 IRVFNEGEMDGYAS

-1631 RILINQAQISKNTN
+1631 RILINQAQISKDSD
-1645 KDGKDVKDQDSVPD
+1645 KDGNDVTDQDSVPD

-1687 QAIVTENGEDK
+1687 QAIVTENGEEK

-1719 KSKINKVTIKFRY
+1719 KSKINSVTIKFRY

-1758 FVAEDNPLW
+1758 FVAEDNPQW

-1793 EVLLTW
+1793 EVVLTW

>member
-1 MKRLKKLVSSIL
+1 MKKFKKLVSSIL

-22 GIISAVKAASAG
+22 GSFSAVKAASAG

-40 VSLRRS
+40 VSLRRA
-46 GYGYQQGGASGKVWK
+46 GYGYQQEGSKVWK

-118 TYSKILPTGTNY
+118 TYSKILPTGSNY

-143 PAAGTDN
+143 PAIGTDN
-150 KTAREAFLES
+150 TTAREEFLKS
-160 KIPDEFYEYVTDD
+160 KIPNELYNLITDD
-173 DIDVVQQLA
+173 DIDAVQQLA

-195 YETTNL
+195 YETSNF
-201 KVNSIAN
+201 KINSIAN
-208 VDSNYVSI
+208 VDSNYASM
-216 GDLAQYNGGDDGRD
+216 GDIFGDDGWD

-255 NNTTSPIEIVKNNAT
+255 NNTTSPIKIVKSNAT

-294 LSATFTDINGKT
+294 LNATFTDINGTT
-306 ITPTIGIK
+306 ITPSIGIK
-314 NSSGNIVSTTKSL
+314 DVSGNVTATTKTL
-327 KELVGQEFYLS
+327 KELVGQEFYLI
-338 MPVSSNISGIK
+338 MPTSSNISGIK

-370 TTEQPVVIVDETP
+370 TTEQPVVIVNETP
-383 FKFSDTTSI
+383 LNFSDTTSI

-438 PKNPLRVAIGD
+438 PKTPLKVAIGD
-449 EVTYTIRVYNEGEVD
+449 VVTYTIRVYNEGDID
-464 GYVEEITDHLPE
+464 GYVEEITDHLPD

-486 NIQYGW
+486 NIENGW
-492 KIASSSDLKTI
+492 KIASSTDLKTI
-503 KTEYLSKAKETTDG
+503 KTEYLSKANETTDG

-526 KTLAYK
+526 TTLAYK
-532 DVKIKCRVVS
+532 DVKIKCRVVA
-542 TDPMPTKI
+542 TDPMADKI
-550 TNIADITRFTDGDG
+550 TNIADITKFTDGDG

-569 RDSQA
+569 RDSQE
-574 NNVQLPTGKDL
+574 NNVNLPTGKDL
-585 ENYRDSEI
+585 ENYKDSEI

-612 TLKDFDLSLRKFITG
+612 TLKEFDLSLRKFITG

-635 REPKVNVTPLNNG
+635 REPQVNVTPLKNG

-697 FVSGNATNTKYGW
+697 FVAGNEINTKYGW

-724 LSKAKESSAGSN
+724 LSKAKEASEGAN
-736 KIKAFNGT
+736 KIKAFDGT
-744 TLDYKDVKVVCKV
+744 KLDYKDVKVVCKV

-764 TKITNIADIS
+764 TKITNIADITK
-774 NFTDGN
+774 FTDGN
-780 GNKVTDRDSQEN
+780 GNTVTDRDSQEN

-839 KLNDEEITSRIPQ
+839 KVNNTEIKSRIPQ
-852 PDVTKLADGT
+852 VD
-862 ATTATY
+862 TT
-868 NHPKNPIDVTIGDI
+868 P
-882 VEYTIRVYNEG
+882 
-893 EVDGYV
+893 
-899 QEITD
+899 
-904 HLPDQLEFVAND
+904 
-916 ETNIKYGW
+916 
-924 TVDGNNSKI
+924 
-933 IRTKYLSKEND
+933 
-944 TAEGE
+944 
-949 NKITSFNGTTLD
+949 
-961 YKDVKVVCKV
+961 
-971 IETKP
+971 
-976 MPTKITNIADISD
+976 
-989 FTDGNGNKVKDRDS
+989 
-1003 QENNVNIPSDL
+1003 
-1014 PGYKDDEIGKNY
+1014 
-1026 VPGQQDDDDF
+1026 
-1036 EKLKIKEFDLALR
+1036 
-1049 KFITKVNDENISSR
+1049 
-1063 VPVVDITQLKNGT
+1063 LKNGT
-1076 ATTATYDHPKTPIK
+1076 GTTAIYNHSKEPVK
-1090 VKIDDVVEY
+1090 VSLGAVVEY
-1099 TIRVYNEGGVDGY
+1099 TIRVYNEGQVDGY
-1112 VEEITDH
+1112 VEEIKDH

-1126 IADNETNKKYGW
+1126 IKDNETNKKYGW
-1138 SVDNQNSK
+1138 TVDSTDSK
-1146 VVKTTYLS
+1146 VIKTSYLS

-1177 EVKIACK
+1177 EVKVACK
-1184 VISTNPMPTKITNIA
+1184 VVSTDPMPSKITNLA
-1199 DISDFTN
+1199 DISDFTD
-1206 GNGEKVKDRDSE
+1206 GE
-1218 ENNVNIPSDL
+1218 
-1228 PGYKDDEIG
+1228 
-1237 KDYVPGQQDDDDFEK
+1237 
-1252 LEVKP
+1252 
-1257 LEFDLA
+1257 
-1263 LRKFITKV
+1263 
-1271 NDEEITSRIPKVDIT
+1271 
-1286 KLASGEATTAIYNHS
+1286 
-1301 KTPVEVAIDDIVEYT
+1301 
-1316 IRVYNEGEIDG
+1316 
-1327 YAEEIKDHL
+1327 
-1336 PDQLELIAD
+1336 
-1345 NETNKAYGWTVDDQD
+1345 
-1360 SKVIKTTYLSKA
+1360 
-1372 NEKVA
+1372 
-1377 GENKIPAFDGT
+1377 
-1388 TLSYKDVKVVCKVV
+1388 
-1402 ETNQMP
+1402 
-1408 KKITNLADVSD
+1408 
-1419 FTDGDGNK
+1419 GNK
-1427 VTDRDSE
+1427 VTDRDSKE
-1434 KDNVKIPEDR
+1434 DNVKIPEDR

-1449 DESNKDYVPG
+1449 DESKKDYVPG

-1467 KVTVAKFDLSLRK
+1467 KVTLVKFDLSLRK
-1480 FITAVNDTEITS
+1480 FITAVNNTEITS

-1506 GTTAKYDHPKDP
+1506 STTAKYDHPKDP
-1518 VLVSNGNIVTYT
+1518 VLVSNGKIVTYT
-1530 IRVYNEGEIDGYAS
+1530 IRVFNEGEMDGYAS

-1631 RILINQAQISKNTN
+1631 RILINQAQISKDSD
-1645 KDGKDVKDQDSVPD
+1645 KDGNDVTDQDSVPD

-1687 QAIVTENGEDK
+1687 QAIVTENGEEK

-1751 YIPDGLK
+1751 YIPNGLK
-1758 FVAEDNPLW
+1758 FVPEDNPLW
-1767 KQIDEKTITTD
+1767 KQIDEKTITTE

-1793 EVLLTW
+1793 EVVLTW

-1852 GQIRTFTTIGLAVLV
+1852 GQIKTFTTIGLAVLV
-1867 ILSSGVALIKKFV
+1867 ILSSGVVLIKKFV

>member
-1 MKRLKKLVSSIL
+1 MKKFKKLVSSIL

-22 GIISAVKAASAG
+22 GSISAVKAASAG

-40 VSLRRS
+40 VSLRRA
-46 GYGYQQGGASGKVWK
+46 GYGYQQEGSKVWK

-118 TYSKILPTGTNY
+118 TYSKILPTGSNY

-143 PAAGTDN
+143 PAIGTDN
-150 KTAREAFLES
+150 TTAREEFLKS
-160 KIPDEFYEYVTDD
+160 KIPNELYELITDD
-173 DIDVVQQLA
+173 DIDAVQQLA

-195 YETTNL
+195 YETSNF
-201 KVNSIAN
+201 KINSIAN
-208 VDSNYVSI
+208 VDSNYASM
-216 GDLAQYNGGDDGRD
+216 GDIFGDDGWD

-255 NNTTSPIEIVKNNAT
+255 NNTTSPIEIVKGNAT

-280 GPYKINQLLNVDYT
+280 GPYKINKLLNVDYT
-294 LSATFTDINGKT
+294 LNATFTDINGT
-306 ITPTIGIK
+306 AITPSIGIK
-314 NSSGNIVSTTKSL
+314 DVSGNVTATTKTL
-327 KELVGQEFYLS
+327 KELVGQEFYLI
-338 MPVSSNISGIK
+338 MPTSSNISGIK

-370 TTEQPVVIVDETP
+370 TTEQPVVIVNETP
-383 FKFSDTTSI
+383 LNFSDATSI

-438 PKNPLRVAIGD
+438 PKIPLKVAIGD
-449 EVTYTIRVYNEGEVD
+449 VVTYTIRVYNEGDID
-464 GYVEEITDHLPE
+464 GYVEEITDHLPD

-486 NIQYGW
+486 NIEYGW
-492 KIASSSDLKTI
+492 KIASSTDLKTI
-503 KTEYLSKAKETTDG
+503 KTEYLSKANETTDG

-526 KTLAYK
+526 TTLAYK
-532 DVKIKCRVVS
+532 DVKIKCRVVA
-542 TDPMPTKI
+542 TDPMADKI
-550 TNIADITRFTDGDG
+550 TNIADITKFTDGDG

-569 RDSQA
+569 RDSQE
-574 NNVQLPTGKDL
+574 NNVNLPTGKDL
-585 ENYRDSEI
+585 ENYKDSEI

-612 TLKDFDLSLRKFITG
+612 TLKEFDLSLRKFITG

-635 REPKVNVTPLNNG
+635 REPQVNVTPLKNG

-697 FVSGNATNTKYGW
+697 FVAGNETNSKYGW

-724 LSKAKESSAGSN
+724 LSKAKEASEGAN
-736 KIKAFNGT
+736 KIKAFDGT
-744 TLDYKDVKVVCKV
+744 KLDYKDVKVVCKV

-764 TKITNIADIS
+764 TKITNIADITK
-774 NFTDGN
+774 FTDGN

-839 KLNDEEITSRIPQ
+839 KLNDEEITSRVPQ
-852 PDVTKLADGT
+852 PDVSKLADGT

-868 NHPKNPIDVTIGDI
+868 NHPK
-882 VEYTIRVYNEG
+882 
-893 EVDGYV
+893 
-899 QEITD
+899 
-904 HLPDQLEFVAND
+904 
-916 ETNIKYGW
+916 
-924 TVDGNNSKI
+924 
-933 IRTKYLSKEND
+933 
-944 TAEGE
+944 
-949 NKITSFNGTTLD
+949 
-961 YKDVKVVCKV
+961 
-971 IETKP
+971 
-976 MPTKITNIADISD
+976 
-989 FTDGNGNKVKDRDS
+989 
-1003 QENNVNIPSDL
+1003 
-1014 PGYKDDEIGKNY
+1014 
-1026 VPGQQDDDDF
+1026 
-1036 EKLKIKEFDLALR
+1036 
-1049 KFITKVNDENISSR
+1049 
-1063 VPVVDITQLKNGT
+1063 
-1076 ATTATYDHPKTPIK
+1076 TPIS
-1090 VKIDDVVEY
+1090 VAIGDVVEY
-1099 TIRVYNEGGVDGY
+1099 TIRVYNEAEVDGY

-1126 IADNETNKKYGW
+1126 VAGNETNTKYGW
-1138 SVDNQNSK
+1138 TVDSNNSK
-1146 VVKTTYLS
+1146 IIKTKYLS
-1154 KANEKVAGEN
+1154 KANETTEGDN
-1164 KIPAFDGTTLSYK
+1164 KIKAFDGTKLDYK
-1177 EVKIACK
+1177 DVKVVCK
-1184 VISTNPMPTKITNIA
+1184 VVSTDPMPTKITNIA
-1199 DISDFTN
+1199 DITKFTDGN
-1206 GNGEKVKDRDSE
+1206 GNTVTDRDSQ

-1252 LEVKP
+1252 LKIK
-1257 LEFDLA
+1257 EFDLA

-1271 NDEEITSRIPKVDIT
+1271 NNTEIKSRIPQVDT
-1286 KLASGEATTAIYNHS
+1286 TPLKNGTGTTAIYNHS
-1301 KTPVEVAIDDIVEYT
+1301 KEPVKVSLGAVVEYT
-1316 IRVYNEGEIDG
+1316 IRVYNEGQVDG
-1327 YAEEIKDHL
+1327 YVEEIKDHL
-1336 PDQLELIAD
+1336 PDQLEFIKD
-1345 NETNKAYGWTVDDQD
+1345 NETNKKYGWTVDSTD
-1360 SKVIKTTYLSKA
+1360 SKVIKTSYLSKA

-1388 TLSYKDVKVVCKVV
+1388 TLSYKEVKVACKVV
-1402 ETNQMP
+1402 STDPMP
-1408 KKITNLADVSD
+1408 SKITNLADISD
-1419 FTDGDGNK
+1419 FTDGEGNK
-1427 VTDRDSE
+1427 VTDRDSKE
-1434 KDNVKIPEDR
+1434 DNVKIPEDR

-1449 DESNKDYVPG
+1449 DESKKDYVPG

-1467 KVTVAKFDLSLRK
+1467 KVTLVKFDLSLRK
-1480 FITAVNDTEITS
+1480 FITAVNNTEITS

-1506 GTTAKYDHPKDP
+1506 STTAKYDHPKDP

-1530 IRVYNEGEIDGYAS
+1530 IRVFNEGEMDGYAS

-1631 RILINQAQISKNTN
+1631 RILINQAQISKDSD
-1645 KDGKDVKDQDSVPD
+1645 KDGNDVTDQDSVPD

-1687 QAIVTENGEDK
+1687 QAIVTENGEEK

-1751 YIPDGLK
+1751 YIPNGLK
-1758 FVAEDNPLW
+1758 FVPEDNPLW

-1793 EVLLTW
+1793 EVVLTW

-1852 GQIRTFTTIGLAVLV
+1852 GQIKTFTTIGLAVLV
-1867 ILSSGVALIKKFV
+1867 ILSSGVVLIKKFV

>member
-1 MKRLKKLVSSIL
+1 MKKFKKLVSIIL

-22 GIISAVKAASAG
+22 GSISAVKAASAG

-40 VSLRRS
+40 VSLRRA
-46 GYGYQQGGASGKVWK
+46 GYGYQQEGSKVWK

-118 TYSKILPTGTNY
+118 TYSKILPTGSNY

-143 PAAGTDN
+143 PAIGTDN
-150 KTAREAFLES
+150 TTAREEFLKS
-160 KIPDEFYEYVTDD
+160 KIPNELYDLITDD
-173 DIDVVQQLA
+173 DIDAVQQLA

-195 YETTNL
+195 YETSNF
-201 KVNSIAN
+201 KINSIAN
-208 VDSNYVSI
+208 VDSNYASM
-216 GDLAQYNGGDDGRD
+216 GDIFGDDGWD

-255 NNTTSPIEIVKNNAT
+255 NNTTSPIEIVKSNAT

-294 LSATFTDINGKT
+294 LNATFTDINGTT
-306 ITPTIGIK
+306 ITPSIGIK
-314 NSSGNIVSTTKSL
+314 DVSGNVTATTKTL
-327 KELVGQEFYLS
+327 KELVGQEFYLI
-338 MPVSSNISGIK
+338 MPTSSNISGIK

-370 TTEQPVVIVDETP
+370 TTEQPVVIVNETP
-383 FKFSDTTSI
+383 LNFSDTTSI

-438 PKNPLRVAIGD
+438 PKTPLKVAIGD
-449 EVTYTIRVYNEGEVD
+449 VVTYTIRVYNEGDID
-464 GYVEEITDHLPE
+464 GYVEEITDHLPD

-486 NIQYGW
+486 NIEYGW
-492 KIASSSDLKTI
+492 KIASSTDLKTI
-503 KTEYLSKAKETTDG
+503 KTEYLSKANETTDG

-526 KTLAYK
+526 TTLAYK
-532 DVKIKCRVVS
+532 DVKIKCRVVA
-542 TDPMPTKI
+542 TDPMADKI
-550 TNIADITRFTDGDG
+550 TNIADITKFTDGDG

-569 RDSQA
+569 RDSQE
-574 NNVQLPTGKDL
+574 NNVNLPTGKDL
-585 ENYRDSEI
+585 ENYKDSEI

-612 TLKDFDLSLRKFITG
+612 TLKEFDLSLRKFITG

-635 REPKVNVTPLNNG
+635 REPQVNVTPLKNG

-697 FVSGNATNTKYGW
+697 FVAGNEINTKYGW

-724 LSKAKESSAGSN
+724 LSKAKEASEGAN
-736 KIKAFNGT
+736 KIKAFDGT
-744 TLDYKDVKVVCKV
+744 KLDYKDVKVVCKV
-757 VSTDPMP
+757 VSTEPMP
-764 TKITNIADIS
+764 TKITNIADITK
-774 NFTDGN
+774 FTDGN
-780 GNKVTDRDSQEN
+780 GNTVTDRDSQEN

-852 PDVTKLADGT
+852 PDVSKLADGT

-868 NHPKNPIDVTIGDI
+868 NHPKTPISVTIG
-882 VEYTIRVYNEG
+882 
-893 EVDGYV
+893 
-899 QEITD
+899 
-904 HLPDQLEFVAND
+904 
-916 ETNIKYGW
+916 
-924 TVDGNNSKI
+924 
-933 IRTKYLSKEND
+933 
-944 TAEGE
+944 
-949 NKITSFNGTTLD
+949 
-961 YKDVKVVCKV
+961 
-971 IETKP
+971 
-976 MPTKITNIADISD
+976 
-989 FTDGNGNKVKDRDS
+989 
-1003 QENNVNIPSDL
+1003 
-1014 PGYKDDEIGKNY
+1014 
-1026 VPGQQDDDDF
+1026 
-1036 EKLKIKEFDLALR
+1036 
-1049 KFITKVNDENISSR
+1049 
-1063 VPVVDITQLKNGT
+1063 
-1076 ATTATYDHPKTPIK
+1076 
-1090 VKIDDVVEY
+1090 DVVEY
-1099 TIRVYNEGGVDGY
+1099 TIRVYNEAEVDGY

-1126 IADNETNKKYGW
+1126 VAGNETNTKYGW
-1138 SVDNQNSK
+1138 TVDSNNSK
-1146 VVKTTYLS
+1146 IIKTKYLS
-1154 KANEKVAGEN
+1154 KANETTEGDN
-1164 KIPAFDGTTLSYK
+1164 KIKAFDGTKLDYK
-1177 EVKIACK
+1177 DVKVVCK
-1184 VISTNPMPTKITNIA
+1184 VVSTDPMPTKITNIA
-1199 DISDFTN
+1199 DITKFTDGN
-1206 GNGEKVKDRDSE
+1206 GNTVTDRDSQ

-1252 LEVKP
+1252 LKIK
-1257 LEFDLA
+1257 EFDLA

-1271 NDEEITSRIPKVDIT
+1271 NNTEIKSRIPQVDT
-1286 KLASGEATTAIYNHS
+1286 TPLKNGTGTTAIYNHS
-1301 KTPVEVAIDDIVEYT
+1301 KEPVKVSLGAVVEYT
-1316 IRVYNEGEIDG
+1316 IRVYNEGQVDG
-1327 YAEEIKDHL
+1327 YVEEIKDHL
-1336 PDQLELIAD
+1336 PDQLEFIKD
-1345 NETNKAYGWTVDDQD
+1345 NETNKKYGWTVDSTD
-1360 SKVIKTTYLSKA
+1360 SKVIKTSYLCKA

-1388 TLSYKDVKVVCKVV
+1388 TLSYKEVKVACKVV
-1402 ETNQMP
+1402 STDPMP
-1408 KKITNLADVSD
+1408 SKITNLADISD
-1419 FTDGDGNK
+1419 FTDGEGNK
-1427 VTDRDSE
+1427 VTDRDSKE
-1434 KDNVKIPEDR
+1434 DNVKIPEDR

-1449 DESNKDYVPG
+1449 DESKKDYVPG

-1467 KVTVAKFDLSLRK
+1467 KVTLVKFDLSLRK
-1480 FITAVNDTEITS
+1480 FITAVNNTEITS
-1492 RIPQVDVTPIKDGS
+1492 RIPQVDVTPIKDGNS
-1506 GTTAKYDHPKDP
+1506 TTAKYDHPKDP

-1530 IRVYNEGEIDGYAS
+1530 IRVFNEGEMDGYAS

-1631 RILINQAQISKNTN
+1631 RILINQAQISKDSD
-1645 KDGKDVKDQDSVPD
+1645 KDGNDVTDQDSVPD

-1687 QAIVTENGEDK
+1687 QAIVTENGEEK

-1751 YIPDGLK
+1751 YIPNGLK
-1758 FVAEDNPLW
+1758 FVPEDNPLW

-1793 EVLLTW
+1793 EVVLTW

-1852 GQIRTFTTIGLAVLV
+1852 GQIKTFTTIGLAVLV
-1867 ILSSGVALIKKFV
+1867 ILSSGVVLIKKFV

>member
-1 MKRLKKLVSSIL
+1 MKKFKKLVSSIL

-22 GIISAVKAASAG
+22 GSISAVKAASAG

-40 VSLRRS
+40 VSLRRA
-46 GYGYQQGGASGKVWK
+46 GYGYQQEGSKVWK

-95 GGVPTISKYTQ
+95 GGVPRISKYTQ

-118 TYSKILPTGTNY
+118 TYSKILPTGSNY

-143 PAAGTDN
+143 PAIGTDN
-150 KTAREAFLES
+150 TTAREEFLKS
-160 KIPDEFYEYVTDD
+160 KIPNELYELITDD
-173 DIDVVQQLA
+173 DIDAVQQLA

-195 YETTNL
+195 YETSNF
-201 KVNSIAN
+201 KINSIAN
-208 VDSNYVSI
+208 VDSNYASM
-216 GDLAQYNGGDDGRD
+216 GDIFGDDGWD

-255 NNTTSPIEIVKNNAT
+255 NNTTSPIEIVKSNAT

-294 LSATFTDINGKT
+294 LNATFTDINGTT
-306 ITPTIGIK
+306 ITPSIGIK
-314 NSSGNIVSTTKSL
+314 DVSGNVTATTKTL
-327 KELVGQEFYLS
+327 KELVGQEFYLI
-338 MPVSSNISGIK
+338 MPTSSNISGIK

-370 TTEQPVVIVDETP
+370 TTEQPVVIVNETP
-383 FKFSDTTSI
+383 LNFSDATSI

-438 PKNPLRVAIGD
+438 TKTPLKVAIGD
-449 EVTYTIRVYNEGEVD
+449 VVTYTIRVYNEGDID
-464 GYVEEITDHLPE
+464 GYVEEITDHLPD

-486 NIQYGW
+486 NIEYGW
-492 KIASSSDLKTI
+492 KIASSTDLKTI
-503 KTEYLSKAKETTDG
+503 KTEYLSKANETTDG

-526 KTLAYK
+526 TTLAYK
-532 DVKIKCRVVS
+532 DVKIKCRVVA
-542 TDPMPTKI
+542 TDPMADKI
-550 TNIADITRFTDGDG
+550 TNIADITKFTDGDG

-569 RDSQA
+569 RDSQE
-574 NNVQLPTGKDL
+574 NNVNLPTGKDL
-585 ENYRDSEI
+585 ENYKDSEI

-612 TLKDFDLSLRKFITG
+612 TLKEFDLSLRKFITG

-635 REPKVNVTPLNNG
+635 REPQVNVTPLKNG

-697 FVSGNATNTKYGW
+697 FVAGNEINTKYGW

-724 LSKAKESSAGSN
+724 LSKAKEASEGAN
-736 KIKAFNGT
+736 KIKAFDGT
-744 TLDYKDVKVVCKV
+744 KLDYKDVKVVCKV
-757 VSTDPMP
+757 ISTDPMP
-764 TKITNIADIS
+764 TKITNIADITK
-774 NFTDGN
+774 FTDGN

-852 PDVTKLADGT
+852 PDVSKLADGT

-868 NHPKNPIDVTIGDI
+868 NHPK
-882 VEYTIRVYNEG
+882 
-893 EVDGYV
+893 
-899 QEITD
+899 
-904 HLPDQLEFVAND
+904 
-916 ETNIKYGW
+916 
-924 TVDGNNSKI
+924 
-933 IRTKYLSKEND
+933 
-944 TAEGE
+944 
-949 NKITSFNGTTLD
+949 
-961 YKDVKVVCKV
+961 
-971 IETKP
+971 
-976 MPTKITNIADISD
+976 
-989 FTDGNGNKVKDRDS
+989 
-1003 QENNVNIPSDL
+1003 
-1014 PGYKDDEIGKNY
+1014 
-1026 VPGQQDDDDF
+1026 
-1036 EKLKIKEFDLALR
+1036 
-1049 KFITKVNDENISSR
+1049 
-1063 VPVVDITQLKNGT
+1063 
-1076 ATTATYDHPKTPIK
+1076 TPIS
-1090 VKIDDVVEY
+1090 VAIGDVVEY
-1099 TIRVYNEGGVDGY
+1099 TIRVYNEAEVDGY

-1126 IADNETNKKYGW
+1126 VAGNETNTKYGW
-1138 SVDNQNSK
+1138 TVDSNNSK
-1146 VVKTTYLS
+1146 IIKTKYLS
-1154 KANEKVAGEN
+1154 KANETTEGDN
-1164 KIPAFDGTTLSYK
+1164 KIKAFDGTKLDYK
-1177 EVKIACK
+1177 DVKVVCK
-1184 VISTNPMPTKITNIA
+1184 VVSTDPMPTKITNIA
-1199 DISDFTN
+1199 DITKFTDGN
-1206 GNGEKVKDRDSE
+1206 GNTVTDRDSQ

-1252 LEVKP
+1252 LKIK
-1257 LEFDLA
+1257 EFDLA

-1271 NDEEITSRIPKVDIT
+1271 NNTEIKSRIPQVDT
-1286 KLASGEATTAIYNHS
+1286 TPLKNGTGTTAIYNHS
-1301 KTPVEVAIDDIVEYT
+1301 KEPVKVSLGAVVEYT
-1316 IRVYNEGEIDG
+1316 IRVYNEGQVNG
-1327 YAEEIKDHL
+1327 YVEEIKDHL
-1336 PDQLELIAD
+1336 PDQLEFIKD
-1345 NETNKAYGWTVDDQD
+1345 NETNKKYGWIVDSTD
-1360 SKVIKTTYLSKA
+1360 SKVIKTSYLCKA

-1388 TLSYKDVKVVCKVV
+1388 TLSYKEVKVACKVV
-1402 ETNQMP
+1402 STDPMP
-1408 KKITNLADVSD
+1408 SKITNLADISD
-1419 FTDGDGNK
+1419 FTDGEGNK
-1427 VTDRDSE
+1427 VTDRDSKE
-1434 KDNVKIPEDR
+1434 DNVKIPEDR

-1449 DESNKDYVPG
+1449 DESKKDYVPG

-1467 KVTVAKFDLSLRK
+1467 KVTLVKFDLSLRK
-1480 FITAVNDTEITS
+1480 FITAVNNTEITS

-1506 GTTAKYDHPKDP
+1506 STTAKYDHPKDP

-1530 IRVYNEGEIDGYAS
+1530 IRVFNEGEMDGYAS

-1575 KETEN
+1575 KETEK

-1631 RILINQAQISKNTN
+1631 RILINQAQISKDSD
-1645 KDGKDVKDQDSVPD
+1645 KDGNDVTDQDSVPD

-1687 QAIVTENGEDK
+1687 QAIVTENGEEK

-1751 YIPDGLK
+1751 YIPNGLK
-1758 FVAEDNPLW
+1758 FVPEDNPLW

-1793 EVLLTW
+1793 EVVLTW

-1841 DDAPVS
+1841 EDAPVS

-1852 GQIRTFTTIGLAVLV
+1852 GQIKTFTTKGLAVLV
-1867 ILSSGVALIKKFV
+1867 ILSSGVVLIKKFV

>member
-1 MKRLKKLVSSIL
+1 MKKLKKLVSSIL

-22 GIISAVKAASAG
+22 GSISAVKAASAG

-40 VSLRRS
+40 VSLRRA
-46 GYGYQQGGASGKVWK
+46 GYGYQQEGSKVWK

-118 TYSKILPTGTNY
+118 TYSKILPTGSNY

-143 PAAGTDN
+143 PAIGTDN
-150 KTAREAFLES
+150 TTAREEFLKS
-160 KIPDEFYEYVTDD
+160 KIPNELYDLITDD
-173 DIDVVQQLA
+173 DIDAVQQLA

-195 YETTNL
+195 YETSNF
-201 KVNSIAN
+201 KINSIAN
-208 VDSNYVSI
+208 VDSNYASM
-216 GDLAQYNGGDDGRD
+216 GDIFGDDGWD

-255 NNTTSPIEIVKNNAT
+255 NNTTSPIEIVKSNAT

-280 GPYKINQLLNVDYT
+280 GPYKINQLLNIDYT
-294 LSATFTDINGKT
+294 LNATFTDINGTT
-306 ITPTIGIK
+306 ITPSIGIK
-314 NSSGNIVSTTKSL
+314 DVSGNVTATTKTL
-327 KELVGQEFYLS
+327 KELVGQEFYLI
-338 MPVSSNISGIK
+338 MPTSSNISGIK

-370 TTEQPVVIVDETP
+370 TTEQPVVIVNETP
-383 FKFSDTTSI
+383 LNFSDTTSI

-438 PKNPLRVAIGD
+438 TKTPLKVAIGD
-449 EVTYTIRVYNEGEVD
+449 VVTYTIRVYNEGDID
-464 GYVEEITDHLPE
+464 GYVEEITDHLPD

-486 NIQYGW
+486 NIENGW
-492 KIASSSDLKTI
+492 KIASSTDLKTI
-503 KTEYLSKAKETTDG
+503 KTEYLSKANETTDG

-526 KTLAYK
+526 TTLAYK
-532 DVKIKCRVVS
+532 DVKIKCRVVA
-542 TDPMPTKI
+542 TEPMADKI
-550 TNIADITRFTDGDG
+550 TNIADITKFTDGDG

-569 RDSQA
+569 RDSQE
-574 NNVQLPTGKDL
+574 NNVNLPTGKDL
-585 ENYRDSEI
+585 ENYKDSEI

-612 TLKDFDLSLRKFITG
+612 TLKEFDLSLRKFITG

-635 REPKVNVTPLNNG
+635 REPQVNVTPLKNG

-697 FVSGNATNTKYGW
+697 FVAGNEINTKYGW

-724 LSKAKESSAGSN
+724 LSKAKETPEGAN
-736 KIKAFNGT
+736 KIKAFDGT
-744 TLDYKDVKVVCKV
+744 KLDYKDVKVVCKV

-764 TKITNIADIS
+764 TKITNIADITR
-774 NFTDGN
+774 FTDGN
-780 GNKVTDRDSQEN
+780 GNTVTDRDSQENNVNIPSDLPEYKDDEIGKDYVPGQQDDDDFEKLKIKEFDLALRKFITKLNDEEITSRIPQPDVSKLADGTATTATYNHPKTPISVAIGDVVEYTIRVYNEAEVDGYVEEITDHLPDQLEFVAGNETNTKYGWTVDSNNSKIIKTKYLSKANETTEGDNKIKAFDGTKLDYKDVKVVCKVVSTDPMPTKITNIADITKFTDGNGNTVTDRDSQEN

-839 KLNDEEITSRIPQ
+839 KVNNTEIKSRIPQ
-852 PDVTKLADGT
+852 VD
-862 ATTATY
+862 TT
-868 NHPKNPIDVTIGDI
+868 P
-882 VEYTIRVYNEG
+882 
-893 EVDGYV
+893 
-899 QEITD
+899 
-904 HLPDQLEFVAND
+904 
-916 ETNIKYGW
+916 
-924 TVDGNNSKI
+924 
-933 IRTKYLSKEND
+933 
-944 TAEGE
+944 
-949 NKITSFNGTTLD
+949 
-961 YKDVKVVCKV
+961 
-971 IETKP
+971 
-976 MPTKITNIADISD
+976 
-989 FTDGNGNKVKDRDS
+989 
-1003 QENNVNIPSDL
+1003 
-1014 PGYKDDEIGKNY
+1014 
-1026 VPGQQDDDDF
+1026 
-1036 EKLKIKEFDLALR
+1036 
-1049 KFITKVNDENISSR
+1049 
-1063 VPVVDITQLKNGT
+1063 LKNGT
-1076 ATTATYDHPKTPIK
+1076 GTTAIYNHSKEPVK
-1090 VKIDDVVEY
+1090 VSLGSVVEY
-1099 TIRVYNEGGVDGY
+1099 TIRVYNEGQVDGY
-1112 VEEITDH
+1112 VEEIKDH

-1126 IADNETNKKYGW
+1126 VKDNETNKKYGW
-1138 SVDNQNSK
+1138 TVDSTDSK
-1146 VVKTTYLS
+1146 VIKTSYLS

-1177 EVKIACK
+1177 EVKVACK
-1184 VISTNPMPTKITNIA
+1184 VVSTDPMPSKITNLA
-1199 DISDFTN
+1199 DISDFTD
-1206 GNGEKVKDRDSE
+1206 GE
-1218 ENNVNIPSDL
+1218 
-1228 PGYKDDEIG
+1228 
-1237 KDYVPGQQDDDDFEK
+1237 
-1252 LEVKP
+1252 
-1257 LEFDLA
+1257 
-1263 LRKFITKV
+1263 
-1271 NDEEITSRIPKVDIT
+1271 
-1286 KLASGEATTAIYNHS
+1286 
-1301 KTPVEVAIDDIVEYT
+1301 
-1316 IRVYNEGEIDG
+1316 
-1327 YAEEIKDHL
+1327 
-1336 PDQLELIAD
+1336 
-1345 NETNKAYGWTVDDQD
+1345 
-1360 SKVIKTTYLSKA
+1360 
-1372 NEKVA
+1372 
-1377 GENKIPAFDGT
+1377 
-1388 TLSYKDVKVVCKVV
+1388 
-1402 ETNQMP
+1402 
-1408 KKITNLADVSD
+1408 
-1419 FTDGDGNK
+1419 GNK
-1427 VTDRDSE
+1427 VTDRDSKE
-1434 KDNVKIPEDR
+1434 DNVKIPEDR

-1449 DESNKDYVPG
+1449 DESKKDYVPG

-1467 KVTVAKFDLSLRK
+1467 KVTLVKFDLSLRK
-1480 FITAVNDTEITS
+1480 FITAVNNTEITS

-1506 GTTAKYDHPKDP
+1506 STTAKYDHPKDP

-1530 IRVYNEGEIDGYAS
+1530 IRVFNEGEMDGYAS

-1631 RILINQAQISKNTN
+1631 RILINQAQISKDSD
-1645 KDGKDVKDQDSVPD
+1645 KDGNDVTDQDSVPD

-1687 QAIVTENGEDK
+1687 QAIVTENGEEK

-1751 YIPDGLK
+1751 YIPNGLK
-1758 FVAEDNPLW
+1758 FVPEDNPLW

-1793 EVLLTW
+1793 EVVLTW

-1852 GQIRTFTTIGLAVLV
+1852 GQIKTFTTIGLAVLV
-1867 ILSSGVALIKKFV
+1867 ILSSGVVLIKKFV

>member
-1 MKRLKKLVSSIL
+1 MKKFKKLVSSIL

-22 GIISAVKAASAG
+22 GSISAVKAASAG

-40 VSLRRS
+40 VSLRRA
-46 GYGYQQGGASGKVWK
+46 GYGYQQEGSKVWK

-118 TYSKILPTGTNY
+118 TYSKILPTGSNY

-143 PAAGTDN
+143 PAIGTDN
-150 KTAREAFLES
+150 TTAREEFLKS
-160 KIPDEFYEYVTDD
+160 KIPNELYDLITDD
-173 DIDVVQQLA
+173 DIDAVQQLA

-195 YETTNL
+195 YETSNF
-201 KVNSIAN
+201 KINSIAN
-208 VDSNYVSI
+208 VDSNYASM
-216 GDLAQYNGGDDGRD
+216 GDIFGDDGWD

-255 NNTTSPIEIVKNNAT
+255 NNTTSPIEIVKSNAT

-280 GPYKINQLLNVDYT
+280 GPYKINQLLNIDYT
-294 LSATFTDINGKT
+294 LNATFTDINGTT
-306 ITPTIGIK
+306 ITPSIGIK
-314 NSSGNIVSTTKSL
+314 DVSGNVTATTKTL
-327 KELVGQEFYLS
+327 KELVGQEFYLI
-338 MPVSSNISGIK
+338 MPTSSNISGIK

-370 TTEQPVVIVDETP
+370 TTEQPVVIVNETP
-383 FKFSDTTSI
+383 LNFSDTTSI

-438 PKNPLRVAIGD
+438 PKTPLKVAIGD
-449 EVTYTIRVYNEGEVD
+449 VVTYTIRVYNEGDID

-486 NIQYGW
+486 NIEYGW
-492 KIASSSDLKTI
+492 KIASSTDLKTI
-503 KTEYLSKAKETTDG
+503 KTEYLSKANETTDG

-526 KTLAYK
+526 TTLAYK
-532 DVKIKCRVVS
+532 DVKIKCRVVA
-542 TDPMPTKI
+542 TEPMADKI
-550 TNIADITRFTDGDG
+550 TNIADITKFTDGDG

-569 RDSQA
+569 RDSQE
-574 NNVQLPTGKDL
+574 NNVNLPTGKDL
-585 ENYRDSEI
+585 ENYKDSEI

-612 TLKDFDLSLRKFITG
+612 TLKEFDLSLRKFITG

-635 REPKVNVTPLNNG
+635 REPQVNVTPLKNG

-697 FVSGNATNTKYGW
+697 FVAGNEINTKYGW

-724 LSKAKESSAGSN
+724 LSKAKEASEGAN
-736 KIKAFNGT
+736 KIKAFDGT
-744 TLDYKDVKVVCKV
+744 KLDYKDVKVVCKV
-757 VSTDPMP
+757 VSTEPMP
-764 TKITNIADIS
+764 TKITNIADITK
-774 NFTDGN
+774 FTDGN
-780 GNKVTDRDSQEN
+780 GNTVTDRDSQEN

-852 PDVTKLADGT
+852 PDVSKLADGT

-868 NHPKNPIDVTIGDI
+868 NHPK
-882 VEYTIRVYNEG
+882 
-893 EVDGYV
+893 
-899 QEITD
+899 
-904 HLPDQLEFVAND
+904 
-916 ETNIKYGW
+916 
-924 TVDGNNSKI
+924 
-933 IRTKYLSKEND
+933 
-944 TAEGE
+944 
-949 NKITSFNGTTLD
+949 
-961 YKDVKVVCKV
+961 
-971 IETKP
+971 
-976 MPTKITNIADISD
+976 
-989 FTDGNGNKVKDRDS
+989 
-1003 QENNVNIPSDL
+1003 
-1014 PGYKDDEIGKNY
+1014 
-1026 VPGQQDDDDF
+1026 
-1036 EKLKIKEFDLALR
+1036 
-1049 KFITKVNDENISSR
+1049 
-1063 VPVVDITQLKNGT
+1063 
-1076 ATTATYDHPKTPIK
+1076 TPIS
-1090 VKIDDVVEY
+1090 VAIGDVVEY
-1099 TIRVYNEGGVDGY
+1099 TIRVYNEAEVDGY

-1126 IADNETNKKYGW
+1126 IAGNEINTKYGW
-1138 SVDNQNSK
+1138 TVDSNNSK
-1146 VVKTTYLS
+1146 IIKTKYLS
-1154 KANEKVAGEN
+1154 KANETTEGDN
-1164 KIPAFDGTTLSYK
+1164 KIKAFDGTKLDYK
-1177 EVKIACK
+1177 DVKVVCK
-1184 VISTNPMPTKITNIA
+1184 VVSTDPMPTKITNIA
-1199 DISDFTN
+1199 DITKFTDGN
-1206 GNGEKVKDRDSE
+1206 GNIVTDRDSQ

-1252 LEVKP
+1252 LKIK
-1257 LEFDLA
+1257 EFDLA

-1271 NDEEITSRIPKVDIT
+1271 NNTEIKSRIPQVDT
-1286 KLASGEATTAIYNHS
+1286 TPLKNGTGTTAIYNHS
-1301 KTPVEVAIDDIVEYT
+1301 KEPVKVSLGAVVEYT
-1316 IRVYNEGEIDG
+1316 IRVYNEGQVDG
-1327 YAEEIKDHL
+1327 YVEEIKDHL
-1336 PDQLELIAD
+1336 PDQLEFIKD
-1345 NETNKAYGWTVDDQD
+1345 NETNKKYGWTVDSTD
-1360 SKVIKTTYLSKA
+1360 SKVIKTSYLSKA

-1388 TLSYKDVKVVCKVV
+1388 TLSYKEVKVACKVV
-1402 ETNQMP
+1402 STDPMP
-1408 KKITNLADVSD
+1408 SKITNLADISD
-1419 FTDGDGNK
+1419 FTDGEGNK
-1427 VTDRDSE
+1427 VTDRDSKE
-1434 KDNVKIPEDR
+1434 DNVKIPEDR

-1449 DESNKDYVPG
+1449 DESKKDYVPG

-1467 KVTVAKFDLSLRK
+1467 KVTLVKFDLSLRK
-1480 FITAVNDTEITS
+1480 FITAVNNTEITS

-1506 GTTAKYDHPKDP
+1506 STTAKYDHPKDP

-1530 IRVYNEGEIDGYAS
+1530 IRVFNEGEMDGYAS

-1631 RILINQAQISKNTN
+1631 RILINQAQISKDSD
-1645 KDGKDVKDQDSVPD
+1645 KDGNDVTDQDSVPD

-1687 QAIVTENGEDK
+1687 QAIVTENGEEK

-1751 YIPDGLK
+1751 YIPNGLK
-1758 FVAEDNPLW
+1758 FVPEDNPLW

-1793 EVLLTW
+1793 EVVLTW

-1811 WAEISKDHN
+1811 WAEISRDHN

-1852 GQIRTFTTIGLAVLV
+1852 GQIKTFTTIGLAVLV
-1867 ILSSGVALIKKFV
+1867 ILSSGVVLIKKFV

>member
-1 MKRLKKLVSSIL
+1 MKKFKKLVSSIL

-22 GIISAVKAASAG
+22 GSISAVKAASAG

-40 VSLRRS
+40 VSLRRA
-46 GYGYQQGGASGKVWK
+46 GYGYQQEGSKVWK

-118 TYSKILPTGTNY
+118 TYSKILPTGSNY

-143 PAAGTDN
+143 PAIGTDN
-150 KTAREAFLES
+150 TTAREEFLKS
-160 KIPDEFYEYVTDD
+160 KIPNELYELITDD
-173 DIDVVQQLA
+173 DIDAVQQLA

-195 YETTNL
+195 YETSNF
-201 KVNSIAN
+201 KINSIAN
-208 VDSNYVSI
+208 VDSNYASM
-216 GDLAQYNGGDDGRD
+216 GDIFGDDGWD

-255 NNTTSPIEIVKNNAT
+255 NNTTSPIEIVKSNAT

-294 LSATFTDINGKT
+294 LNATFTDINGTT
-306 ITPTIGIK
+306 ITPSIGIK
-314 NSSGNIVSTTKSL
+314 DVSGNVTATTKTL
-327 KELVGQEFYLS
+327 KELVGQEFYLI
-338 MPVSSNISGIK
+338 MPTSSNISGIK

-370 TTEQPVVIVDETP
+370 TTEQPVVIVNETP
-383 FKFSDTTSI
+383 LNFSDTTSI

-438 PKNPLRVAIGD
+438 TKTPLKVAIGD
-449 EVTYTIRVYNEGEVD
+449 VVTYTIRVYNEGDID
-464 GYVEEITDHLPE
+464 GYVEEITDHLPD

-486 NIQYGW
+486 NIEYGW
-492 KIASSSDLKTI
+492 KIASSTDLKTI
-503 KTEYLSKAKETTDG
+503 KTEYLSKANETTDG

-526 KTLAYK
+526 TTLAYK
-532 DVKIKCRVVS
+532 DVKIKCKVVA
-542 TDPMPTKI
+542 TDPMADKI
-550 TNIADITRFTDGDG
+550 TNIADITKFTDGDG

-569 RDSQA
+569 RDSQE
-574 NNVQLPTGKDL
+574 NNVNLPTGKDL

-612 TLKDFDLSLRKFITG
+612 TLKEFDLSLRKFITG

-635 REPKVNVTPLNNG
+635 REPQVNVTPLKNG

-697 FVSGNATNTKYGW
+697 FVAGNETNTKYGW

-724 LSKAKESSAGSN
+724 LSKAKEASEGAN
-736 KIKAFNGT
+736 KIKAFDGT
-744 TLDYKDVKVVCKV
+744 KLDYKDVKVVCKV

-764 TKITNIADIS
+764 TKITNIADITK
-774 NFTDGN
+774 FTDGN
-780 GNKVTDRDSQEN
+780 GNTVTDRDSQEN

-852 PDVTKLADGT
+852 PDVSKLADGT

-868 NHPKNPIDVTIGDI
+868 NHPKTPISV
-882 VEYTIRVYNEG
+882 
-893 EVDGYV
+893 
-899 QEITD
+899 
-904 HLPDQLEFVAND
+904 
-916 ETNIKYGW
+916 
-924 TVDGNNSKI
+924 
-933 IRTKYLSKEND
+933 
-944 TAEGE
+944 
-949 NKITSFNGTTLD
+949 
-961 YKDVKVVCKV
+961 
-971 IETKP
+971 
-976 MPTKITNIADISD
+976 
-989 FTDGNGNKVKDRDS
+989 
-1003 QENNVNIPSDL
+1003 
-1014 PGYKDDEIGKNY
+1014 EIG
-1026 VPGQQDDDDF
+1026 
-1036 EKLKIKEFDLALR
+1036 
-1049 KFITKVNDENISSR
+1049 
-1063 VPVVDITQLKNGT
+1063 
-1076 ATTATYDHPKTPIK
+1076 
-1090 VKIDDVVEY
+1090 DVVEY
-1099 TIRVYNEGGVDGY
+1099 TIRVYNETEVDGY

-1119 LPDQLEF
+1119 LPNQLEF
-1126 IADNETNKKYGW
+1126 IAGNEINTKYGW
-1138 SVDNQNSK
+1138 TVDSNNSK
-1146 VVKTTYLS
+1146 IIKTKYLS
-1154 KANEKVAGEN
+1154 KANETTEGDN
-1164 KIPAFDGTTLSYK
+1164 KIKAFDGTKLDYK
-1177 EVKIACK
+1177 DVKVVCK
-1184 VISTNPMPTKITNIA
+1184 VVSTDPMPTKITNIA
-1199 DISDFTN
+1199 DITKFTDGN
-1206 GNGEKVKDRDSE
+1206 GNTVTDRDSQ

-1252 LEVKP
+1252 LKIK
-1257 LEFDLA
+1257 EFDLA

-1271 NDEEITSRIPKVDIT
+1271 NNTEIKSRIPQVDT
-1286 KLASGEATTAIYNHS
+1286 TPLKNGTGTTAIYNHS
-1301 KTPVEVAIDDIVEYT
+1301 KEPVKVSLGAVVEYT
-1316 IRVYNEGEIDG
+1316 IRVYNEGQVDG
-1327 YAEEIKDHL
+1327 YVEEIKDHL
-1336 PDQLELIAD
+1336 PDQLEFIKD
-1345 NETNKAYGWTVDDQD
+1345 NEINKKYGWTVDSTD
-1360 SKVIKTTYLSKA
+1360 SKVIKTSYLCKA

-1388 TLSYKDVKVVCKVV
+1388 TLSYKEVKVACKVV
-1402 ETNQMP
+1402 STDPMP
-1408 KKITNLADVSD
+1408 SKITNLADISD
-1419 FTDGDGNK
+1419 FTDGEGNK
-1427 VTDRDSE
+1427 VTDRDSKE
-1434 KDNVKIPEDR
+1434 DNVKIPEDR

-1449 DESNKDYVPG
+1449 DESKKDYVPG

-1467 KVTVAKFDLSLRK
+1467 KVTLVKFDLSLRK
-1480 FITAVNDTEITS
+1480 FITAVNNTEITS

-1506 GTTAKYDHPKDP
+1506 STTAKYDHPKDP
-1518 VLVSNGNIVTYT
+1518 VLVSNGKIVTYT
-1530 IRVYNEGEIDGYAS
+1530 IRVFNEGEMDGYAS

-1631 RILINQAQISKNTN
+1631 RILINQAQISKDSD
-1645 KDGKDVKDQDSVPD
+1645 KDGNDVTDQDSVPD

-1751 YIPDGLK
+1751 YIPNGLK
-1758 FVAEDNPLW
+1758 FVPEDNPLW

-1793 EVLLTW
+1793 EVVLTW

-1852 GQIRTFTTIGLAVLV
+1852 GQIKTFTTISLAVLV
-1867 ILSSGVALIKKFV
+1867 ILSSGVVLIKKFV

>member
-1 MKRLKKLVSSIL
+1 MKKFKKLVSSIL

-22 GIISAVKAASAG
+22 GSISAVKAASAG

-40 VSLRRS
+40 VSLRRA
-46 GYGYQQGGASGKVWK
+46 GYGYQQEGSKVWK

-118 TYSKILPTGTNY
+118 TYSKILPTGSNY

-143 PAAGTDN
+143 PAIGTDN
-150 KTAREAFLES
+150 TTAREEFLKS
-160 KIPDEFYEYVTDD
+160 KIPNELYNLITDD
-173 DIDVVQQLA
+173 DIDAVQQLA

-195 YETTNL
+195 YETSNF
-201 KVNSIAN
+201 KINSIAN
-208 VDSNYVSI
+208 VDSNYASM
-216 GDLAQYNGGDDGRD
+216 GDIFGDDGWD

-255 NNTTSPIEIVKNNAT
+255 NNTTSPIEIVKSNAT

-294 LSATFTDINGKT
+294 LNATFTDINGTT
-306 ITPTIGIK
+306 ITPSIGIK
-314 NSSGNIVSTTKSL
+314 DVSGNVTATTKTL
-327 KELVGQEFYLS
+327 KELVGQEFYLI
-338 MPVSSNISGIK
+338 MPTSSNISGIK

-370 TTEQPVVIVDETP
+370 TTEQPVVIVNETP
-383 FKFSDTTSI
+383 LNFSDTTSI

-438 PKNPLRVAIGD
+438 TKTPLKVAIGD
-449 EVTYTIRVYNEGEVD
+449 VVTYTIRVYNEGDID
-464 GYVEEITDHLPE
+464 GYVEEITDHLPD

-486 NIQYGW
+486 NIENGW
-492 KIASSSDLKTI
+492 KIASSTDLKTI
-503 KTEYLSKAKETTDG
+503 KTEYLSKANETTDG

-526 KTLAYK
+526 TTLAYK
-532 DVKIKCRVVS
+532 DVKIKCRVVA
-542 TDPMPTKI
+542 TDPMADKI
-550 TNIADITRFTDGDG
+550 TNIADITKFSDGDG

-569 RDSQA
+569 RDSQE
-574 NNVQLPTGKDL
+574 NNVNLPTGKDL
-585 ENYRDSEI
+585 ENYKDSEI

-612 TLKDFDLSLRKFITG
+612 TLKEFDLSLRKFITG
-627 VNGTAITN
+627 VNETAITN
-635 REPKVNVTPLNNG
+635 REPQVNVTPLKNG

-697 FVSGNATNTKYGW
+697 FVTENEINTKYGW

-724 LSKAKESSAGSN
+724 LSKAKEASEGAN
-736 KIKAFNGT
+736 KIKAFDGT
-744 TLDYKDVKVVCKV
+744 KLDYKDVKVVCKV

-764 TKITNIADIS
+764 TKITNIADITK
-774 NFTDGN
+774 FTDGN

-852 PDVTKLADGT
+852 PDVSKLADGT

-868 NHPKNPIDVTIGDI
+868 NHPK
-882 VEYTIRVYNEG
+882 
-893 EVDGYV
+893 
-899 QEITD
+899 
-904 HLPDQLEFVAND
+904 
-916 ETNIKYGW
+916 
-924 TVDGNNSKI
+924 
-933 IRTKYLSKEND
+933 
-944 TAEGE
+944 
-949 NKITSFNGTTLD
+949 
-961 YKDVKVVCKV
+961 
-971 IETKP
+971 
-976 MPTKITNIADISD
+976 
-989 FTDGNGNKVKDRDS
+989 
-1003 QENNVNIPSDL
+1003 
-1014 PGYKDDEIGKNY
+1014 
-1026 VPGQQDDDDF
+1026 
-1036 EKLKIKEFDLALR
+1036 
-1049 KFITKVNDENISSR
+1049 
-1063 VPVVDITQLKNGT
+1063 
-1076 ATTATYDHPKTPIK
+1076 TPIS
-1090 VKIDDVVEY
+1090 VAIGDVVEY
-1099 TIRVYNEGGVDGY
+1099 TIRVYNEAEVDGY

-1126 IADNETNKKYGW
+1126 VAGNETNTKYGW
-1138 SVDNQNSK
+1138 TVDSNNSK
-1146 VVKTTYLS
+1146 IIKTKYLS
-1154 KANEKVAGEN
+1154 KANETTEGDN
-1164 KIPAFDGTTLSYK
+1164 KIKAFDGTKLDYK
-1177 EVKIACK
+1177 DVKVVCK
-1184 VISTNPMPTKITNIA
+1184 VVSTDPMPTKITNIA
-1199 DISDFTN
+1199 DITKFTDDN
-1206 GNGEKVKDRDSE
+1206 GNTVTDRDSQ

-1252 LEVKP
+1252 LKIK
-1257 LEFDLA
+1257 EFDLA

-1271 NDEEITSRIPKVDIT
+1271 NNTEIKSRIPQVDT
-1286 KLASGEATTAIYNHS
+1286 TPLKNGTGTTAIYNHS
-1301 KTPVEVAIDDIVEYT
+1301 KEPVKVSLGAVVEYT
-1316 IRVYNEGEIDG
+1316 IRVYNEGQVDG
-1327 YAEEIKDHL
+1327 YVEEIKDHL
-1336 PDQLELIAD
+1336 PDQLEFVKD
-1345 NETNKAYGWTVDDQD
+1345 NETNKKYGWTVDSTD
-1360 SKVIKTTYLSKA
+1360 SKVIKTSYLSKA

-1388 TLSYKDVKVVCKVV
+1388 TLSYKEVKVACKVV
-1402 ETNQMP
+1402 STDPMP
-1408 KKITNLADVSD
+1408 SKITNLADISE
-1419 FTDGDGNK
+1419 FTDGEGKK
-1427 VTDRDSE
+1427 VTDRDSKE
-1434 KDNVKIPEDR
+1434 DNVKIPEDR

-1449 DESNKDYVPG
+1449 DESKKDYVPG

-1467 KVTVAKFDLSLRK
+1467 KVTLVKFDLSLRK
-1480 FITAVNDTEITS
+1480 FITAVNNTEITS

-1506 GTTAKYDHPKDP
+1506 STTAKYDHPKDP

-1530 IRVYNEGEIDGYAS
+1530 IRVFNEGEMDGYAS

-1580 LDEAV
+1580 LDEAI

-1631 RILINQAQISKNTN
+1631 RILINQAQISKDSD
-1645 KDGKDVKDQDSVPD
+1645 KDGNDVTDQDSVPD

-1687 QAIVTENGEDK
+1687 QAIVTENGEEK

-1751 YIPDGLK
+1751 YIPNGLK
-1758 FVAEDNPLW
+1758 FVPEDNPLW

-1793 EVLLTW
+1793 EVVLTW

-1852 GQIRTFTTIGLAVLV
+1852 GQIKTFTTIGLAVLV
-1867 ILSSGVALIKKFV
+1867 ILSSGVVLIKKFV

>member
-1 MKRLKKLVSSIL
+1 MKKFKKLVSSIL

-22 GIISAVKAASAG
+22 GSISAVKAASAG

-40 VSLRRS
+40 VSLRRA
-46 GYGYQQGGASGKVWK
+46 GYGYQQEGSKVWK

-118 TYSKILPTGTNY
+118 TYSRILPTGSNY

-143 PAAGTDN
+143 PAIGTDN
-150 KTAREAFLES
+150 TTAREEFLKS
-160 KIPDEFYEYVTDD
+160 KIPNELYELITDD
-173 DIDVVQQLA
+173 DIDAVQQLA

-195 YETTNL
+195 YETSNF
-201 KVNSIAN
+201 KINSIAN
-208 VDSNYVSI
+208 VDSNYASM
-216 GDLAQYNGGDDGRD
+216 GDIFGDDGWD

-255 NNTTSPIEIVKNNAT
+255 NNTTSPIEIVKSNAT

-294 LSATFTDINGKT
+294 LNATFTDINGTT
-306 ITPTIGIK
+306 ITPSIGIK
-314 NSSGNIVSTTKSL
+314 DVSENVTATTKTL
-327 KELVGQEFYLS
+327 KELVGQEFYLI
-338 MPVSSNISGIK
+338 MPTSSNISGIK

-357 SKTVDYWSVADAP
+357 SKTVDYWSVVDAP
-370 TTEQPVVIVDETP
+370 TTEQPVVIVNETP
-383 FKFSDTTSI
+383 LNFSDTTSI

-438 PKNPLRVAIGD
+438 PKTPLKVAIGD
-449 EVTYTIRVYNEGEVD
+449 VVTYTIRVYNEGDID
-464 GYVEEITDHLPE
+464 GYVEEITDHLPD

-486 NIQYGW
+486 NIENGW
-492 KIASSSDLKTI
+492 KIASSTDLKTI
-503 KTEYLSKAKETTDG
+503 KTEYLSKANETTDG

-526 KTLAYK
+526 TTLAYK
-532 DVKIKCRVVS
+532 DVKIKCRVVA
-542 TDPMPTKI
+542 TDPMADKI
-550 TNIADITRFTDGDG
+550 TNIADITKFTDGDG

-569 RDSQA
+569 RDSQE
-574 NNVQLPTGKDL
+574 NNVNLPTGKDL

-612 TLKDFDLSLRKFITG
+612 TLKEFDLSLRKFITG

-635 REPKVNVTPLNNG
+635 REPQVNVTPLKNG

-697 FVSGNATNTKYGW
+697 FVTGNEINTKYGW

-724 LSKAKESSAGSN
+724 LSKAKEASEGAN
-736 KIKAFNGT
+736 KIKAFDGT
-744 TLDYKDVKVVCKV
+744 KLDYKDVKVVCKV

-764 TKITNIADIS
+764 TKITNIADITK
-774 NFTDGN
+774 FTDGN
-780 GNKVTDRDSQEN
+780 GNTVTDRDSQEN

-852 PDVTKLADGT
+852 PDVSKLADGT

-868 NHPKNPIDVTIGDI
+868 NHPK
-882 VEYTIRVYNEG
+882 
-893 EVDGYV
+893 
-899 QEITD
+899 
-904 HLPDQLEFVAND
+904 
-916 ETNIKYGW
+916 
-924 TVDGNNSKI
+924 
-933 IRTKYLSKEND
+933 
-944 TAEGE
+944 
-949 NKITSFNGTTLD
+949 
-961 YKDVKVVCKV
+961 
-971 IETKP
+971 
-976 MPTKITNIADISD
+976 
-989 FTDGNGNKVKDRDS
+989 
-1003 QENNVNIPSDL
+1003 
-1014 PGYKDDEIGKNY
+1014 
-1026 VPGQQDDDDF
+1026 
-1036 EKLKIKEFDLALR
+1036 
-1049 KFITKVNDENISSR
+1049 
-1063 VPVVDITQLKNGT
+1063 
-1076 ATTATYDHPKTPIK
+1076 TPIS
-1090 VKIDDVVEY
+1090 VAIGDVVEY
-1099 TIRVYNEGGVDGY
+1099 TIRVYNEAEVDGY

-1126 IADNETNKKYGW
+1126 IAGNETNTKYGW
-1138 SVDNQNSK
+1138 TVDSNNSK
-1146 VVKTTYLS
+1146 IIKTKYLS
-1154 KANEKVAGEN
+1154 KANETAEGDN
-1164 KIPAFDGTTLSYK
+1164 KIKAFDGTKLDYK
-1177 EVKIACK
+1177 DVKVVCK
-1184 VISTNPMPTKITNIA
+1184 VVSTDPMPTKITNIA
-1199 DISDFTN
+1199 DITKFTDGN
-1206 GNGEKVKDRDSE
+1206 GNTVTDRDSQ

-1252 LEVKP
+1252 LKIK
-1257 LEFDLA
+1257 EFDLA

-1271 NDEEITSRIPKVDIT
+1271 NNTEIKSRIPQVDT
-1286 KLASGEATTAIYNHS
+1286 TPLKNGTGTTAIYNHS
-1301 KTPVEVAIDDIVEYT
+1301 KEPVKVSLGAVVEYI
-1316 IRVYNEGEIDG
+1316 IRVYNEGQVDG
-1327 YAEEIKDHL
+1327 YVEEIKDHL
-1336 PDQLELIAD
+1336 PDQLEFIKD
-1345 NETNKAYGWTVDDQD
+1345 NETNKKYGWTVDSTD
-1360 SKVIKTTYLSKA
+1360 SKVIKTSYLSKA

-1388 TLSYKDVKVVCKVV
+1388 TLSYKEVKVACKVV
-1402 ETNQMP
+1402 STDPMP
-1408 KKITNLADVSD
+1408 SKITNLADISD
-1419 FTDGDGNK
+1419 FTDGEGNK
-1427 VTDRDSE
+1427 VTDRDSKE
-1434 KDNVKIPEDR
+1434 DNVKIPEDR

-1449 DESNKDYVPG
+1449 DESKKDYVPG

-1467 KVTVAKFDLSLRK
+1467 KVTLVKFDLSLRK
-1480 FITAVNDTEITS
+1480 FITAVNNTEITS

-1506 GTTAKYDHPKDP
+1506 STTAKYDHPKDP

-1530 IRVYNEGEIDGYAS
+1530 IRVFNEGEMDGYAS

-1631 RILINQAQISKNTN
+1631 RILINQAQISKDSD
-1645 KDGKDVKDQDSVPD
+1645 KDGNDVTDQDSVPD

-1687 QAIVTENGEDK
+1687 QAIVTENGEEK

-1751 YIPDGLK
+1751 YIPNGLK
-1758 FVAEDNPLW
+1758 FVPEDNPLW

-1793 EVLLTW
+1793 EVVLTW

-1852 GQIRTFTTIGLAVLV
+1852 GQIKTFTTISLAVLV
-1867 ILSSGVALIKKFV
+1867 ILSSGVVLIKKFV

>member
-1 MKRLKKLVSSIL
+1 MESMKRLKKLVSSIL

-22 GIISAVKAASAG
+22 GSISAVKAASAG

-150 KTAREAFLES
+150 KTAREEFLKN
-160 KIPDEFYEYVTDD
+160 KIPDEFYGYVTDD

-208 VDSNYVSI
+208 VDSNYASMRDI
-216 GDLAQYNGGDDGRD
+216 FGDDGWD
-230 REDAIEALFQYYIT
+230 RENAIEALFQYYIT

-255 NNTTSPIEIVKNNAT
+255 NNTTSPIEIVKSNAT
-270 MTKVGSNYVA
+270 MTKVGNNYVA
-280 GPYKINQLLNVDYT
+280 GPYKINKLLNVDYT
-294 LSATFTDINGKT
+294 LNATFTDINGT
-306 ITPTIGIK
+306 AITPSIGIK
-314 NSSGNIVSTTKSL
+314 DVSGNVTATTKTL
-327 KELVGQEFYLS
+327 KELVGQEFYLI
-338 MPVSSNISGIK
+338 MPTSSNISGIK

-370 TTEQPVVIVDETP
+370 TTEQPVVIVNETP
-383 FKFSDTTSI
+383 LNFSDTTSI

-438 PKNPLRVAIGD
+438 PKTPLKVAIGD
-449 EVTYTIRVYNEGEVD
+449 VVTYTIRVYNEGDID
-464 GYVEEITDHLPE
+464 GYVEEITDHLPD

-486 NIQYGW
+486 NIEYGW
-492 KIASSSDLKTI
+492 KIASSTDLKTI
-503 KTEYLSKAKETTDG
+503 KTEYLSKANETTDG
-517 ANKISAFNG
+517 ANKISSFNG
-526 KTLAYK
+526 TTLAYK
-532 DVKIKCRVVS
+532 DVKIKCRVVA
-542 TDPMPTKI
+542 TDPMANKI
-550 TNIADITRFTDGDG
+550 TNIADITKFTDGDG

-569 RDSQA
+569 RDSQE
-574 NNVQLPTGKDL
+574 NNVNLPTGKEL
-585 ENYRDSEI
+585 ENYKDYEI

-612 TLKDFDLSLRKFITG
+612 TLKEFDLSLRKFITG
-627 VNGTAITN
+627 VNGTEITN
-635 REPKVNVTPLNNG
+635 REPQVNVTPLKNG

-659 PVSVAIGDLV
+659 PVSVAIGDVV

-680 IDGYVEEITD
+680 VDGYVEEITD

-697 FVSGNATNTKYGW
+697 FVTGNEINTKYGW
-710 VVDSTNSKI
+710 VVDSTNPKI

-724 LSKAKESSAGSN
+724 LSKAKEASEGAN
-736 KIKAFNGT
+736 KIKAFDGT
-744 TLDYKDVKVVCKV
+744 KLDYKDVKVVCKV

-764 TKITNIADIS
+764 TKITNIADITK
-774 NFTDGN
+774 FTDGN
-780 GNKVTDRDSQEN
+780 GNTVTDRDSQEN

-839 KLNDEEITSRIPQ
+839 KVNNTEIKSRIPQ
-852 PDVTKLADGT
+852 VD
-862 ATTATY
+862 TT
-868 NHPKNPIDVTIGDI
+868 P
-882 VEYTIRVYNEG
+882 
-893 EVDGYV
+893 
-899 QEITD
+899 
-904 HLPDQLEFVAND
+904 
-916 ETNIKYGW
+916 
-924 TVDGNNSKI
+924 
-933 IRTKYLSKEND
+933 
-944 TAEGE
+944 
-949 NKITSFNGTTLD
+949 
-961 YKDVKVVCKV
+961 
-971 IETKP
+971 
-976 MPTKITNIADISD
+976 
-989 FTDGNGNKVKDRDS
+989 
-1003 QENNVNIPSDL
+1003 
-1014 PGYKDDEIGKNY
+1014 
-1026 VPGQQDDDDF
+1026 
-1036 EKLKIKEFDLALR
+1036 
-1049 KFITKVNDENISSR
+1049 
-1063 VPVVDITQLKNGT
+1063 LKNGT
-1076 ATTATYDHPKTPIK
+1076 GTTAIYNHSKEPVK
-1090 VKIDDVVEY
+1090 VSLGAVVEY
-1099 TIRVYNEGGVDGY
+1099 TIRVYNEGQVDGY
-1112 VEEITDH
+1112 VEEIKDH

-1126 IADNETNKKYGW
+1126 IKDNETNKKYGW
-1138 SVDNQNSK
+1138 TVDSTDSK
-1146 VVKTTYLS
+1146 VIKTSYLS

-1177 EVKIACK
+1177 EVKVACK
-1184 VISTNPMPTKITNIA
+1184 VVSTDPMPSKITNLA
-1199 DISDFTN
+1199 DISDFTD
-1206 GNGEKVKDRDSE
+1206 GE
-1218 ENNVNIPSDL
+1218 
-1228 PGYKDDEIG
+1228 
-1237 KDYVPGQQDDDDFEK
+1237 
-1252 LEVKP
+1252 
-1257 LEFDLA
+1257 
-1263 LRKFITKV
+1263 
-1271 NDEEITSRIPKVDIT
+1271 
-1286 KLASGEATTAIYNHS
+1286 
-1301 KTPVEVAIDDIVEYT
+1301 
-1316 IRVYNEGEIDG
+1316 
-1327 YAEEIKDHL
+1327 
-1336 PDQLELIAD
+1336 
-1345 NETNKAYGWTVDDQD
+1345 
-1360 SKVIKTTYLSKA
+1360 
-1372 NEKVA
+1372 
-1377 GENKIPAFDGT
+1377 
-1388 TLSYKDVKVVCKVV
+1388 
-1402 ETNQMP
+1402 
-1408 KKITNLADVSD
+1408 
-1419 FTDGDGNK
+1419 GNK
-1427 VTDRDSE
+1427 VTDRDSKE
-1434 KDNVKIPEDR
+1434 DNVKIPEDR

-1449 DESNKDYVPG
+1449 DESKKDYVPG

-1467 KVTVAKFDLSLRK
+1467 KVTLVKFDLSLRK
-1480 FITAVNDTEITS
+1480 FITAVNNTEITS

-1506 GTTAKYDHPKDP
+1506 STTAKYDHPKDP

-1530 IRVYNEGEIDGYAS
+1530 IRVFNEGEMDGYAS

-1631 RILINQAQISKNTN
+1631 RILINQAQISKDSD
-1645 KDGKDVKDQDSVPD
+1645 KDGNDVTDQDSVPD

-1719 KSKINKVTIKFRY
+1719 KSKINSVTIKFRY

-1867 ILSSGVALIKKFV
+1867 ILSSGVTLIKKFV

>member
-1 MKRLKKLVSSIL
+1 MKKFKKLVSSIL

-22 GIISAVKAASAG
+22 GSISAVKAASAG

-40 VSLRRS
+40 VSLRS
-46 GYGYQQGGASGKVWK
+46 AGYGYQQEGSKVWK
-61 IAEYDSENGK
+61 IAEYDSENGR
-71 TADLSKTIYCIK
+71 TANLSKTIYCIK

-118 TYSKILPTGTNY
+118 TYSKILPTGSNY

-143 PAAGTDN
+143 PAIGTDN
-150 KTAREAFLES
+150 TTAREEFLKS
-160 KIPDEFYEYVTDD
+160 KIPNELYELVTDD
-173 DIDVVQQLA
+173 DIDAVQQLA
-182 IWYFTNPSGDKYH
+182 VWYFTNPSGDKYH
-195 YETTNL
+195 YETSNF
-201 KVNSIAN
+201 KINSIAN
-208 VDSNYVSI
+208 VDSNYASM
-216 GDLAQYNGGDDGRD
+216 GDIFGDDGWD

-255 NNTTSPIEIVKNNAT
+255 NNTTSPIEIVKSNAT

-294 LSATFTDINGKT
+294 LNATFTDINGTT
-306 ITPTIGIK
+306 ITPSIGIK
-314 NSSGNIVSTTKSL
+314 DVSGNVTATTKTL
-327 KELVGQEFYLS
+327 KELVGQEFYLI
-338 MPVSSNISGIK
+338 MPTSSNISGIK

-370 TTEQPVVIVDETP
+370 TTEQPVVIVNETP
-383 FKFSDTTSI
+383 LNFSDATSI

-438 PKNPLRVAIGD
+438 TKTPLKVAIGD
-449 EVTYTIRVYNEGEVD
+449 VVTYTIRVYNEGDID
-464 GYVEEITDHLPE
+464 GYVEEITDHLPD

-486 NIQYGW
+486 NIEYGW
-492 KIASSSDLKTI
+492 KIASSTDLKTI
-503 KTEYLSKAKETTDG
+503 KTEYLSKANETTDG

-526 KTLAYK
+526 TTLAYK
-532 DVKIKCRVVS
+532 DVKIKCRVVA
-542 TDPMPTKI
+542 TDPMADKI
-550 TNIADITRFTDGDG
+550 TNIADITKFTDGDG

-569 RDSQA
+569 RDSQE
-574 NNVQLPTGKDL
+574 NNVNLPTGKNL

-612 TLKDFDLSLRKFITG
+612 TLKEFDLSLRKFITG

-635 REPKVNVTPLNNG
+635 REPQVNVTPLKNG

-697 FVSGNATNTKYGW
+697 FVTGNEINTKYGW

-724 LSKAKESSAGSN
+724 LSKAKETSEGAN
-736 KIKAFNGT
+736 KIKAFDGT
-744 TLDYKDVKVVCKV
+744 KLDYKDVKVVCKV

-764 TKITNIADIS
+764 TKITNIADITK
-774 NFTDGN
+774 FTDGN
-780 GNKVTDRDSQEN
+780 GNTVTDRDSQEN

-852 PDVTKLADGT
+852 PDVSKLADGT

-868 NHPKNPIDVTIGDI
+868 NHPK
-882 VEYTIRVYNEG
+882 
-893 EVDGYV
+893 
-899 QEITD
+899 
-904 HLPDQLEFVAND
+904 
-916 ETNIKYGW
+916 
-924 TVDGNNSKI
+924 
-933 IRTKYLSKEND
+933 
-944 TAEGE
+944 
-949 NKITSFNGTTLD
+949 
-961 YKDVKVVCKV
+961 
-971 IETKP
+971 
-976 MPTKITNIADISD
+976 
-989 FTDGNGNKVKDRDS
+989 
-1003 QENNVNIPSDL
+1003 
-1014 PGYKDDEIGKNY
+1014 
-1026 VPGQQDDDDF
+1026 
-1036 EKLKIKEFDLALR
+1036 
-1049 KFITKVNDENISSR
+1049 
-1063 VPVVDITQLKNGT
+1063 
-1076 ATTATYDHPKTPIK
+1076 TPIS
-1090 VKIDDVVEY
+1090 VAIGDVVEY
-1099 TIRVYNEGGVDGY
+1099 TIRVYNEAEVDGY

-1119 LPDQLEF
+1119 LPDQLELVSN
-1126 IADNETNKKYGW
+1126 DETNVKYGW
-1138 SVDNQNSK
+1138 VADANNSK
-1146 VVKTTYLS
+1146 IIRTDYLS
-1154 KANEKVAGEN
+1154 KAKEASEGAN
-1164 KIPAFDGTTLSYK
+1164 KIKAFNGTTLDYK
-1177 EVKIACK
+1177 DVKVVCR
-1184 VISTNPMPTKITNIA
+1184 VVSTDPMPTKITNIA
-1199 DISDFTN
+1199 DITKFTDGN
-1206 GNGEKVKDRDSE
+1206 GNTVTDRDSQ

-1252 LEVKP
+1252 LKIK
-1257 LEFDLA
+1257 EFDLA

-1271 NDEEITSRIPKVDIT
+1271 NNTEIKSRIPQVDT
-1286 KLASGEATTAIYNHS
+1286 TPLKNGTGTTAIYNHS
-1301 KTPVEVAIDDIVEYT
+1301 KEPVKVSLGAVVEYT
-1316 IRVYNEGEIDG
+1316 IRVYNEGQVDG
-1327 YAEEIKDHL
+1327 YVEEIKDHL
-1336 PDQLELIAD
+1336 PDQLEFIKD
-1345 NETNKAYGWTVDDQD
+1345 NETNKKYGWTVDSTD
-1360 SKVIKTTYLSKA
+1360 SKVIKTSYLCKA

-1388 TLSYKDVKVVCKVV
+1388 TLSYKEVKVACKVV
-1402 ETNQMP
+1402 STDPMP
-1408 KKITNLADVSD
+1408 SKITNLADISD
-1419 FTDGDGNK
+1419 FTDGEGNK
-1427 VTDRDSE
+1427 VTDRDSKE
-1434 KDNVKIPEDR
+1434 DNVKIPEDR

-1449 DESNKDYVPG
+1449 DESKKDYVPG

-1467 KVTVAKFDLSLRK
+1467 KVTLVKFDLSLRK
-1480 FITAVNDTEITS
+1480 FITAVNNTEITS

-1506 GTTAKYDHPKDP
+1506 STTAKYDHPKDP

-1530 IRVYNEGEIDGYAS
+1530 IRVFNEGEMDGYAS

-1631 RILINQAQISKNTN
+1631 RILINQAQISKDSD
-1645 KDGKDVKDQDSVPD
+1645 KDGNDVTDQDSVPD

-1687 QAIVTENGEDK
+1687 QAIVTENGEEK

-1751 YIPDGLK
+1751 YIPNGLK
-1758 FVAEDNPLW
+1758 FVPEDNPLW

-1793 EVLLTW
+1793 EVVLTW

-1852 GQIRTFTTIGLAVLV
+1852 GQIKTFTTIGLAVLV
-1867 ILSSGVALIKKFV
+1867 ILSSGVVLIKKFV